1 MKQGINKALAL
12 FLAVVLAFSPIA
24 AAFGDSMTVYATE
37 ATTESETGRSRSAA
51 DLHEALETR
60 AETETKVVQNDNKIS
75 DDTGKDDGDTTGS
88 GNSSSNGNSNN
99 AGNSDNGGSK
109 RETPAQPTTQEYKYT
124 VNLPGKVGGVDFGTV
139 TLTVNNTECTV
150 SGNKVTLPTTL
161 KAGDITAV
169 KSSNYILSDVSV
181 EGTTITIAT
190 ATPNVSITMTGAAS
204 ITVGNTE
211 KYAVTLSD
219 EVWKD
224 AVTWELS
231 DKNVATLDK
240 TTGNEVNVKAK
251 GFAGGDSTA
260 TTLTAKVGTVSK
272 SIDITIKKKEVSNL
286 TLAVTPSENGKQG
299 WKTPVNVTVTTD
311 PELAG
316 QTVKITKVKDGSKE
330 TKDVTIG
337 QDGTGRIAGW
347 ELDKAAAEYSFTAS
361 FAGNETYASKT
372 TAEATEYKSTLEK
385 QDPFQLKGDNI
396 DPDKTTE
403 VKDKDGNITQYQYE
417 LKESVYP
424 TYGAELEIGTIF
436 GGTEDTWNPSDYSFT
451 NNGNNNLKVDAGK
464 LYFTAKQAGEFNI
477 TVTRKKDGE
486 YNSVSM
492 SFKITVKKKELHI
505 DNSSI
510 KVPENR
516 VYDGTNV
523 INDIKAKFIADDLV
537 ENDKANYEN
546 KELTLTGQTQ
556 DANANAGTNK
566 EVSIVDDEK
575 LRDQLPENYELVGI
589 GKLTANVSIAK
600 RKVITKVIQKPE
612 NSNGKMEMVSDG
624 KPIEITRPFTEISK
638 TDDLVVAYLPTD
650 ETNHTGFVGNK
661 VPDDLSLPGVKTSG
675 EATDQSPE
683 KTYTAYYV
691 PDFPSAEKMGNYE
704 FDTDSYVGAN
714 LKITAASADN
724 TTVSVLNSDS
734 KNVYQKEA
742 GSTIYYSSANP
753 VITWNIAD
761 TTTYSKVL
769 TVTASAANP
778 DVEPKDGWTE
788 CIDKVYTPDTSQENI
803 NLWVKLKTNA
813 GGETKPFKLQLIR
826 DDVMP
831 EATVT
836 LGKND
841 STMYNFVDSVTFGH
855 FTNNVY
861 NAEINVRDD
870 GSGIKSWSYK
880 VIKITKDSEGNYNDK
895 YTNGSES
902 WNFNEFTKGKDTSEK
917 IRLGASNEPN
927 EVDNGNFVVF
937 VLVTDNVNNSK
948 LYGSNGVVIDN
959 VRLNSLT
966 LEYKGNGITKEDGVT
981 YFKDK
986 AELSVAAEENDE
998 GSAVKSIDAT
1008 ITEED
1013 NKPETENLYTI
1024 PEPESH
1030 SGYTLA
1036 ELDTYKRVSSDK
1048 GNVDWISR
1056 TIDPNECKK
1065 YTVSVNAED
1074 MAGNIVA
1081 SPVTKTFVL
1090 DSLAPVFINNSIAY
1104 SEKNEKSAIPQD
1116 NNVYYSNK
1124 DVTISTTVKERFTDK
1139 ENIKITLKKG
1149 NTDIAKSLADWMND
1163 ESVRISV
1170 DAPTSDSNDSEW
1182 KIEFTVPIAEN
1193 EEQEYSY
1200 KVEVTDYSGNTSK
1213 SDEIKFC
1220 LDNVAPVAAITYTP
1234 YASDQ
1239 DFDALANTEDRIYL
1253 NAAYQSFGVDIQ
1265 VKEKYF
1271 ANSSKE
1277 VNCEYAISAEDIKE
1291 ADESGN
1297 NAEISK
1303 LKALGTKLKKLKD
1316 QDGEDIWIS
1325 KGNDT
1330 YDYAFGCTEEANY
1343 TFEPFKVTD
1352 LAGNECIYEEGT
1364 FSSKAQITLDKTK
1377 PDGEITVNAV
1387 NKSDEDKVLNW
1398 TQTWKELVDTLTFG
1412 LFGRTNGSE
1421 SNGVTVSFKSSDIT
1435 AGVQYTGYI
1444 TSSGLKT
1451 QKELEGLANE
1461 DWMPYEEVFS
1471 LGSDQQYVIYGKVVD
1486 NAGNTKYIGTDRVIM
1501 DDQDPAPEIS
1511 ITPIDNGNEGWKK
1524 NQIYRASD
1532 EPGFNITVTEP
1543 EATNDKSYS
1552 GLQKVSYTISNGCTT
1567 DNKTEGTLFEVSN
1580 DENTQH
1586 QKEYSGTIH
1595 LDPDK
1600 SYSNEVKIT
1609 VTAIDRAGNKSEA
1622 EQSIAVDNV
1631 APVVSFK
1638 FSNDKVANEKYYNTT
1653 QSLTIT
1659 VLERNFDEEWLPTVT
1674 KDEQTA
1680 TAGKDYEITKWSH
1693 DGEKHTATITFEKDG
1708 DYKVS
1713 YWCKDLAGNVS
1724 VTETGEEI
1732 NQETPLTLPEFT
1744 IDKTAPKIS
1753 VSYDKSE
1760 GGSLNDYYYYS
1771 TKRTATITVT
1781 EHNFDPQDITVTT
1794 TGSLDG
1800 TPLENW
1806 KTENRASELNW
1817 NTAEDNADKH
1827 TATIEFSED
1836 ADYSLYIAAKDRA
1849 GNQSKPGEISNQFTV
1864 DKIVPVVSKESTIN
1878 YKGNQRD
1885 KVYYSNTG
1893 VTITTTITERHTDD
1907 EHIKINL
1914 LKDVNDM
1921 SKTLADWKKA
1931 YAENETNIEV
1941 TRSTPDKNHKSTIT
1955 VKIPAI
1961 KDKEVHYTYSVTVD
1975 DYAANTA
1982 TGGNLNFW
1990 LDQKKPEIN
1999 SEIAYVGSTK
2009 AVNEDEGVCYSNK
2022 DVELT
2027 TTIRE
2032 QLIDDEK
2039 IDLSLIVDGKETKAT
2054 LKDWKNTEGVTLD
2067 KSAPIK
2073 DDNTTN
2079 ATRTIK
2085 LRIAAK
2091 DNEEHH
2097 YIWSVSATD
2106 YAGNNDFPS
2115 TKTEFWLD
2123 KKAPDADI
2131 TYTLTEKKNN
2141 NPGTTFSNPKQ
2152 RVYVGEDYSN
2162 FVVNIN
2168 VDEAHFVKH
2177 TGKGKVVACTYDPIE
2192 TTNAKDPISVQVITP
2207 NSKNKGTDV
2216 KEIKDV
2222 LKKASSW
2229 AGPLSQHSYT
2239 FTCTADAN
2247 YTFPEFTVTDLAGNT
2262 TTVSGAKITLD
2273 KVRPT
2278 GTLKVTN
2285 LISGGTKGEISWN
2298 KLVSKLS
2305 FGLFGKNSVKVSM
2318 SSEDATAGLKSTQ
2331 YIVTDTLK
2339 KRSELEAETKWK
2351 DYKKG
2356 NVLKLNKNRNYIV
2369 YEKVIDKA
2377 GNTDYFGT
2385 DRVVV
2390 DGNSPKPEVTI
2401 TPSAPGRGKGVYSA
2415 SDNPGFDILVT
2426 DPIENDSYAGLKSVT
2441 YTISGGANG
2450 YKESNTVT
2458 FTAKD
2463 HRQSYTGHVNIDP
2476 SRFYSNN
2483 VQVTVE
2489 AVDYSTN
2496 GASKQTEEIKIDNQE
2511 PKVSFSFDKSDAVGG
2526 KYYNKDKTLTITV
2539 DERNFDDSYKPEV
2552 TSSTNQGWSF
2562 SGWSGN
2568 GEKHT
2573 GTITFTGDAD
2583 YTVSYFCYDKAGNKS
2598 NTEKL
2603 DEITIDKT
2611 KPTVAVSYD
2620 NNNAKNGSYYQEG
2633 RTATITITEHNFN
2646 ASGVTVTTTANL
2658 DGGSVAV
2665 PQASGWSSSG
2675 DTHTATISY
2684 PTDGDY
2690 TFTISITDM
2699 ASNVSDP
2706 YATDSFTVDLTKPT
2720 IEISNIEDHS
2730 ANKGTVAPVVTL
2742 NDTNFDRSNV
2752 NIQLTGVHKGVV
2764 NTANMYTTAD
2774 TGKGQVITFANF
2786 GKNMDD
2792 IYTLKAETTDKAG
2805 NAYSTEIVFSV
2816 NRDGSTYQYNDYTE
2830 ELLKKGYT
2838 NNPKDIVVSEINVD
2852 SLTLSELTLSKN
2864 GTVLTL
2870 KEGQDYDVQ
2879 KSGGDVSWKEYVYTI
2894 HAANFEDE
2902 GDYTISIYS
2911 EDKAKNKTT
2920 NTSKAK
2926 QVEFIVDKTSPVI
2939 SVANLQEGGHYKTDE
2954 QEFTANVDD
2963 NMALDKVEYYVDGE
2977 LKESFD
2983 EKAVIEQNGALK
2995 LKVGSA
3001 AKFQE
3006 VSVKAYDKA
3015 DNEPTIV
3022 TMNVLVSAS
3031 GWVQF
3036 YNNKPLFFGTI
3047 ILILLIVVGGVIIV
3061 MRVNRNGSL
3070 KMTTNRKEQRK

>member
-1 MKQGINKALAL
+1 MKQGINKVLAL

-24 AAFGDSMTVYATE
+24 VAFGDSMTVYATE
-37 ATTESETGRSRSAA
+37 ASTESETGRSRSAA

-75 DDTGKDDGDTTGS
+75 DDTEKDDGDTTGS
-88 GNSSSNGNSNN
+88 GNSSSNGNNSNG
-99 AGNSDNGGSK
+99 GNSDNGGST

-139 TLTVNNTECTV
+139 TLTVKDQDYTV
-150 SGNKVTLPTTL
+150 SADNKVTLPAKLET
-161 KAGDITAV
+161 ADITAV
-169 KSSNYILSDVSV
+169 KNNNYNLSDVSV
-181 EGTTITIAT
+181 EGTTIKIAT

-231 DKNVATLDK
+231 DKNAATLDK

-272 SIDITIKKKEVSNL
+272 STDITIKKKEVSNL

-361 FAGNETYASKT
+361 FAGNETYAPKT

-385 QDPFQLKGDNI
+385 QAPFQLKGDNI

-436 GGTEDTWNPSDYSFT
+436 GGTEDTWEASNYSFA
-451 NNGNNNLKVDAGK
+451 NNGNNSLKVDAGK
-464 LYFTAKQAGEFNI
+464 LYFTAKQAGDFNI
-477 TVTRKKDGE
+477 TVTRTKDNK

-492 SFKITVKKKELHI
+492 TFKIKVKKKKLHI

-510 KVPENR
+510 IPENR

-523 INDIKAKFIADDLV
+523 INGITAKFKADDLV
-537 ENDKANYEN
+537 VNDQNSYKDTV
-546 KELTLTGQTQ
+546 LTLEGQTE
-556 DANANAGTNK
+556 DANAGDGK
-566 EVSIVDDEK
+566 KVSEIK
-575 LRDQLPENYELVGI
+575 LVGDLPKHIANNYELTGMKDLETEVD
-589 GKLTANVSIAK
+589 IAK
-600 RKVITKVIQKPE
+600 KTLTMEVVIADKKIPTVINKGKTYIERAFDDDNKTKDLSVQVKGFIDDKIPE
-612 NSNGKMEMVSDG
+612 GYINPTVKEDVDKKSTDAPETYVDDYFIPDVSD
-624 KPIEITRPFTEISK
+624 ISK
-638 TDDLVVAYLPTD
+638 A
-650 ETNHTGFVGNK
+650 N
-661 VPDDLSLPGVKTSG
+661 
-675 EATDQSPE
+675 AT
-683 KTYTAYYV
+683 
-691 PDFPSAEKMGNYE
+691 GNYE
-704 FDTDSYVGAN
+704 FDTAN
-714 LKITAASADN
+714 AKGLGLYITASKASIDGRAVQVEN
-724 TTVSVLNSDS
+724 GDS
-734 KNVYQKEA
+734 TNVYQEVA
-742 GSTIYYSSANP
+742 NGLIYYRYKKGEKTEYP
-753 VITWNIAD
+753 VIKWHITDKYNS
-761 TTTYSKVL
+761 YSKIFITTDAPTNPSRGWNDCEKNLYTLNDKVFGDNQNEGTNTL
-769 TVTASAANP
+769 YIKLATASGGESGEFSLKLEKDNS
-778 DVEPKDGWTE
+778 EPTAS
-788 CIDKVYTPDTSQENI
+788 VNI
-803 NLWVKLKTNA
+803 NPT
-813 GGETKPFKLQLIR
+813 
-826 DDVMP
+826 D
-831 EATVT
+831 
-836 LGKND
+836 
-841 STMYNFVDSVTFGH
+841 TMYEFGQKVTFGH
-855 FTNNVY
+855 FTNQAYEATMTVS
-861 NAEINVRDD
+861 DD
-870 GSGIKSWSYK
+870 NGSGIKKWSYK
-880 VIKITKDSEGNYNDK
+880 KLEIEEKEGKYNDQYK
-895 YTNGSES
+895 AEDLDVNRFTEVKESDNKKEILLGNGKES
-902 WNFNEFTKGKDTSEK
+902 GKF
-917 IRLGASNEPN
+917 I
-927 EVDNGNFVVF
+927 VF
-937 VLVTDNVNNSK
+937 VYVEDNVGNSR
-948 LYGSNGVVIDN
+948 LYGSNGLIIDN
-959 VRLNSLT
+959 PARDT
-966 LEYKGNGITKEDGVT
+966 LELNCEGNYIKRNNDPVYYYQKKADFKVT
-981 YFKDK
+981 ATD
-986 AELSVAAEENDE
+986 VD
-998 GSAVKSIDAT
+998 SAVKTITAT
-1008 ITEED
+1008 IVNEDLPEDSEE
-1013 NKPETENLYTI
+1013 KIKQIPVFTI
-1024 PEPESH
+1024 PASKD
-1030 SGYTLA
+1030 SKGYTLD
-1036 ELDTYKRVSSDK
+1036 ELKKYSSRSGSISKQLDDGTYKYS
-1048 GNVDWISR
+1048 I
-1056 TIDPNECKK
+1056 
-1065 YTVSVNAED
+1065 TVSARDLADNEI
-1074 MAGNIVA
+1074 GNE
-1081 SPVTKTFVL
+1081 TKEFVL
-1090 DSLAPVFINNSIAY
+1090 DTLKPVVESDIKYADETKIG
-1104 SEKNEKSAIPQD
+1104 EDHQD
-1116 NNVYYSNK
+1116 QGVYYSNQA
-1124 DVTISTTVKERFTDK
+1124 VTITTKVTERFTDASL
-1139 ENIKITLKKG
+1139 IHLKLEKDDRFYTA
-1149 NTDIAKSLADWMND
+1149 NTLADWEKYAANSN
-1163 ESVRISV
+1163 EV
-1170 DAPTSDSNDSEW
+1170 DIHITRNADSDPDPNKATT
-1182 KIEFTVPIAEN
+1182 KIELTIYPTDG
-1193 EEQEYSY
+1193 EEHKYSY
-1200 KVEVTDYSGNTSK
+1200 SASAEDYSGN
-1213 SDEIKFC
+1213 
-1220 LDNVAPVAAITYTP
+1220 
-1234 YASDQ
+1234 
-1239 DFDALANTEDRIYL
+1239 
-1253 NAAYQSFGVDIQ
+1253 
-1265 VKEKYF
+1265 
-1271 ANSSKE
+1271 
-1277 VNCEYAISAEDIKE
+1277 
-1291 ADESGN
+1291 
-1297 NAEISK
+1297 
-1303 LKALGTKLKKLKD
+1303 
-1316 QDGEDIWIS
+1316 W
-1325 KGNDT
+1325 
-1330 YDYAFGCTEEANY
+1330 
-1343 TFEPFKVTD
+1343 
-1352 LAGNECIYEEGT
+1352 
-1364 FSSKAQITLDKTK
+1364 
-1377 PDGEITVNAV
+1377 
-1387 NKSDEDKVLNW
+1387 
-1398 TQTWKELVDTLTFG
+1398 
-1412 LFGRTNGSE
+1412 
-1421 SNGVTVSFKSSDIT
+1421 
-1435 AGVQYTGYI
+1435 
-1444 TSSGLKT
+1444 
-1451 QKELEGLANE
+1451 
-1461 DWMPYEEVFS
+1461 
-1471 LGSDQQYVIYGKVVD
+1471 
-1486 NAGNTKYIGTDRVIM
+1486 
-1501 DDQDPAPEIS
+1501 
-1511 ITPIDNGNEGWKK
+1511 
-1524 NQIYRASD
+1524 
-1532 EPGFNITVTEP
+1532 
-1543 EATNDKSYS
+1543 
-1552 GLQKVSYTISNGCTT
+1552 
-1567 DNKTEGTLFEVSN
+1567 
-1580 DENTQH
+1580 
-1586 QKEYSGTIH
+1586 
-1595 LDPDK
+1595 
-1600 SYSNEVKIT
+1600 
-1609 VTAIDRAGNKSEA
+1609 
-1622 EQSIAVDNV
+1622 
-1631 APVVSFK
+1631 
-1638 FSNDKVANEKYYNTT
+1638 
-1653 QSLTIT
+1653 
-1659 VLERNFDEEWLPTVT
+1659 
-1674 KDEQTA
+1674 
-1680 TAGKDYEITKWSH
+1680 
-1693 DGEKHTATITFEKDG
+1693 
-1708 DYKVS
+1708 
-1713 YWCKDLAGNVS
+1713 
-1724 VTETGEEI
+1724 
-1732 NQETPLTLPEFT
+1732 
-1744 IDKTAPKIS
+1744 
-1753 VSYDKSE
+1753 
-1760 GGSLNDYYYYS
+1760 NDYNEE
-1771 TKRTATITVT
+1771 K
-1781 EHNFDPQDITVTT
+1781 
-1794 TGSLDG
+1794 
-1800 TPLENW
+1800 
-1806 KTENRASELNW
+1806 
-1817 NTAEDNADKH
+1817 
-1827 TATIEFSED
+1827 
-1836 ADYSLYIAAKDRA
+1836 
-1849 GNQSKPGEISNQFTV
+1849 
-1864 DKIVPVVSKESTIN
+1864 TIN
-1878 YKGNQRD
+1878 FR
-1885 KVYYSNTG
+1885 
-1893 VTITTTITERHTDD
+1893 
-1907 EHIKINL
+1907 
-1914 LKDVNDM
+1914 
-1921 SKTLADWKKA
+1921 
-1931 YAENETNIEV
+1931 
-1941 TRSTPDKNHKSTIT
+1941 
-1955 VKIPAI
+1955 
-1961 KDKEVHYTYSVTVD
+1961 
-1975 DYAANTA
+1975 
-1982 TGGNLNFW
+1982 
-1990 LDQKKPEIN
+1990 LDQKKP
-1999 SEIAYVGSTK
+1999 
-2009 AVNEDEGVCYSNK
+2009 
-2022 DVELT
+2022 DV
-2027 TTIRE
+2027 
-2032 QLIDDEK
+2032 K
-2039 IDLSLIVDGKETKAT
+2039 
-2054 LKDWKNTEGVTLD
+2054 
-2067 KSAPIK
+2067 
-2073 DDNTTN
+2073 
-2079 ATRTIK
+2079 
-2085 LRIAAK
+2085 
-2091 DNEEHH
+2091 
-2097 YIWSVSATD
+2097 
-2106 YAGNNDFPS
+2106 
-2115 TKTEFWLD
+2115 
-2123 KKAPDADI
+2123 I
-2131 TYTLTEKKNN
+2131 TYTPTNKDNQQEAALS
-2141 NPGTTFSNPKQ
+2141 PGSGII
-2152 RVYVGEDYSN
+2152 YLGEDYQN
-2162 FVVNIN
+2162 FAVEIMVTEKNFKKGDSILTTYGIQATDSSGKRIDKDKLEERANKLSSYDNGKWTSEPDDTTHRVN
-2168 VDEAHFVKH
+2168 H
-2177 TGKGKVVACTYDPIE
+2177 TYD
-2192 TTNAKDPISVQVITP
+2192 K
-2207 NSKNKGTDV
+2207 
-2216 KEIKDV
+2216 
-2222 LKKASSW
+2222 
-2229 AGPLSQHSYT
+2229 
-2239 FTCTADAN
+2239 DAN
-2247 YTFPEFTVTDLAGNT
+2247 YTFGIFTVTDLAGNK
-2262 TTVSGAKITLD
+2262 TTVNGAKITLD

-2278 GTLKVTN
+2278 GTLTVAN
-2285 LISGGTKGEISWN
+2285 LVSGGTKGEISWN

-2318 SSEDATAGLKSTQ
+2318 TSADATAGLKSTQ

-2401 TPSAPGRGKGVYSA
+2401 TPSAPGWGKGVYSA

-2496 GASKQTEEIKIDNQE
+2496 GASKQTEEIKIDNQA
-2511 PKVSFSFDKSDAVGG
+2511 PKVSFTFDKSDAVSG

-2620 NNNAKNGSYYQEG
+2620 NNNAKNGNYYQEG

-2764 NTANMYTTAD
+2764 NTANMYMTAD

-3047 ILILLIVVGGVIIV
+3047 ILILLIVAGGVIIV

>member
-1 MKQGINKALAL
+1 MKQEINKALAL
-12 FLAVVLAFSPIA
+12 FLTVILAFSPIA

-37 ATTESETGRSRSAA
+37 ASTESETGRSRSAA

-75 DDTGKDDGDTTGS
+75 DDTGKDEGDTTGS
-88 GNSSSNGNSNN
+88 GNSSSNGNNSNG
-99 AGNSDNGGSK
+99 GNSDNGGST
-109 RETPAQPTTQEYKYT
+109 RETPAQPTTQEYT

-139 TLTVNNTECTV
+139 TLIVKGRDYPV
-150 SGNKVTLPTTL
+150 SADNKVTLPAKLET
-161 KAGDITAV
+161 ADITAV
-169 KSSNYILSDVSV
+169 KNNNYNLSGVSV
-181 EGTTITIAT
+181 EGTTIKIAT

-231 DKNVATLDK
+231 DKNAATLDK

-272 SIDITIKKKEVSNL
+272 STDITIKKKEVSNL

-347 ELDKAAAEYSFTAS
+347 GLDKAAAEYSFTAS

-436 GGTEDTWNPSDYSFT
+436 GGTEDTWGASDYSFT
-451 NNGNNNLKVDAGK
+451 NNGNNSLKVDADK
-464 LYFTAKQAGEFNI
+464 LYFTAKQAGDFNI
-477 TVTRKKDGE
+477 TVTRTKDNK

-492 SFKITVKKKELHI
+492 TFKIKVKKKELHI
-505 DNSSI
+505 DNSNSSI
-510 KVPENR
+510 KVPEDR

-523 INDIKAKFIADDLV
+523 INGITAKFKADDLV
-537 ENDKANYEN
+537 VDDQNSYKDTV
-546 KELTLTGQTQ
+546 LTLEGQTE
-556 DANANAGTNK
+556 DANAGDGK
-566 EVSIVDDEK
+566 KVSEIK
-575 LRDQLPENYELVGI
+575 LVGDLPDHIANNYELVDMD
-589 GKLTANVSIAK
+589 KLTANVSIAK

-612 NSNGKMEMVSDG
+612 NPNEIMEMVSDTE
-624 KPIEITRPFTEISK
+624 PVEIERPFTEISK
-638 TDDLVVAYLPTD
+638 TDDLVVAYLQAK
-650 ETNHTGFVGNK
+650 ENTGFVDNK
-661 VPDDLSLPGVKTSG
+661 VPDDLIVPEVKVSG
-675 EATDQSPE
+675 EAENQSPNQ
-683 KTYTAYYV
+683 TYTAYYV
-691 PDFPSAEKMGNYE
+691 PDFPTEGEMKNYE
-704 FDTDSYVGAN
+704 FYTNVKEYIGAN
-714 LKITAASADN
+714 LRITAALVDKK
-724 TTVSVLNSDS
+724 VLSLGGVS
-734 KNVYQKEA
+734 KNVYQSEP
-742 GSTIYYSSANP
+742 GETIYYKDAESSGIRFTIDNTNTNAEYKRIFYKTIENGIEEWIELKDNFYP
-753 VITWNIAD
+753 LED
-761 TTTYSKVL
+761 TTTELELKLKENDEDGGGESTSIVVTLQRDDTVPTAEIEIGTRTSVYDLSQKITFGMFQQKNYTAKIVVGDGEEDEKIVTSGVRYAKYAVL
-769 TVTASAANP
+769 TLKEDSDYRGVAS
-778 DVEPKDGWTE
+778 TE
-788 CIDKVYTPDTSQENI
+788 GLITE
-803 NLWVKLKTNA
+803 KT
-813 GGETKPFKLQLIR
+813 
-826 DDVMP
+826 
-831 EATVT
+831 
-836 LGKND
+836 
-841 STMYNFVDSVTFGH
+841 
-855 FTNNVY
+855 
-861 NAEINVRDD
+861 D
-870 GSGIKSWSYK
+870 GSVSIDEQKFTDLGS
-880 VIKITKDSEGNYNDK
+880 DSKEVRIGDGTGNY
-895 YTNGSES
+895 
-902 WNFNEFTKGKDTSEK
+902 
-917 IRLGASNEPN
+917 
-927 EVDNGNFVVF
+927 VVF
-937 VLVTDNVNNSK
+937 VLVVDNVGNAA
-948 LYGSNGVVIDN
+948 LYGSDGMVIDD
-959 VRLNSLT
+959 VPLNSLS
-966 LEYKGNGITKEDGVT
+966 LNYKGLSDDTKTKDNVT
-981 YFKDK
+981 YIKSSADIKSSVELYAIAEDK
-986 AELSVAAEENDE
+986 Q
-998 GSAVKSIDAT
+998 SAVKKIKANIIKKEET
-1008 ITEED
+1008 ETEKTETEET
-1013 NKPETENLYTI
+1013 ETEIMFDLPKSEEQI
-1024 PEPESH
+1024 S
-1030 SGYTLA
+1030 YTLD
-1036 ELDTYKRVSSDK
+1036 ELRNYQAVNTDDK
-1048 GNVDWISR
+1048 EIQKQDEEKGVTRQNITRSIGSNQCV
-1056 TIDPNECKK
+1056 E
-1065 YTVSVNAED
+1065 YTVSVEAED
-1074 MAGNIVA
+1074 MAGN
-1081 SPVTKTFVL
+1081 PVKKQDDSSNETTKTFVL
-1090 DSLAPVFINNSIAY
+1090 DTIRPKITNTVNKDQITYHDTVKDMN
-1104 SEKNEKSAIPQD
+1104 
-1116 NNVYYSNK
+1116 YSNQ
-1124 DVTISTTVKERFTDK
+1124 DVTITTIVTERF
-1139 ENIKITLKKG
+1139 I
-1149 NTDIAKSLADWMND
+1149 D
-1163 ESVRISV
+1163 ESLI
-1170 DAPTSDSNDSEW
+1170 DLNLIKDGKAYGPEKPTLENWMKDQKKYGVTVEEGINLSNSHDKST
-1182 KIEFTVPIAEN
+1182 IEITFTIHAEKN
-1193 EEQEYSY
+1193 QEHKYEYSTSA
-1200 KVEVTDYSGNTSK
+1200 TDYSGN
-1213 SDEIKFC
+1213 
-1220 LDNVAPVAAITYTP
+1220 
-1234 YASDQ
+1234 
-1239 DFDALANTEDRIYL
+1239 
-1253 NAAYQSFGVDIQ
+1253 
-1265 VKEKYF
+1265 
-1271 ANSSKE
+1271 
-1277 VNCEYAISAEDIKE
+1277 
-1291 ADESGN
+1291 
-1297 NAEISK
+1297 
-1303 LKALGTKLKKLKD
+1303 
-1316 QDGEDIWIS
+1316 
-1325 KGNDT
+1325 
-1330 YDYAFGCTEEANY
+1330 
-1343 TFEPFKVTD
+1343 
-1352 LAGNECIYEEGT
+1352 
-1364 FSSKAQITLDKTK
+1364 
-1377 PDGEITVNAV
+1377 
-1387 NKSDEDKVLNW
+1387 
-1398 TQTWKELVDTLTFG
+1398 
-1412 LFGRTNGSE
+1412 
-1421 SNGVTVSFKSSDIT
+1421 
-1435 AGVQYTGYI
+1435 
-1444 TSSGLKT
+1444 
-1451 QKELEGLANE
+1451 
-1461 DWMPYEEVFS
+1461 
-1471 LGSDQQYVIYGKVVD
+1471 
-1486 NAGNTKYIGTDRVIM
+1486 
-1501 DDQDPAPEIS
+1501 
-1511 ITPIDNGNEGWKK
+1511 
-1524 NQIYRASD
+1524 
-1532 EPGFNITVTEP
+1532 
-1543 EATNDKSYS
+1543 
-1552 GLQKVSYTISNGCTT
+1552 
-1567 DNKTEGTLFEVSN
+1567 
-1580 DENTQH
+1580 
-1586 QKEYSGTIH
+1586 
-1595 LDPDK
+1595 
-1600 SYSNEVKIT
+1600 
-1609 VTAIDRAGNKSEA
+1609 
-1622 EQSIAVDNV
+1622 
-1631 APVVSFK
+1631 
-1638 FSNDKVANEKYYNTT
+1638 FSNVSERV
-1653 QSLTIT
+1653 
-1659 VLERNFDEEWLPTVT
+1659 VL
-1674 KDEQTA
+1674 
-1680 TAGKDYEITKWSH
+1680 
-1693 DGEKHTATITFEKDG
+1693 
-1708 DYKVS
+1708 
-1713 YWCKDLAGNVS
+1713 C
-1724 VTETGEEI
+1724 
-1732 NQETPLTLPEFT
+1732 
-1744 IDKTAPKIS
+1744 
-1753 VSYDKSE
+1753 
-1760 GGSLNDYYYYS
+1760 
-1771 TKRTATITVT
+1771 
-1781 EHNFDPQDITVTT
+1781 
-1794 TGSLDG
+1794 
-1800 TPLENW
+1800 
-1806 KTENRASELNW
+1806 
-1817 NTAEDNADKH
+1817 
-1827 TATIEFSED
+1827 
-1836 ADYSLYIAAKDRA
+1836 
-1849 GNQSKPGEISNQFTV
+1849 
-1864 DKIVPVVSKESTIN
+1864 
-1878 YKGNQRD
+1878 
-1885 KVYYSNTG
+1885 
-1893 VTITTTITERHTDD
+1893 
-1907 EHIKINL
+1907 
-1914 LKDVNDM
+1914 
-1921 SKTLADWKKA
+1921 
-1931 YAENETNIEV
+1931 
-1941 TRSTPDKNHKSTIT
+1941 
-1955 VKIPAI
+1955 
-1961 KDKEVHYTYSVTVD
+1961 
-1975 DYAANTA
+1975 
-1982 TGGNLNFW
+1982 
-1990 LDQKKPEIN
+1990 LDQKKPDVKITYTPTNKNNQQEAALNPN
-1999 SEIAYVGSTK
+1999 SKSITYLG
-2009 AVNEDEGVCYSNK
+2009 EDYKRFDVTMEVEENYFKKSDGTVLVTYGEGK
-2022 DVELT
+2022 K
-2027 TTIRE
+2027 TI
-2032 QLIDDEK
+2032 
-2039 IDLSLIVDGKETKAT
+2039 
-2054 LKDWKNTEGVTLD
+2054 
-2067 KSAPIK
+2067 
-2073 DDNTTN
+2073 
-2079 ATRTIK
+2079 
-2085 LRIAAK
+2085 
-2091 DNEEHH
+2091 
-2097 YIWSVSATD
+2097 SATD
-2106 YAGNNDFPS
+2106 SSGNS
-2115 TKTEFWLD
+2115 
-2123 KKAPDADI
+2123 
-2131 TYTLTEKKNN
+2131 
-2141 NPGTTFSNPKQ
+2141 
-2152 RVYVGEDYSN
+2152 
-2162 FVVNIN
+2162 
-2168 VDEAHFVKH
+2168 
-2177 TGKGKVVACTYDPIE
+2177 
-2192 TTNAKDPISVQVITP
+2192 
-2207 NSKNKGTDV
+2207 
-2216 KEIKDV
+2216 IKDQKT
-2222 LKKASSW
+2222 LEEMAAS
-2229 AGPLSQHSYT
+2229 LSNYKTWQNEGSSKYRFNHSY
-2239 FTCTADAN
+2239 TADAN
-2247 YTFPEFTVTDLAGNT
+2247 YTFPKFTVTDLAGNE
-2262 TTVSGAKITLD
+2262 TTVSGALITLD
-2273 KVRPT
+2273 KTRPKGSLT
-2278 GTLKVTN
+2278 ASN
-2285 LISGGTKGEISWN
+2285 LINNVKDKDN
-2298 KLVSKLS
+2298 KKEVTWESLVSKLS
-2305 FGLFGKNSVKVSM
+2305 FGFFGKNSVKVSM
-2318 SSEDATAGLKSTQ
+2318 TSADATAGLKSTQ

-2356 NVLKLNKNRNYIV
+2356 SELKFNKNRDYIV
-2369 YEKVIDKA
+2369 YEKVVDKA
-2377 GNTDYFGT
+2377 GNTEYFGT

-2401 TPSAPGRGKGVYSA
+2401 TPSAPGWGKGVYSA

-2496 GASKQTEEIKIDNQE
+2496 GASKQTEEIKIDNQA

-2774 TGKGQVITFANF
+2774 TGKGQIITFANF

-3036 YNNKPLFFGTI
+3036 YNNKPLF
-3047 ILILLIVVGGVIIV
+3047 LE
-3061 MRVNRNGSL
+3061 RSY
-3070 KMTTNRKEQRK
+3070 

>member
-1 MKQGINKALAL
+1 MKQEINKALAL

-37 ATTESETGRSRSAA
+37 ASTESETQRSRSAA

-88 GNSSSNGNSNN
+88 GNSSSNGNSSNG
-99 AGNSDNGGSK
+99 GNSDNGGST

-139 TLTVNNTECTV
+139 TLTVKGQDYEV
-150 SGNKVTLPTTL
+150 SANNKVTLPAKLET
-161 KAGDITAV
+161 ADITAV
-169 KSSNYILSDVSV
+169 RNSNYILSGVEVSD
-181 EGTTITIAT
+181 TTITIAT
-190 ATPNVSITMTGAAS
+190 ATPKVSITMTGAAS

-231 DKNVATLDK
+231 DKNAATLDK
-240 TTGNEVNVKAK
+240 TTGTEVKVTAKA
-251 GFAGGDSTA
+251 FSGGDSTA

-272 SIDITIKKKEVSNL
+272 SINITIKKKEVSNL

-330 TKDVTIG
+330 TKDVTIE

-372 TAEATEYKSTLEK
+372 TAEATEYMSTLEK

-436 GGTEDTWNPSDYSFT
+436 GGTEDTWEASDYSFT
-451 NNGNNNLKVDAGK
+451 NNGNNSLKVDAGK
-464 LYFTAKQAGEFNI
+464 LYFTAKQAGDFNI
-477 TVTRKKDGE
+477 TVARTKDNK

-492 SFKITVKKKELHI
+492 SFKIKVKKKELHI
-505 DNSSI
+505 DNRSI
-510 KVPENR
+510 KVPEDR

-523 INDIKAKFIADDLV
+523 INGITAKFKADDLV
-537 ENDKANYEN
+537 VDDQNSYKDTV
-546 KELTLTGQTQ
+546 LTLEGQTE
-556 DANANAGTNK
+556 DANAGDDK
-566 EVSIVDDEK
+566 KVSEIK
-575 LRDQLPENYELVGI
+575 LVGDLPNHIANNYELTGMKDLETKV
-589 GKLTANVSIAK
+589 NIAK
-600 RKVITKVIQKPE
+600 KTLTMEVVIANKKVPAVINKGKTYIERAFDDE
-612 NSNGKMEMVSDG
+612 N
-624 KPIEITRPFTEISK
+624 K
-638 TDDLVVAYLPTD
+638 TDGLSVKV
-650 ETNHTGFVGNK
+650 TGFVKEEAPANLK
-661 VPDDLSLPGVKTSG
+661 DYKNPTVKEDMDKKSTDAPETYVDDYFIPDVL
-675 EATDQSPE
+675 EANAT
-683 KTYTAYYV
+683 
-691 PDFPSAEKMGNYE
+691 GNYE
-704 FDTDSYVGAN
+704 FDTDNAKGLGLY
-714 LKITAASADN
+714 ITASKASIDGGAVQVEN
-724 TTVSVLNSDS
+724 S
-734 KNVYQKEA
+734 KNVYQAAANKL
-742 GSTIYYSSANP
+742 IYYRYKEKEGEKTEHP
-753 VITWNIAD
+753 VIKWKITGDYA
-761 TTTYSKVL
+761 TYYSKIFITTGTPNSEL
-769 TVTASAANP
+769 RS
-778 DVEPKDGWTE
+778 WTE
-788 CIDKVYTPDTSQENI
+788 CKNNSYELVDDDILSEKKDVLYIKLATASGGESGEFSLKLKKDNSEPTASVNI
-803 NLWVKLKTNA
+803 NPT
-813 GGETKPFKLQLIR
+813 
-826 DDVMP
+826 D
-831 EATVT
+831 
-836 LGKND
+836 
-841 STMYNFVDSVTFGH
+841 TMYEFGNNVTFGH
-855 FTNNVY
+855 FTNQAYKATMTVS
-861 NAEINVRDD
+861 DD
-870 GSGIKSWSYK
+870 NGSGIKKWSYTK
-880 VIKITKDSEGNYNDK
+880 LEIKKNKEKYNDQYK
-895 YTNGSES
+895 TENLKVNSFTEVKESGNQKEILLGNGKES
-902 WNFNEFTKGKDTSEK
+902 GKF
-917 IRLGASNEPN
+917 I
-927 EVDNGNFVVF
+927 VF
-937 VLVTDNVNNSK
+937 VYVEDNVGNSR
-948 LYGSNGVVIDN
+948 LYGSNGLIIDN
-959 VRLNSLT
+959 PDKDT
-966 LEYKGNGITKEDGVT
+966 LELKCEGDYKTRDNDPVYYYQSRADFHVTAKDVDSAVSTINAEIVNEDDKERKSEEVFNILNEQDIPNRGNKVYATLEQLEKCRTIERDISKELDKGTQCAKYKITVSAKDLADNEIGNETKE
-981 YFKDK
+981 
-986 AELSVAAEENDE
+986 
-998 GSAVKSIDAT
+998 
-1008 ITEED
+1008 
-1013 NKPETENLYTI
+1013 
-1024 PEPESH
+1024 
-1030 SGYTLA
+1030 
-1036 ELDTYKRVSSDK
+1036 
-1048 GNVDWISR
+1048 
-1056 TIDPNECKK
+1056 
-1065 YTVSVNAED
+1065 
-1074 MAGNIVA
+1074 
-1081 SPVTKTFVL
+1081 FVL
-1090 DSLAPVFINNSIAY
+1090 DTLKPVVESNIQY
-1104 SEKNEKSAIPQD
+1104 KGGSEIKEDHQD
-1116 NNVYYSNK
+1116 QGVYYSNQA
-1124 DVTISTTVKERFTDK
+1124 VTITTKVTERFTDASLIRL
-1139 ENIKITLKKG
+1139 NLIKDGRFYGPSTNTL
-1149 NTDIAKSLADWMND
+1149 
-1163 ESVRISV
+1163 
-1170 DAPTSDSNDSEW
+1170 SEW
-1182 KIEFTVPIAEN
+1182 KKYAEN
-1193 EEQEYSY
+1193 HPGEIEIQVGTEGLLTDNNAKTTISFTIYPVSGEEHNYSY
-1200 KVEVTDYSGNTSK
+1200 TVGATDYSGNSTGDLNS
-1213 SDEIKFC
+1213 INFC
-1220 LDNVAPVAAITYTP
+1220 
-1234 YASDQ
+1234 
-1239 DFDALANTEDRIYL
+1239 
-1253 NAAYQSFGVDIQ
+1253 
-1265 VKEKYF
+1265 
-1271 ANSSKE
+1271 
-1277 VNCEYAISAEDIKE
+1277 
-1291 ADESGN
+1291 
-1297 NAEISK
+1297 
-1303 LKALGTKLKKLKD
+1303 
-1316 QDGEDIWIS
+1316 
-1325 KGNDT
+1325 
-1330 YDYAFGCTEEANY
+1330 
-1343 TFEPFKVTD
+1343 
-1352 LAGNECIYEEGT
+1352 
-1364 FSSKAQITLDKTK
+1364 
-1377 PDGEITVNAV
+1377 
-1387 NKSDEDKVLNW
+1387 
-1398 TQTWKELVDTLTFG
+1398 
-1412 LFGRTNGSE
+1412 
-1421 SNGVTVSFKSSDIT
+1421 
-1435 AGVQYTGYI
+1435 
-1444 TSSGLKT
+1444 
-1451 QKELEGLANE
+1451 
-1461 DWMPYEEVFS
+1461 
-1471 LGSDQQYVIYGKVVD
+1471 
-1486 NAGNTKYIGTDRVIM
+1486 
-1501 DDQDPAPEIS
+1501 
-1511 ITPIDNGNEGWKK
+1511 
-1524 NQIYRASD
+1524 
-1532 EPGFNITVTEP
+1532 
-1543 EATNDKSYS
+1543 
-1552 GLQKVSYTISNGCTT
+1552 
-1567 DNKTEGTLFEVSN
+1567 
-1580 DENTQH
+1580 
-1586 QKEYSGTIH
+1586 
-1595 LDPDK
+1595 
-1600 SYSNEVKIT
+1600 
-1609 VTAIDRAGNKSEA
+1609 
-1622 EQSIAVDNV
+1622 
-1631 APVVSFK
+1631 
-1638 FSNDKVANEKYYNTT
+1638 
-1653 QSLTIT
+1653 
-1659 VLERNFDEEWLPTVT
+1659 
-1674 KDEQTA
+1674 
-1680 TAGKDYEITKWSH
+1680 
-1693 DGEKHTATITFEKDG
+1693 
-1708 DYKVS
+1708 
-1713 YWCKDLAGNVS
+1713 
-1724 VTETGEEI
+1724 
-1732 NQETPLTLPEFT
+1732 
-1744 IDKTAPKIS
+1744 
-1753 VSYDKSE
+1753 
-1760 GGSLNDYYYYS
+1760 
-1771 TKRTATITVT
+1771 
-1781 EHNFDPQDITVTT
+1781 
-1794 TGSLDG
+1794 
-1800 TPLENW
+1800 
-1806 KTENRASELNW
+1806 
-1817 NTAEDNADKH
+1817 
-1827 TATIEFSED
+1827 
-1836 ADYSLYIAAKDRA
+1836 
-1849 GNQSKPGEISNQFTV
+1849 
-1864 DKIVPVVSKESTIN
+1864 
-1878 YKGNQRD
+1878 
-1885 KVYYSNTG
+1885 
-1893 VTITTTITERHTDD
+1893 
-1907 EHIKINL
+1907 
-1914 LKDVNDM
+1914 
-1921 SKTLADWKKA
+1921 
-1931 YAENETNIEV
+1931 
-1941 TRSTPDKNHKSTIT
+1941 
-1955 VKIPAI
+1955 
-1961 KDKEVHYTYSVTVD
+1961 
-1975 DYAANTA
+1975 
-1982 TGGNLNFW
+1982 
-1990 LDQKKPEIN
+1990 LDQKKP
-1999 SEIAYVGSTK
+1999 
-2009 AVNEDEGVCYSNK
+2009 
-2022 DVELT
+2022 DV
-2027 TTIRE
+2027 
-2032 QLIDDEK
+2032 K
-2039 IDLSLIVDGKETKAT
+2039 
-2054 LKDWKNTEGVTLD
+2054 
-2067 KSAPIK
+2067 
-2073 DDNTTN
+2073 
-2079 ATRTIK
+2079 
-2085 LRIAAK
+2085 
-2091 DNEEHH
+2091 
-2097 YIWSVSATD
+2097 
-2106 YAGNNDFPS
+2106 
-2115 TKTEFWLD
+2115 
-2123 KKAPDADI
+2123 I
-2131 TYTLTEKKNN
+2131 TYTPTNKDNQQEAALS
-2141 NPGTTFSNPKQ
+2141 PGSGII
-2152 RVYVGEDYSN
+2152 YLGEDYQN
-2162 FVVNIN
+2162 FAVEIMVIEKNFKKGDSILTTYGIQATDSSGKLIDKLEARANKLSSYKNGKWTSEPDDTTHRVN
-2168 VDEAHFVKH
+2168 H
-2177 TGKGKVVACTYDPIE
+2177 TYD
-2192 TTNAKDPISVQVITP
+2192 K
-2207 NSKNKGTDV
+2207 
-2216 KEIKDV
+2216 
-2222 LKKASSW
+2222 
-2229 AGPLSQHSYT
+2229 
-2239 FTCTADAN
+2239 DAN
-2247 YTFPEFTVTDLAGNT
+2247 YTFGIFTVTDLAGNK
-2262 TTVSGAKITLD
+2262 TTVNGAKITLD

-2278 GTLKVTN
+2278 GTLTVAN
-2285 LISGGTKGEISWN
+2285 LVSGGTKGEISWN

-2318 SSEDATAGLKSTQ
+2318 TSADATAGLKSTQ

-2356 NVLKLNKNRNYIV
+2356 SELKFNKNRDYIV
-2369 YEKVIDKA
+2369 YEKVVDKA
-2377 GNTDYFGT
+2377 GNTEYFGT

-2401 TPSAPGRGKGVYSA
+2401 TPSAPGWGKGVYSA

-2496 GASKQTEEIKIDNQE
+2496 GASKQTEEIKIDNQA

-2658 DGGSVAV
+2658 DGGSVAG

-2764 NTANMYTTAD
+2764 NTANMYTTTD

>member
-37 ATTESETGRSRSAA
+37 ASTESETQRSRSAA

-75 DDTGKDDGDTTGS
+75 DDTEKDDGDTTGS
-88 GNSSSNGNSNN
+88 GNSSSNGNSSNG
-99 AGNSDNGGSK
+99 GNSDNGGST

-139 TLTVNNTECTV
+139 TLTVKGQDYTV
-150 SGNKVTLPTTL
+150 SADNKVTLPAKLET
-161 KAGDITAV
+161 ADITAV
-169 KSSNYILSDVSV
+169 RNNNYILSDVSV
-181 EGTTITIAT
+181 EGTTIKIAK
-190 ATPNVSITMTGAAS
+190 ATPNVSIESIESISGSES
-204 ITVGNTE
+204 ITVGNTGEYEATLSNEAWANEIQWILSDSDVAIQGSDKGKKVSIKANE
-211 KYAVTLSD
+211 KGFGSAGQNEKTVTLSAQVGSARIEKEIKLQKKAITD
-219 EVWKD
+219 LKVEFGEKSSWKKGVDVKVSSAELQKINAKVSVVAKKGEAQIEDPKMLTVGGEAQKWTFKENGSYVFTATFEGNAVYQSQAVTGTYDTDKENQGEESFKLETGD
-224 AVTWELS
+224 AVKEIKDS
-231 DKNVATLDK
+231 DGNIIYEMVNPLTYGDSKQIASIATEENYKDEEW
-240 TTGNEVNVKAK
+240 TYSSNVK
-251 GFAGGDSTA
+251 DNEI
-260 TTLTAKVGTVSK
+260 TV
-272 SIDITIKKKEVSNL
+272 D
-286 TLAVTPSENGKQG
+286 
-299 WKTPVNVTVTTD
+299 
-311 PELAG
+311 
-316 QTVKITKVKDGSKE
+316 KDGK
-330 TKDVTIG
+330 I
-337 QDGTGRIAGW
+337 
-347 ELDKAAAEYSFTAS
+347 SFTANQ
-361 FAGNETYASKT
+361 ANEGEENYTVILKRESDNYNA
-372 TAEATEYKSTLEK
+372 KSLTFKIKVVKKE
-385 QDPFQLKGDNI
+385 I
-396 DPDKTTE
+396 E
-403 VKDKDGNITQYQYE
+403 VK
-417 LKESVYP
+417 
-424 TYGAELEIGTIF
+424 
-436 GGTEDTWNPSDYSFT
+436 
-451 NNGNNNLKVDAGK
+451 
-464 LYFTAKQAGEFNI
+464 
-477 TVTRKKDGE
+477 TVTATD
-486 YNSVSM
+486 
-492 SFKITVKKKELHI
+492 KI
-505 DNSSI
+505 
-510 KVPENR
+510 
-516 VYDGTNV
+516 YDGTTTVEIKTTLPKAAFVEGDTSEDIDLTGSAEAESSDAAQSINV
-523 INDIKAKFIADDLV
+523 KGENMQLQLSEELAK
-537 ENDKANYEN
+537 NY
-546 KELTLTGQTQ
+546 TLTGIQ
-556 DANANAGTNK
+556 DLSTT
-566 EVSIVDDEK
+566 VTIS
-575 LRDQLPENYELVGI
+575 
-589 GKLTANVSIAK
+589 K

-661 VPDDLSLPGVKTSG
+661 VPDDLSVPGVKTSG

-788 CIDKVYTPDTSQENI
+788 CIDKEYKPDTSQENI

-902 WNFNEFTKGKDTSEK
+902 WNFNEFTKGKDTNEK

-959 VRLNSLT
+959 VQINSLT

-1013 NKPETENLYTI
+1013 NKPETKNLYTI

-1090 DSLAPVFINNSIAY
+1090 DRLAPVFINNSIAY

-1277 VNCEYAISAEDIKE
+1277 VNCEYAVEAGDVKTTDTPTATISELQ
-1291 ADESGN
+1291 G
-1297 NAEISK
+1297 
-1303 LKALGTKLKKLKD
+1303 LGEKLKD
-1316 QDGEDIWIS
+1316 LGTWSS
-1325 KGNDT
+1325 KGNNT
-1330 YDYAFGCTEEANY
+1330 YGYSFGCTEEANY
-1343 TFEPFKVTD
+1343 TFKPFKVTD

-1412 LFGRTNGSE
+1412 LFGRTKEDNK
-1421 SNGVTVSFKSSDIT
+1421 VTVSFESSDIT

-1444 TSSGLKT
+1444 KSSGLKA
-1451 QKELEGLANE
+1451 KEELEGLADE
-1461 DWMPYEEVFS
+1461 DWTLYEKAFN
-1471 LGSDQQYVIYGKVVD
+1471 LDSDQQYVIYGKVVD
-1486 NAGNTKYIGTDRVIM
+1486 KAGNTKYIGTDRVIM
-1501 DDQDPAPEIS
+1501 DNQSPAPEIS
-1511 ITPIDNGNEGWKK
+1511 ITPVDEGWKK
-1524 NQIYRASD
+1524 NKIYRASD
-1532 EPGFNITVTEP
+1532 NPGFNIKVTEP
-1543 EATNDKSYS
+1543 EAANESYA

-1600 SYSNEVKIT
+1600 SYSNEVIIK

-1622 EQSIAVDNV
+1622 EQKIAVDNV
-1631 APVVSFK
+1631 APVVSFD
-1638 FSNDKVANEKYYNTT
+1638 FSDNGVANEKYYNTT

-1744 IDKTAPKIS
+1744 IDKTAPEIS

-1806 KTENRASELNW
+1806 TSELNW

-1836 ADYSLYIAAKDRA
+1836 ADYSLYVTAKDRA
-1849 GNQSKPGEISNQFTV
+1849 GNQSEPGEISNQFTV

-1907 EHIKINL
+1907 EHITINL
-1914 LKDVNDM
+1914 LKDGNENM
-1921 SKTLADWKKA
+1921 SKTLANWKKA

-1941 TRSTPDKNHKSTIT
+1941 TRSTPDKNHESTIT
-1955 VKIPAI
+1955 VKIPA
-1961 KDKEVHYTYSVTVD
+1961 KANTEVHYAYSVTVD

-1982 TGGNLNFW
+1982 TGGNLDFW
-1990 LDQKKPEIN
+1990 LD
-1999 SEIAYVGSTK
+1999 TK
-2009 AVNEDEGVCYSNK
+2009 APDISSKIVYADESQGLNKHVDNGIYYSNK
-2022 DVELT
+2022 DVTLT

-2032 QLIDDEK
+2032 QLIDDGE
-2039 IDLSLIVDGKETKAT
+2039 INLSLIVDGKETKAT
-2054 LKDWKNTEGVTLD
+2054 LQEWKNTEGVTLD

-2079 ATRTIK
+2079 ATRTIT
-2085 LRIAAK
+2085 LTIAAK

-2115 TKTEFWLD
+2115 TRTEFWLD

-2177 TGKGKVVACTYDPIE
+2177 TENGKKVVACTYDDIE

-2207 NSKNKGTDV
+2207 NSKNKGTD
-2216 KEIKDV
+2216 IKKISDV
-2222 LKKASSW
+2222 LKIASSW

-2262 TTVSGAKITLD
+2262 TTVNGAKITLD

-2318 SSEDATAGLKSTQ
+2318 TSEDATAGLKSTQ

-2351 DYKKG
+2351 DYQKG

-2369 YEKVIDKA
+2369 YEKVVDKA
-2377 GNTDYFGT
+2377 GNTEYFGT

-2401 TPSAPGRGKGVYSA
+2401 TPSAPGWGKGVYSA

-2496 GASKQTEEIKIDNQE
+2496 GASKQTEEIKIDNQA

-2562 SGWSGN
+2562 SGWSSN

-2658 DGGSVAV
+2658 DGGSVAT

-2720 IEISNIEDHS
+2720 IEISNIKDHS

-2774 TGKGQVITFANF
+2774 TGKGQIITFANF

-2926 QVEFIVDKTSPVI
+2926 HVEFIVDKTSPVI

-3047 ILILLIVVGGVIIV
+3047 ILILLIVAGGVIIV

>member
-37 ATTESETGRSRSAA
+37 ASTESETQRSRSAA

-75 DDTGKDDGDTTGS
+75 DDTEKDEGDTTGS
-88 GNSSSNGNSNN
+88 GNSSSNGNSSNG
-99 AGNSDNGGSK
+99 GNSDNGGST
-109 RETPAQPTTQEYKYT
+109 RETPAQPTTQKDEYT

-139 TLTVNNTECTV
+139 TLTVKGQDYTV
-150 SGNKVTLPTTL
+150 SADNKVTLPAKLET
-161 KAGDITAV
+161 ADITAV
-169 KSSNYILSDVSV
+169 TNSNYILSGVSV
-181 EGTTITIAT
+181 EGTTIKIAK
-190 ATPNVSITMTGAAS
+190 ATPNVSIKS
-204 ITVGNTE
+204 ISGSESIIVGETQTYTVE
-211 KYAVTLSD
+211 LSD
-219 EVWKD
+219 DKWKD
-224 AVTWELS
+224 AVTWDLFGT
-231 DKNVATLDK
+231 NAATLDK

-436 GGTEDTWNPSDYSFT
+436 GGTEDTWEASNYSFA
-451 NNGNNNLKVDAGK
+451 NNGNNSLKVDTGK
-464 LYFTAKQAGEFNI
+464 LYFTAKQAGDFNI
-477 TVTRKKDGE
+477 TVTRTKDNK

-492 SFKITVKKKELHI
+492 TFKIKVKKKKLHI

-510 KVPENR
+510 IPENR

-523 INDIKAKFIADDLV
+523 INGITAKFKADDLV
-537 ENDKANYEN
+537 VNDQNGYKDTV
-546 KELTLTGQTQ
+546 LTLEGQTE
-556 DANANAGTNK
+556 DANAGDGK
-566 EVSIVDDEK
+566 KVSEIK
-575 LRDQLPENYELVGI
+575 LVGDLPNHIANNYELTGMKDLETEVD
-589 GKLTANVSIAK
+589 IAK
-600 RKVITKVIQKPE
+600 KTLTMEVVIADQKIPTVINKGKTYIKRAFDDDNKTK
-612 NSNGKMEMVSDG
+612 
-624 KPIEITRPFTEISK
+624 
-638 TDDLVVAYLPTD
+638 
-650 ETNHTGFVGNK
+650 
-661 VPDDLSLPGVKTSG
+661 DLSVQVKGFIDDKIPEGYINPTVKEDVDKKSTDAPETCVDDYFIPDVL
-675 EATDQSPE
+675 EANAT
-683 KTYTAYYV
+683 
-691 PDFPSAEKMGNYE
+691 GNYE
-704 FDTDSYVGAN
+704 FDTDNAKGLGLY
-714 LKITAASADN
+714 ITASKAPINGGAVRVEN
-724 TTVSVLNSDS
+724 S
-734 KNVYQKEA
+734 KNVYQAAANEL
-742 GSTIYYSSANP
+742 IYYRYKEKEGEETEHP
-753 VITWNIAD
+753 VIKWKITGDYATN
-761 TTTYSKVL
+761 YSKIFITTGTPNSEL
-769 TVTASAANP
+769 RS
-778 DVEPKDGWTE
+778 WTE
-788 CIDKVYTPDTSQENI
+788 CKNNLYELVDNDILSGKKDVLYIKLATARGGESGEFSLKLEKDNSEPTASVNI
-803 NLWVKLKTNA
+803 NPT
-813 GGETKPFKLQLIR
+813 
-826 DDVMP
+826 D
-831 EATVT
+831 
-836 LGKND
+836 
-841 STMYNFVDSVTFGH
+841 TMYEFGQKVTFGH
-855 FTNNVY
+855 FTKEAYKATITVN
-861 NAEINVRDD
+861 DGTD
-870 GSGIKSWSYK
+870 GSGIKKWSYK
-880 VIKITKDSEGNYNDK
+880 KVKIEKGQDVYNNDKTFDWKGFTEVEENSKILKDSKEILL
-895 YTNGSES
+895 GS
-902 WNFNEFTKGKDTSEK
+902 DDEK
-917 IRLGASNEPN
+917 HGSFI
-927 EVDNGNFVVF
+927 VF
-937 VLVTDNVNNSK
+937 VFVEDNVGNSR
-948 LYGSNGVVIDN
+948 LYGSNGLIIDN
-959 VRLNSLT
+959 PDKDT
-966 LEYKGNGITKEDGVT
+966 LELNCEGGYKTRDNDPVYYYNQGLADFKVTATDVDSAVSTINAEIVNEDSALDDRECESKEVFNILKDSDIPTSNDNKVYATLDQLKIYRKIERKISKELDKNTQCAKYKITVSAKDLADNEIGNETKE
-981 YFKDK
+981 
-986 AELSVAAEENDE
+986 
-998 GSAVKSIDAT
+998 
-1008 ITEED
+1008 
-1013 NKPETENLYTI
+1013 
-1024 PEPESH
+1024 
-1030 SGYTLA
+1030 
-1036 ELDTYKRVSSDK
+1036 
-1048 GNVDWISR
+1048 
-1056 TIDPNECKK
+1056 
-1065 YTVSVNAED
+1065 
-1074 MAGNIVA
+1074 
-1081 SPVTKTFVL
+1081 FVL
-1090 DSLAPVFINNSIAY
+1090 DTLKPVVESNIQYKGGKEIGKAHQ
-1104 SEKNEKSAIPQD
+1104 EQG
-1116 NNVYYSNK
+1116 VYYSNQA
-1124 DVTISTTVKERFTDK
+1124 VTITTEVEERFIDDSLIHL
-1139 ENIKITLKKG
+1139 NLIKDGRFYGPSTNTL
-1149 NTDIAKSLADWMND
+1149 
-1163 ESVRISV
+1163 
-1170 DAPTSDSNDSEW
+1170 SEW
-1182 KIEFTVPIAEN
+1182 KKYAEN
-1193 EEQEYSY
+1193 HPGEIEIHVGKDGLLTKNDAKTTISFTIYPVSGEEHNYSY
-1200 KVEVTDYSGNTSK
+1200 TVEATDYSGNSTGDLNS
-1213 SDEIKFC
+1213 INFC
-1220 LDNVAPVAAITYTP
+1220 
-1234 YASDQ
+1234 
-1239 DFDALANTEDRIYL
+1239 
-1253 NAAYQSFGVDIQ
+1253 
-1265 VKEKYF
+1265 
-1271 ANSSKE
+1271 
-1277 VNCEYAISAEDIKE
+1277 
-1291 ADESGN
+1291 
-1297 NAEISK
+1297 
-1303 LKALGTKLKKLKD
+1303 
-1316 QDGEDIWIS
+1316 
-1325 KGNDT
+1325 
-1330 YDYAFGCTEEANY
+1330 
-1343 TFEPFKVTD
+1343 
-1352 LAGNECIYEEGT
+1352 
-1364 FSSKAQITLDKTK
+1364 
-1377 PDGEITVNAV
+1377 
-1387 NKSDEDKVLNW
+1387 
-1398 TQTWKELVDTLTFG
+1398 
-1412 LFGRTNGSE
+1412 
-1421 SNGVTVSFKSSDIT
+1421 
-1435 AGVQYTGYI
+1435 
-1444 TSSGLKT
+1444 
-1451 QKELEGLANE
+1451 
-1461 DWMPYEEVFS
+1461 
-1471 LGSDQQYVIYGKVVD
+1471 
-1486 NAGNTKYIGTDRVIM
+1486 
-1501 DDQDPAPEIS
+1501 
-1511 ITPIDNGNEGWKK
+1511 
-1524 NQIYRASD
+1524 
-1532 EPGFNITVTEP
+1532 
-1543 EATNDKSYS
+1543 
-1552 GLQKVSYTISNGCTT
+1552 
-1567 DNKTEGTLFEVSN
+1567 
-1580 DENTQH
+1580 
-1586 QKEYSGTIH
+1586 
-1595 LDPDK
+1595 
-1600 SYSNEVKIT
+1600 
-1609 VTAIDRAGNKSEA
+1609 
-1622 EQSIAVDNV
+1622 
-1631 APVVSFK
+1631 
-1638 FSNDKVANEKYYNTT
+1638 
-1653 QSLTIT
+1653 
-1659 VLERNFDEEWLPTVT
+1659 
-1674 KDEQTA
+1674 
-1680 TAGKDYEITKWSH
+1680 
-1693 DGEKHTATITFEKDG
+1693 
-1708 DYKVS
+1708 
-1713 YWCKDLAGNVS
+1713 
-1724 VTETGEEI
+1724 
-1732 NQETPLTLPEFT
+1732 
-1744 IDKTAPKIS
+1744 
-1753 VSYDKSE
+1753 
-1760 GGSLNDYYYYS
+1760 
-1771 TKRTATITVT
+1771 
-1781 EHNFDPQDITVTT
+1781 
-1794 TGSLDG
+1794 
-1800 TPLENW
+1800 
-1806 KTENRASELNW
+1806 
-1817 NTAEDNADKH
+1817 
-1827 TATIEFSED
+1827 
-1836 ADYSLYIAAKDRA
+1836 
-1849 GNQSKPGEISNQFTV
+1849 
-1864 DKIVPVVSKESTIN
+1864 
-1878 YKGNQRD
+1878 
-1885 KVYYSNTG
+1885 
-1893 VTITTTITERHTDD
+1893 
-1907 EHIKINL
+1907 
-1914 LKDVNDM
+1914 
-1921 SKTLADWKKA
+1921 
-1931 YAENETNIEV
+1931 
-1941 TRSTPDKNHKSTIT
+1941 
-1955 VKIPAI
+1955 
-1961 KDKEVHYTYSVTVD
+1961 
-1975 DYAANTA
+1975 
-1982 TGGNLNFW
+1982 
-1990 LDQKKPEIN
+1990 LDQKKP
-1999 SEIAYVGSTK
+1999 
-2009 AVNEDEGVCYSNK
+2009 
-2022 DVELT
+2022 DV
-2027 TTIRE
+2027 
-2032 QLIDDEK
+2032 K
-2039 IDLSLIVDGKETKAT
+2039 
-2054 LKDWKNTEGVTLD
+2054 
-2067 KSAPIK
+2067 
-2073 DDNTTN
+2073 
-2079 ATRTIK
+2079 
-2085 LRIAAK
+2085 
-2091 DNEEHH
+2091 
-2097 YIWSVSATD
+2097 
-2106 YAGNNDFPS
+2106 
-2115 TKTEFWLD
+2115 
-2123 KKAPDADI
+2123 I
-2131 TYTLTEKKNN
+2131 TYTPTKDNQQEAALS
-2141 NPGTTFSNPKQ
+2141 PGSGII
-2152 RVYVGEDYSN
+2152 YLGEDYQN
-2162 FVVNIN
+2162 FAVEIMVTEKNFKKGDSILTTYGIQATDSSGKLIDKDKLEARANKLSSYDNGKWTSEPDDTTHRVN
-2168 VDEAHFVKH
+2168 H
-2177 TGKGKVVACTYDPIE
+2177 TYD
-2192 TTNAKDPISVQVITP
+2192 K
-2207 NSKNKGTDV
+2207 
-2216 KEIKDV
+2216 
-2222 LKKASSW
+2222 
-2229 AGPLSQHSYT
+2229 
-2239 FTCTADAN
+2239 DAN
-2247 YTFPEFTVTDLAGNT
+2247 YTFGIFTVTDLAGNK
-2262 TTVSGAKITLD
+2262 TTVNGAEITLD

-2318 SSEDATAGLKSTQ
+2318 TSADATAGLKSTQ

-2356 NVLKLNKNRNYIV
+2356 SELKFNKNRDYIV
-2369 YEKVIDKA
+2369 YEKVVDKA
-2377 GNTDYFGT
+2377 GNTEYFGT

-2401 TPSAPGRGKGVYSA
+2401 TPSAPGWGKGVYSA
-2415 SDNPGFDILVT
+2415 SDNPGFDIQVI

-2496 GASKQTEEIKIDNQE
+2496 GASKQTEEIKIDNQA
-2511 PKVSFSFDKSDAVGG
+2511 PKVSFSFDKSDAVGS

-2562 SGWSGN
+2562 SGWSSN

-2573 GTITFTGDAD
+2573 GTLTFTGDAD

-2620 NNNAKNGSYYQEG
+2620 NNNAKNGNYYQEG

-2658 DGGSVAV
+2658 DGGSVAT

-2939 SVANLQEGGHYKTDE
+2939 SVANLQDGGHYKTDE

>member
-1 MKQGINKALAL
+1 MKQGINKVLAL

-24 AAFGDSMTVYATE
+24 VAFGDSMTVYATE
-37 ATTESETGRSRSAA
+37 ASTESETGRSRSAA

-88 GNSSSNGNSNN
+88 GNSSSNGNSSNG
-99 AGNSDNGGSK
+99 GNSDNGGST
-109 RETPAQPTTQEYKYT
+109 RETPAQTTTQEYT

-139 TLTVNNTECTV
+139 TLTVKGQDYTV
-150 SGNKVTLPTTL
+150 SADNKVTLPAKLET
-161 KAGDITAV
+161 ADITAV
-169 KSSNYILSDVSV
+169 RNSNYILSGVEVSD
-181 EGTTITIAT
+181 TTITIAT
-190 ATPNVSITMTGAAS
+190 ATPKVSITMTGAAS

-231 DKNVATLDK
+231 DKNAATLDK
-240 TTGNEVNVKAK
+240 TTGTEVKVTAKA
-251 GFAGGDSTA
+251 FSGGDSTA

-272 SIDITIKKKEVSNL
+272 SINITIKKKEVSNL

-385 QDPFQLKGDNI
+385 QDPFQLEGDNI

-436 GGTEDTWNPSDYSFT
+436 GGTEDTWEASNYSFA
-451 NNGNNNLKVDAGK
+451 NNGNNSLKVDAGK
-464 LYFTAKQAGEFNI
+464 LYFTAKQAGDFNI
-477 TVTRKKDGE
+477 TVTRTKDNK

-492 SFKITVKKKELHI
+492 TFKIKVKKKELHI
-505 DNSSI
+505 DNSNSSI
-510 KVPENR
+510 KVPEDR

-523 INDIKAKFIADDLV
+523 INGITAKFKADDLV
-537 ENDKANYEN
+537 VDDQNSYKDTV
-546 KELTLTGQTQ
+546 LTLEGQTE
-556 DANANAGTNK
+556 DANAGDGK
-566 EVSIVDDEK
+566 KVSEIK
-575 LRDQLPENYELVGI
+575 LVGDLPDHIANNYELTGMKDLETEVD
-589 GKLTANVSIAK
+589 IAK
-600 RKVITKVIQKPE
+600 KTLTMEVVIADKKIPTVINKGKTYIERAFDDDNKTKDLSVQVKGFIDDKIPEGYINPPVKEDVNQKKTDAPE
-612 NSNGKMEMVSDG
+612 TYVDDYFIPDVSD
-624 KPIEITRPFTEISK
+624 ISK
-638 TDDLVVAYLPTD
+638 A
-650 ETNHTGFVGNK
+650 N
-661 VPDDLSLPGVKTSG
+661 
-675 EATDQSPE
+675 AT
-683 KTYTAYYV
+683 
-691 PDFPSAEKMGNYE
+691 GNYE
-704 FDTDSYVGAN
+704 FDTAN
-714 LKITAASADN
+714 AKGLGLYITASKASIDGGAVQVKN
-724 TTVSVLNSDS
+724 GDS
-734 KNVYQKEA
+734 TNVYQA
-742 GSTIYYSSANP
+742 AANGLIYYRYKKGEKTEYP
-753 VITWNIAD
+753 VIKWHITDKYNS
-761 TTTYSKVL
+761 YSKIFITTDAPTNPSRGWNDCEKNLYTLNDKVL
-769 TVTASAANP
+769 GDNQNEGTNTLYIKLATASGGESGEFSLKLEKDNS
-778 DVEPKDGWTE
+778 EPTAS
-788 CIDKVYTPDTSQENI
+788 VNI
-803 NLWVKLKTNA
+803 NPT
-813 GGETKPFKLQLIR
+813 
-826 DDVMP
+826 D
-831 EATVT
+831 
-836 LGKND
+836 
-841 STMYNFVDSVTFGH
+841 TMYEFGQKVTFGH
-855 FTNNVY
+855 FTNQAYEATMTVS
-861 NAEINVRDD
+861 DD
-870 GSGIKSWSYK
+870 NGSGIKKWSYK
-880 VIKITKDSEGNYNDK
+880 KLEIKEKEGKYNDQYK
-895 YTNGSES
+895 AEDLDVNDVNSFTEVKESDNEKGILLGNGKES
-902 WNFNEFTKGKDTSEK
+902 GKF
-917 IRLGASNEPN
+917 I
-927 EVDNGNFVVF
+927 VF
-937 VLVTDNVNNSK
+937 VYVEDNVGNSR
-948 LYGSNGVVIDN
+948 LYGSNGLIIDN
-959 VRLNSLT
+959 PDKDT
-966 LEYKGNGITKEDGVT
+966 LELNCEGDYKTRDNDSVYYYQKKADFKVT
-981 YFKDK
+981 ATD
-986 AELSVAAEENDE
+986 VD
-998 GSAVKSIDAT
+998 SAVST
-1008 ITEED
+1008 I
-1013 NKPETENLYTI
+1013 
-1024 PEPESH
+1024 
-1030 SGYTLA
+1030 
-1036 ELDTYKRVSSDK
+1036 
-1048 GNVDWISR
+1048 
-1056 TIDPNECKK
+1056 
-1065 YTVSVNAED
+1065 NAE
-1074 MAGNIVA
+1074 IV
-1081 SPVTKTFVL
+1081 
-1090 DSLAPVFINNSIAY
+1090 
-1104 SEKNEKSAIPQD
+1104 NED
-1116 NNVYYSNK
+1116 
-1124 DVTISTTVKERFTDK
+1124 DK
-1139 ENIKITLKKG
+1139 
-1149 NTDIAKSLADWMND
+1149 
-1163 ESVRISV
+1163 
-1170 DAPTSDSNDSEW
+1170 
-1182 KIEFTVPIAEN
+1182 
-1193 EEQEYSY
+1193 
-1200 KVEVTDYSGNTSK
+1200 TSK
-1213 SDEIKFC
+1213 S
-1220 LDNVAPVAAITYTP
+1220 
-1234 YASDQ
+1234 
-1239 DFDALANTEDRIYL
+1239 
-1253 NAAYQSFGVDIQ
+1253 
-1265 VKEKYF
+1265 
-1271 ANSSKE
+1271 
-1277 VNCEYAISAEDIKE
+1277 
-1291 ADESGN
+1291 
-1297 NAEISK
+1297 
-1303 LKALGTKLKKLKD
+1303 
-1316 QDGEDIWIS
+1316 
-1325 KGNDT
+1325 
-1330 YDYAFGCTEEANY
+1330 
-1343 TFEPFKVTD
+1343 
-1352 LAGNECIYEEGT
+1352 
-1364 FSSKAQITLDKTK
+1364 
-1377 PDGEITVNAV
+1377 
-1387 NKSDEDKVLNW
+1387 
-1398 TQTWKELVDTLTFG
+1398 
-1412 LFGRTNGSE
+1412 
-1421 SNGVTVSFKSSDIT
+1421 
-1435 AGVQYTGYI
+1435 
-1444 TSSGLKT
+1444 
-1451 QKELEGLANE
+1451 
-1461 DWMPYEEVFS
+1461 EEVFNI
-1471 LGSDQQYVIYGKVVD
+1471 LDRSDIPKRDNKVY
-1486 NAGNTKYIGTDRVIM
+1486 ATL
-1501 DDQDPAPEIS
+1501 DQLENCRTVKPEIS
-1511 ITPIDNGNEGWKK
+1511 ETL
-1524 NQIYRASD
+1524 
-1532 EPGFNITVTEP
+1532 
-1543 EATNDKSYS
+1543 
-1552 GLQKVSYTISNGCTT
+1552 GL
-1567 DNKTEGTLFEVSN
+1567 D
-1580 DENTQH
+1580 TQCA
-1586 QKEYSGTIH
+1586 KY
-1595 LDPDK
+1595 
-1600 SYSNEVKIT
+1600 KIT
-1609 VTAIDRAGNKSEA
+1609 VSA
-1622 EQSIAVDNV
+1622 
-1631 APVVSFK
+1631 
-1638 FSNDKVANEKYYNTT
+1638 
-1653 QSLTIT
+1653 
-1659 VLERNFDEEWLPTVT
+1659 
-1674 KDEQTA
+1674 
-1680 TAGKDYEITKWSH
+1680 
-1693 DGEKHTATITFEKDG
+1693 
-1708 DYKVS
+1708 
-1713 YWCKDLAGNVS
+1713 KDLAGNNIG
-1724 VTETGEEI
+1724 T
-1732 NQETPLTLPEFT
+1732 NQTKEFVLDTLKPVVESN
-1744 IDKTAPKIS
+1744 IQYK
-1753 VSYDKSE
+1753 
-1760 GGSLNDYYYYS
+1760 GGSEIGKD
-1771 TKRTATITVT
+1771 
-1781 EHNFDPQDITVTT
+1781 HQDQ
-1794 TGSLDG
+1794 G
-1800 TPLENW
+1800 
-1806 KTENRASELNW
+1806 
-1817 NTAEDNADKH
+1817 
-1827 TATIEFSED
+1827 
-1836 ADYSLYIAAKDRA
+1836 
-1849 GNQSKPGEISNQFTV
+1849 
-1864 DKIVPVVSKESTIN
+1864 
-1878 YKGNQRD
+1878 
-1885 KVYYSNTG
+1885 VYYSNQA
-1893 VTITTTITERHTDD
+1893 VTITTEVQERFIDD
-1907 EHIKINL
+1907 SLIH
-1914 LKDVNDM
+1914 LKLEKDDRFYTAN
-1921 SKTLADWKKA
+1921 TLADWEK
-1931 YAENETNIEV
+1931 
-1941 TRSTPDKNHKSTIT
+1941 
-1955 VKIPAI
+1955 
-1961 KDKEVHYTYSVTVD
+1961 
-1975 DYAANTA
+1975 YAANSNEVDIDITRNSDSDPNKA
-1982 TGGNLNFW
+1982 TTKIKLTIYPTDGEEHKYSYSASAEDYSGNWSEYNEKKTINFR
-1990 LDQKKPEIN
+1990 LDQKKP
-1999 SEIAYVGSTK
+1999 
-2009 AVNEDEGVCYSNK
+2009 
-2022 DVELT
+2022 DV
-2027 TTIRE
+2027 
-2032 QLIDDEK
+2032 K
-2039 IDLSLIVDGKETKAT
+2039 
-2054 LKDWKNTEGVTLD
+2054 
-2067 KSAPIK
+2067 
-2073 DDNTTN
+2073 
-2079 ATRTIK
+2079 
-2085 LRIAAK
+2085 
-2091 DNEEHH
+2091 
-2097 YIWSVSATD
+2097 
-2106 YAGNNDFPS
+2106 
-2115 TKTEFWLD
+2115 
-2123 KKAPDADI
+2123 I
-2131 TYTLTEKKNN
+2131 TYTPTNKDNQQEAAL
-2141 NPGTTFSNPKQ
+2141 NPNSKSIT
-2152 RVYVGEDYSN
+2152 YLGEDYKRFDVAIEIEENYFKKSDGTVLVTYGAGDNLISATNSSN
-2162 FVVNIN
+2162 KSIEEEGVLQTMAKSLTSY
-2168 VDEAHFVKH
+2168 DTWKD
-2177 TGKGKVVACTYDPIE
+2177 KGNEKYRF
-2192 TTNAKDPISVQVITP
+2192 N
-2207 NSKNKGTDV
+2207 
-2216 KEIKDV
+2216 
-2222 LKKASSW
+2222 
-2229 AGPLSQHSYT
+2229 HSY
-2239 FTCTADAN
+2239 TADAN
-2247 YTFPEFTVTDLAGNT
+2247 YTFPEFTVTDLAGNK
-2262 TTVSGAKITLD
+2262 TTVNGAKITLD

-2318 SSEDATAGLKSTQ
+2318 TSADATAGLKSTQ

-2356 NVLKLNKNRNYIV
+2356 SELKFNKNRDYIV
-2369 YEKVIDKA
+2369 YEKVVDKA
-2377 GNTDYFGT
+2377 GNTEYFGT

-2401 TPSAPGRGKGVYSA
+2401 TPSAPGWGKGVYSA

-2496 GASKQTEEIKIDNQE
+2496 GASKQTEEIKIDNQA

-2562 SGWSGN
+2562 SGWSSN

-2774 TGKGQVITFANF
+2774 TGKGQIITFANF

>member
-37 ATTESETGRSRSAA
+37 ASTESETQRSRSAA

-75 DDTGKDDGDTTGS
+75 DDTEKDEGDTTGS
-88 GNSSSNGNSNN
+88 GNSSSNGNSSNG
-99 AGNSDNGGSK
+99 GNSDNGGST
-109 RETPAQPTTQEYKYT
+109 RETPAQPTTQKDEYT

-139 TLTVNNTECTV
+139 TLTVKGQDYPV
-150 SGNKVTLPTTL
+150 SADNKVTLPVKL
-161 KAGDITAV
+161 AAADITAV
-169 KSSNYILSDVSV
+169 RNSNYILSGVEVSD
-181 EGTTITIAT
+181 TTITIAT
-190 ATPNVSITMTGAAS
+190 ATPKVSIESISGSES

-211 KYAVTLSD
+211 VYTVNLSN
-219 EVWKD
+219 EVWKN
-224 AVTWELS
+224 AVTWNLS
-231 DKNVATLDK
+231 NANATTLDK
-240 TTGNEVNVKAK
+240 TTGTEVKVTAKA
-251 GFAGGDSTA
+251 FSGGDSTA

-272 SIDITIKKKEVSNL
+272 SINITIKKKEVSNL

-396 DPDKTTE
+396 DSDKITE

-424 TYGAELEIGTIF
+424 TYGDSDLEIGTIF
-436 GGTEDTWNPSDYSFT
+436 GGTEDTWGASDYSFT
-451 NNGNNNLKVDAGK
+451 NNGNNSLKVDAGK
-464 LYFTAKQAGEFNI
+464 LYFTAKQAGDFNI
-477 TVTRKKDGE
+477 TVTRTKDNK

-492 SFKITVKKKELHI
+492 TFKIKVKKKELHI

-510 KVPENR
+510 KVPIDR

-523 INDIKAKFIADDLV
+523 INGITAKFKADDLV
-537 ENDKANYEN
+537 VDDQNSYKDTV
-546 KELTLTGQTQ
+546 LTLEGQTE
-556 DANANAGTNK
+556 DANAGKNK
-566 EVSIVDDEK
+566 KVSIVDNEK
-575 LRDQLPENYELVGI
+575 LHNQLPENYELVGI
-589 GKLTANVSIAK
+589 DKLTASVTIAEK
-600 RKVITKVIQKPE
+600 TLT
-612 NSNGKMEMVSDG
+612 ME
-624 KPIEITRPFTEISK
+624 
-638 TDDLVVAYLPTD
+638 VVASKSVTIKDNKYVQRAFDDD
-650 ETNHTGFVGNK
+650 EKTKDLSVQVKGFVDDKIPEGYINPTVKEDVNK
-661 VPDDLSLPGVKTSG
+661 KTTDAPGTYVDDYFVVDVTKAN
-675 EATDQSPE
+675 ATDNYKFSE
-683 KTYTAYYV
+683 TAKGLGLY
-691 PDFPSAEKMGNYE
+691 
-704 FDTDSYVGAN
+704 
-714 LKITAASADN
+714 ITASS
-724 TTVSVLNSDS
+724 TGISSEVVSVDSDNS
-734 KNVYQKEA
+734 KNVYQSVA
-742 GSTIYYSSANP
+742 GQTIYYKGMDAPEIEFIINN
-753 VITWNIAD
+753 TD
-761 TTTYSKVL
+761 TKAEYTKIFMGTK
-769 TVTASAANP
+769 N
-778 DVEPKDGWTE
+778 GWTE
-788 CIDKVYTPDTSQENI
+788 LTEGKYSPDTTETEI
-803 NLWVKLKTNA
+803 TLELKLQTEK
-813 GGETKPFKLQLIR
+813 GGESVPFKLILKR
-826 DDVMP
+826 DN
-831 EATVT
+831 TVPT
-836 LGKND
+836 ADISIGETTSVYSFAGK
-841 STMYNFVDSVTFGH
+841 VTFGIFKNEE
-855 FTNNVY
+855 FTASITTSDPNKDNENKDIAVSGVQY
-861 NAEINVRDD
+861 TKYAVIELNGDKQYAKYKNGYEKTISSESENQIEQLVHKNDD
-870 GSGIKSWSYK
+870 GSVYVDEKKFNDFDGNP
-880 VIKITKDSEGNYNDK
+880 VKIGAGTDSANYVV
-895 YTNGSES
+895 
-902 WNFNEFTKGKDTSEK
+902 FA
-917 IRLGASNEPN
+917 LV
-927 EVDNGNFVVF
+927 VDNVGNAA
-937 VLVTDNVNNSK
+937 
-948 LYGSNGVVIDN
+948 LYGSNGVVFDKLE
-959 VRLNSLT
+959 LNSLNLNYET
-966 LEYKGNGITKEDGVT
+966 SKSNNTPEGGKVA
-981 YFKDK
+981 YFKNE
-986 AELSVAAEENDE
+986 AILSATAVD
-998 GSAVKSIDAT
+998 GQSAVKKIEAT
-1008 ITEED
+1008 VKRED
-1013 NKPETENLYTI
+1013 QDKPKLVKMFELPN
-1024 PEPESH
+1024 
-1030 SGYTLA
+1030 GNYTLE
-1036 ELDTYKRVSSDK
+1036 ELGQYKEVDTHENPINGELRTDIKETIKSGECYKY
-1048 GNVDWISR
+1048 
-1056 TIDPNECKK
+1056 E
-1065 YTVSVNAED
+1065 VSVTAED
-1074 MAGNIVA
+1074 MAGN
-1081 SPVTKTFVL
+1081 PVKDSQNLKDETTKTFVL
-1090 DSLAPVFINNSIAY
+1090 DTLNPKIENKIDY
-1104 SEKNEKSAIPQD
+1104 SESKKNEKIEKHKDQG
-1116 NNVYYSNK
+1116 VYYSNQA
-1124 DVTISTTVKERFTDK
+1124 VTITTEVQERFIDDSL
-1139 ENIKITLKKG
+1139 IHLKLEKDDRFYTA
-1149 NTDIAKSLADWMND
+1149 NTLADWEKYAANSN
-1163 ESVRISV
+1163 EV
-1170 DAPTSDSNDSEW
+1170 DIDITRNSDSDPNKATT
-1182 KIEFTVPIAEN
+1182 KIKLTIYPTDG
-1193 EEQEYSY
+1193 EEHKYSY
-1200 KVEVTDYSGNTSK
+1200 SASAEDYSGNWS
-1213 SDEIKFC
+1213 
-1220 LDNVAPVAAITYTP
+1220 
-1234 YASDQ
+1234 
-1239 DFDALANTEDRIYL
+1239 
-1253 NAAYQSFGVDIQ
+1253 
-1265 VKEKYF
+1265 
-1271 ANSSKE
+1271 
-1277 VNCEYAISAEDIKE
+1277 EY
-1291 ADESGN
+1291 
-1297 NAEISK
+1297 
-1303 LKALGTKLKKLKD
+1303 
-1316 QDGEDIWIS
+1316 
-1325 KGNDT
+1325 
-1330 YDYAFGCTEEANY
+1330 
-1343 TFEPFKVTD
+1343 
-1352 LAGNECIYEEGT
+1352 
-1364 FSSKAQITLDKTK
+1364 
-1377 PDGEITVNAV
+1377 
-1387 NKSDEDKVLNW
+1387 
-1398 TQTWKELVDTLTFG
+1398 
-1412 LFGRTNGSE
+1412 
-1421 SNGVTVSFKSSDIT
+1421 
-1435 AGVQYTGYI
+1435 
-1444 TSSGLKT
+1444 
-1451 QKELEGLANE
+1451 
-1461 DWMPYEEVFS
+1461 
-1471 LGSDQQYVIYGKVVD
+1471 
-1486 NAGNTKYIGTDRVIM
+1486 
-1501 DDQDPAPEIS
+1501 
-1511 ITPIDNGNEGWKK
+1511 
-1524 NQIYRASD
+1524 
-1532 EPGFNITVTEP
+1532 
-1543 EATNDKSYS
+1543 
-1552 GLQKVSYTISNGCTT
+1552 
-1567 DNKTEGTLFEVSN
+1567 
-1580 DENTQH
+1580 
-1586 QKEYSGTIH
+1586 
-1595 LDPDK
+1595 
-1600 SYSNEVKIT
+1600 
-1609 VTAIDRAGNKSEA
+1609 
-1622 EQSIAVDNV
+1622 
-1631 APVVSFK
+1631 
-1638 FSNDKVANEKYYNTT
+1638 NEK
-1653 QSLTIT
+1653 
-1659 VLERNFDEEWLPTVT
+1659 
-1674 KDEQTA
+1674 K
-1680 TAGKDYEITKWSH
+1680 
-1693 DGEKHTATITFEKDG
+1693 
-1708 DYKVS
+1708 
-1713 YWCKDLAGNVS
+1713 
-1724 VTETGEEI
+1724 
-1732 NQETPLTLPEFT
+1732 
-1744 IDKTAPKIS
+1744 
-1753 VSYDKSE
+1753 
-1760 GGSLNDYYYYS
+1760 
-1771 TKRTATITVT
+1771 
-1781 EHNFDPQDITVTT
+1781 
-1794 TGSLDG
+1794 
-1800 TPLENW
+1800 
-1806 KTENRASELNW
+1806 
-1817 NTAEDNADKH
+1817 
-1827 TATIEFSED
+1827 
-1836 ADYSLYIAAKDRA
+1836 
-1849 GNQSKPGEISNQFTV
+1849 
-1864 DKIVPVVSKESTIN
+1864 TIN
-1878 YKGNQRD
+1878 FR
-1885 KVYYSNTG
+1885 
-1893 VTITTTITERHTDD
+1893 
-1907 EHIKINL
+1907 
-1914 LKDVNDM
+1914 
-1921 SKTLADWKKA
+1921 
-1931 YAENETNIEV
+1931 
-1941 TRSTPDKNHKSTIT
+1941 
-1955 VKIPAI
+1955 
-1961 KDKEVHYTYSVTVD
+1961 
-1975 DYAANTA
+1975 
-1982 TGGNLNFW
+1982 
-1990 LDQKKPEIN
+1990 LDQKKPDVKIT
-1999 SEIAYVGSTK
+1999 YTPT
-2009 AVNEDEGVCYSNK
+2009 NK
-2022 DVELT
+2022 DNQQEAALNPNSKSITYLGEDYKRFDVSMEVEETYFIKNKNKVLVT
-2027 TTIRE
+2027 Y
-2032 QLIDDEK
+2032 
-2039 IDLSLIVDGKETKAT
+2039 DGITAT
-2054 LKDWKNTEGVTLD
+2054 DSSEN
-2067 KSAPIK
+2067 PIK
-2073 DDNTTN
+2073 DQKKLVDMAASLSNYNSNTW
-2079 ATRTIK
+2079 K
-2085 LRIAAK
+2085 
-2091 DNEEHH
+2091 E
-2097 YIWSVSATD
+2097 
-2106 YAGNNDFPS
+2106 AG
-2115 TKTEFWLD
+2115 
-2123 KKAPDADI
+2123 
-2131 TYTLTEKKNN
+2131 
-2141 NPGTTFSNPKQ
+2141 SNKY
-2152 RVYVGEDYSN
+2152 RFNYS
-2162 FVVNIN
+2162 
-2168 VDEAHFVKH
+2168 
-2177 TGKGKVVACTYDPIE
+2177 
-2192 TTNAKDPISVQVITP
+2192 
-2207 NSKNKGTDV
+2207 
-2216 KEIKDV
+2216 
-2222 LKKASSW
+2222 
-2229 AGPLSQHSYT
+2229 
-2239 FTCTADAN
+2239 CTADAN
-2247 YTFPEFTVTDLAGNT
+2247 YTFPDFTVTDLAGNK
-2262 TTVSGAKITLD
+2262 TTVNGAKITLD

-2278 GTLKVTN
+2278 GTLTVAN
-2285 LISGGTKGEISWN
+2285 LVSGGTKGEISWN

-2401 TPSAPGRGKGVYSA
+2401 TPSAPGWGKGVYSA

-2426 DPIENDSYAGLKSVT
+2426 DPIETDSYAGLKSVT

-2458 FTAKD
+2458 FTEKD

-2496 GASKQTEEIKIDNQE
+2496 GASKQTEEIKIDNQA

-2620 NNNAKNGSYYQEG
+2620 NNNAKNGNYYQEG

-2764 NTANMYTTAD
+2764 NTANMYMTAD

-3047 ILILLIVVGGVIIV
+3047 ILILLIVAGGVIIV

>member
-109 RETPAQPTTQEYKYT
+109 RETPAQPTTQEYT

-139 TLTVNNTECTV
+139 TLIVNNTECTV
-150 SGNKVTLPTTL
+150 SGNKVTLPTKL
-161 KAGDITAV
+161 AAADITAV
-169 KSSNYILSDVSV
+169 KNNNYNLSDVSV

-190 ATPNVSITMTGAAS
+190 ATPDVSITMTGAAS

-211 KYAVTLSD
+211 KYEVTLSD

-231 DKNVATLDK
+231 DKNAATLDK

-436 GGTEDTWNPSDYSFT
+436 GGTEDTWEASNYSFA
-451 NNGNNNLKVDAGK
+451 NNGNNSLKVDAGK
-464 LYFTAKQAGEFNI
+464 LYFTAKQAGDFNI
-477 TVTRKKDGE
+477 TVTRTKDNK

-492 SFKITVKKKELHI
+492 TFKIKVKKKELHI

-510 KVPENR
+510 KVPEDR

-523 INDIKAKFIADDLV
+523 INGITAKFKVDDLA
-537 ENDKANYEN
+537 ENDKENYKN
-546 KELTLTGQTQ
+546 KELKLTGQTQ
-556 DANANAGTNK
+556 DADAGTNK
-566 EVSIVDDEK
+566 EVSIVDDK
-575 LRDQLPENYELVGI
+575 NLRDQLPENYELVGI
-589 GKLTANVSIAK
+589 DNLTASVTIAEK
-600 RKVITKVIQKPE
+600 TLT
-612 NSNGKMEMVSDG
+612 ME
-624 KPIEITRPFTEISK
+624 
-638 TDDLVVAYLPTD
+638 VVADKSVTIKDNKYVQRAFDDDNKTKDLSVQVK
-650 ETNHTGFVGNK
+650 GFV
-661 VPDDLSLPGVKTSG
+661 DDEIPEGYINPTVKEDVDKKSTDAPETYVDDYFVVDVT
-675 EATDQSPE
+675 EADSTKNYKFSE
-683 KTYTAYYV
+683 TARGLGLY
-691 PDFPSAEKMGNYE
+691 
-704 FDTDSYVGAN
+704 
-714 LKITAASADN
+714 ITASS
-724 TTVSVLNSDS
+724 TGISSEVVSVDSDNS
-734 KNVYQKEA
+734 KNVYQSAA
-742 GSTIYYSSANP
+742 GQTIYYKGMDAPEIKFKINNVNTKYKNVWIS
-753 VITWNIAD
+753 D
-761 TTTYSKVL
+761 TNGDSWSMLDSNTYS
-769 TVTASAANP
+769 P
-778 DVEPKDGWTE
+778 DVSKNEIQLKVKIQTVEGGMSIPFDLTLQRDNTVPTADIRIDGVQS
-788 CIDKVYTPDTSQENI
+788 VYSF
-803 NLWVKLKTNA
+803 A
-813 GGETKPFKLQLIR
+813 GR
-826 DDVMP
+826 
-831 EATVT
+831 
-836 LGKND
+836 
-841 STMYNFVDSVTFGH
+841 VTFGI
-855 FTNNVY
+855 FKQSQFKASITTNDPKDDNENIVASGVKSTKY
-861 NAEINVRDD
+861 AVIKLSADKQYAKYENGYATNSSEEQLEQLITRKDD
-870 GSGIKSWSYK
+870 GSISVDEG
-880 VIKITKDSEGNYNDK
+880 VFKD
-895 YTNGSES
+895 
-902 WNFNEFTKGKDTSEK
+902 FVGKDVIIGSGEDPANYVVFA
-917 IRLGASNEPN
+917 LV
-927 EVDNGNFVVF
+927 VDNVGNAA
-937 VLVTDNVNNSK
+937 
-948 LYGSNGVVIDN
+948 LYGSNGIVFDN
-959 VRLNSLT
+959 VQLNSLK
-966 LEYKGNGITKEDGVT
+966 LNYENEESNNSPEEDTVA
-981 YFKDK
+981 YFQDK
-986 AELSVAAEENDE
+986 VILSATAVD
-998 GSAVKSIDAT
+998 GQSAVKKIKAT
-1008 ITEED
+1008 IKKENSSKTEVTMFELPD
-1013 NKPETENLYTI
+1013 GSYPLEELGQYKTVNTNKKAQNPIPGEIRKNIEETI
-1024 PEPESH
+1024 EPGEC
-1030 SGYTLA
+1030 
-1036 ELDTYKRVSSDK
+1036 YKY
-1048 GNVDWISR
+1048 
-1056 TIDPNECKK
+1056 E
-1065 YTVSVNAED
+1065 VSVEAQD
-1074 MAGNIVA
+1074 MAGNSVKNAEENEI
-1081 SPVTKTFVL
+1081 TKTFVL
-1090 DSLAPVFINNSIAY
+1090 DTIVPKITSNTIAY
-1104 SEKNEKSAIPQD
+1104 SEPGSNEKIE
-1116 NNVYYSNK
+1116 NHKNGEVYYSNQS
-1124 DVTISTTVKERFTDK
+1124 VTITTEIKERFINDSLINLNLTKDK
-1139 ENIKITLKKG
+1139 NSYTKTLK
-1149 NTDIAKSLADWMND
+1149 
-1163 ESVRISV
+1163 
-1170 DAPTSDSNDSEW
+1170 EW
-1182 KIEFTVPIAEN
+1182 KEYANDNQNEFKIDVVEKDLTKKNDATTTIRFTIYPTDG
-1193 EEQEYSY
+1193 EEHQYSY
-1200 KVEVTDYSGNTSK
+1200 SVSAKDYSGNESK
-1213 SDEIKFC
+1213 NSDEIKFC
-1220 LDNVAPVAAITYTP
+1220 LDKKEPKVEVSYRAKNK
-1234 YASDQ
+1234 
-1239 DFDALANTEDRIYL
+1239 NTELSEFSPQKGIYYL
-1253 NAAYQSFGVDIQ
+1253 GENYEYFVVGIKVA
-1265 VKEKYF
+1265 EKYIE
-1271 ANSSKE
+1271 SCDYQ
-1277 VNCEYAISAEDIKE
+1277 VE
-1291 ADESGN
+1291 AKDSGN
-1297 NAEISK
+1297 GDVSAKVQIS
-1303 LKALGTKLKKLKD
+1303 GTDEKTSVTD
-1316 QDGEDIWIS
+1316 INGGIWGTTEGEY
-1325 KGNDT
+1325 NFT
-1330 YDYAFGCTEEANY
+1330 YSADANY
-1343 TFEPFKVTD
+1343 TFSEFTVTD
-1352 LAGNECIYEEGT
+1352 LAGNKK
-1364 FSSKAQITLDKTK
+1364 SVNAARVTLDTEK
-1377 PDGEITVNAV
+1377 PKATITVDNLV
-1387 NKSDEDKVLNW
+1387 SGGDKNKQYSWIDNVIK
-1398 TQTWKELVDTLTFG
+1398 TITFG
-1412 LFGRTNGSE
+1412 FFGRDEVKVTLKNSDVTSGIDE
-1421 SNGVTVSFKSSDIT
+1421 SATKYLLTPDDMT
-1435 AGVQYTGYI
+1435 LDD
-1444 TSSGLKT
+1444 LKKT
-1451 QKELEGLANE
+1451 E
-1461 DWMPYEEVFS
+1461 DGWKDYEPDFS
-1471 LGSDQQYVIYGKVVD
+1471 LEANSDSIVYEKVVD
-1486 NAGNTKYIGTDRVIM
+1486 KAGNIEYYCSDHVIV
-1501 DDQDPAPEIS
+1501 DNQNPEPEIE
-1511 ITPIDNGNEGWKK
+1511 IIPEIPKGGNAV
-1524 NQIYRASD
+1524 YSADD
-1532 EPGFNITVTEP
+1532 EPGFKVKVTDSRDENGAYAGLK
-1543 EATNDKSYS
+1543 EVSYS
-1552 GLQKVSYTISNGCTT
+1552 IRIG
-1567 DNKTEGTLFEVSN
+1567 E
-1580 DENTQH
+1580 
-1586 QKEYSGTIH
+1586 
-1595 LDPDK
+1595 
-1600 SYSNEVKIT
+1600 
-1609 VTAIDRAGNKSEA
+1609 KSEA
-1622 EQSIAVDNV
+1622 IEKGVLASYTADKHVRTYADGHVDIDPKKFYSNDVWIKVTASDYSGNESATEQKIAVDNM
-1631 APVVSFK
+1631 APVVSFDFGASDEADEALK
-1638 FSNDKVANEKYYNTT
+1638 HDENDKKKYYNHDKT
-1653 QSLTIT
+1653 LTIT
-1659 VLERNFDEEWLPTVT
+1659 VNERNFDDSFEPKVT
-1674 KDEQTA
+1674 SSTNQ
-1680 TAGKDYEITKWSH
+1680 GWSFGGWTTSE
-1693 DGEKHTATITFEKDG
+1693 DDPEKHVGIVKFTGDG

-1713 YWCKDLAGNVS
+1713 YWCKDKAGNVS
-1724 VTETGEEI
+1724 VTKTGEEI
-1732 NQETPLTLPEFT
+1732 NQESPLTWPEFT
-1744 IDKTAPKIS
+1744 IDKTAPTIQVEYTCADEKTANS
-1753 VSYDKSE
+1753 DVDALGKEKSR
-1760 GGSLNDYYYYS
+1760 LYYPAVC
-1771 TKRTATITVT
+1771 TATITVT
-1781 EHNFDPQDITVTT
+1781 EHNFAKENVTIKT
-1794 TGSLDG
+1794 EGSLDG
-1800 TPLENW
+1800 GPSSIQP
-1806 KTENRASELNW
+1806 SEGEW
-1817 NTAEDNADKH
+1817 EDSGDEHKITYTYSA
-1827 TATIEFSED
+1827 D
-1836 ADYSLYIAAKDRA
+1836 ADYTLKVSAVDKA
-1849 GNQSKPGEISNQFTV
+1849 GNSSEPKNKNTEYTIDDQFTV
-1864 DKIVPVVSKESTIN
+1864 DQTDPEVFDSKIAYVGSDGAVNAENDI
-1878 YKGNQRD
+1878 
-1885 KVYYSNTG
+1885 YYSNTD
-1893 VTITTTITERHTDD
+1893 VTITTTIKERHTDD
-1907 EHIKINL
+1907 EHIDL
-1914 LKDVNDM
+1914 TLTRDDEE
-1921 SKTLADWKKA
+1921 KTLSLAKWNDPDTPKGNFSNVRILRGPANADH
-1931 YAENETNIEV
+1931 E
-1941 TRSTPDKNHKSTIT
+1941 SSIT
-1955 VKIPAI
+1955 VVIPAV
-1961 KDKEVHYTYSVTVD
+1961 DNKEIHYKYSVTVK

-2009 AVNEDEGVCYSNK
+2009 AVNEDEGVYYSNK
-2022 DVELT
+2022 DVTLT

-2032 QLIDDEK
+2032 QLIDDGE
-2039 IDLSLIVDGKETKAT
+2039 INLSLIVDGKETKAT
-2054 LKDWKNTEGVTLD
+2054 LQEWKNTEGVTLD

-2073 DDNTTN
+2073 DDNTTD
-2079 ATRTIK
+2079 ATRTIT
-2085 LRIAAK
+2085 LTIAAK

-2177 TGKGKVVACTYDPIE
+2177 TENGKKVVACTYDAIE

-2207 NSKNKGTDV
+2207 NSKNKGTDIT
-2216 KEIKDV
+2216 KISDV
-2222 LKKASSW
+2222 LKIASSW

-2262 TTVSGAKITLD
+2262 TTVNGAKITLD

-2305 FGLFGKNSVKVSM
+2305 FGFFGKNSVKVSM
-2318 SSEDATAGLKSTQ
+2318 TSADATAGLKSTQ

-2356 NVLKLNKNRNYIV
+2356 SELKFNKNRDYIV
-2369 YEKVIDKA
+2369 YEKVVDKA
-2377 GNTDYFGT
+2377 GNTEYFGT

-2401 TPSAPGRGKGVYSA
+2401 TPSAPGWGKGVYSA
-2415 SDNPGFDILVT
+2415 SDNPGFDIQVI

-2496 GASKQTEEIKIDNQE
+2496 GASKQTEEIKIDNQA

-2562 SGWSGN
+2562 SGWSSN

-2620 NNNAKNGSYYQEG
+2620 NNNAKNGNYYQEG

-2658 DGGSVAV
+2658 DGGSVAT
-2665 PQASGWSSSG
+2665 PQVSGWSSSG

-2894 HAANFEDE
+2894 HASNFEDE

-2939 SVANLQEGGHYKTDE
+2939 SVANLQDGGHYKTDE

>member
-1 MKQGINKALAL
+1 MKQGINKVLAL

-37 ATTESETGRSRSAA
+37 ASTESETGRSRSAA

-75 DDTGKDDGDTTGS
+75 DDTEKDDGDTTDS
-88 GNSSSNGNSNN
+88 GNSSSNGNSSNG
-99 AGNSDNGGSK
+99 GNSDNGGST

-139 TLTVNNTECTV
+139 TLTVKGQDYTV
-150 SGNKVTLPTTL
+150 SADNKVTLPAKLET
-161 KAGDITAV
+161 ADITAV
-169 KSSNYILSDVSV
+169 KNSNYILSGVSV
-181 EGTTITIAT
+181 EGTTIKIAT

-231 DKNVATLDK
+231 DKNAATLDK

-272 SIDITIKKKEVSNL
+272 STDITIKKKEVSNL

-316 QTVKITKVKDGSKE
+316 QTVKITKAKDSSEE
-330 TKDVTIG
+330 TKEVTIE
-337 QDGTGRIAGW
+337 QDGTGKIAGW
-347 ELDKAAAEYSFTAS
+347 NLGKGAAKYSFKVS

-372 TAEATEYKSTLEK
+372 TAEATEYDTDLED
-385 QDPFQLKGDNI
+385 QDSFELETGDQVEANKVQKDAYTI
-396 DPDKTTE
+396 TKKITYGDGETEIAAIKEATDYEDEIWTYSAEKLPKDITKNANVE
-403 VKDKDGNITQYQYE
+403 VKEGK
-417 LKESVYP
+417 VY
-424 TYGAELEIGTIF
+424 
-436 GGTEDTWNPSDYSFT
+436 FT
-451 NNGNNNLKVDAGK
+451 PDQAGK
-464 LYFTAKQAGEFNI
+464 YTITLKRSSVNYNEKALTFEITVSKKKIHVKDVKAENKTYDGKPDI
-477 TVTRKKDGE
+477 TVT
-486 YNSVSM
+486 
-492 SFKITVKKKELHI
+492 
-505 DNSSI
+505 
-510 KVPENR
+510 
-516 VYDGTNV
+516 GTL
-523 INDIKAKFIADDLV
+523 DETDLV
-537 ENDKANYEN
+537 SKDKPKEQENIDKLCKLSTTGTA
-546 KELTLTGQTQ
+546 KESDAEDAKD
-556 DANANAGTNK
+556 DANAGKDKVVKYDAFTLGSELDQNYEIVNPEKLVTTVTIEPK
-566 EVSIVDDEK
+566 ELSMSIVASDDVIIKDEK
-575 LRDQLPENYELVGI
+575 RYV
-589 GKLTANVSIAK
+589 K
-600 RKVITKVIQKPE
+600 RAFDDDNK
-612 NSNGKMEMVSDG
+612 
-624 KPIEITRPFTEISK
+624 TE
-638 TDDLVVAYLPTD
+638 
-650 ETNHTGFVGNK
+650 
-661 VPDDLSLPGVKTSG
+661 DLSVQVKGFIDDKIPEGYINPTVKEDVDKKSTDAPETYVNDYFIPDVL
-675 EATDQSPE
+675 EANAT
-683 KTYTAYYV
+683 
-691 PDFPSAEKMGNYE
+691 GNYE
-704 FDTDSYVGAN
+704 FDTAN
-714 LKITAASADN
+714 AKGLGLYITASKAPIDGKAVQVEN
-724 TTVSVLNSDS
+724 GDS
-734 KNVYQKEA
+734 TNVYQAAANEL
-742 GSTIYYSSANP
+742 IYYRYKEGEKTEYP
-753 VITWNIAD
+753 VIKWRITDNYNS
-761 TTTYSKVL
+761 YSKIFITTDAPTNPSRGWKDCEKKLYTLVFSDNQNESTNTL
-769 TVTASAANP
+769 YIKLATASGGESGEFSLKLEKDNS
-778 DVEPKDGWTE
+778 EPTAS
-788 CIDKVYTPDTSQENI
+788 VNI
-803 NLWVKLKTNA
+803 NPT
-813 GGETKPFKLQLIR
+813 
-826 DDVMP
+826 D
-831 EATVT
+831 
-836 LGKND
+836 
-841 STMYNFVDSVTFGH
+841 TMYQFGQKVTFGH
-855 FTNNVY
+855 FTKQAYEATMTVS
-861 NAEINVRDD
+861 DD
-870 GSGIKSWSYK
+870 EGSGIKKWSYEK
-880 VIKITKDSEGNYNDK
+880 LEIKENEGKYNDQYK
-895 YTNGSES
+895 AENLGVNSFTEVKES
-902 WNFNEFTKGKDTSEK
+902 GNTKKILLGNSKESGKF
-917 IRLGASNEPN
+917 I
-927 EVDNGNFVVF
+927 VF
-937 VLVTDNVNNSK
+937 VYVEDNVGNSR
-948 LYGSNGVVIDN
+948 LYGSNGLIIDN
-959 VRLNSLT
+959 PASDT
-966 LEYKGNGITKEDGVT
+966 LELNCEGNNKTRDNDPVYYYKDRADFKVTAKDVDSAVSTINAEIVNEDDKNCESEEVFNILTESNIPKSNDNKVYATLDQLELYRKVDRNISKELDKNTQCAKYKITVSAKDLADNEIGNETKE
-981 YFKDK
+981 
-986 AELSVAAEENDE
+986 
-998 GSAVKSIDAT
+998 
-1008 ITEED
+1008 
-1013 NKPETENLYTI
+1013 
-1024 PEPESH
+1024 
-1030 SGYTLA
+1030 
-1036 ELDTYKRVSSDK
+1036 
-1048 GNVDWISR
+1048 
-1056 TIDPNECKK
+1056 
-1065 YTVSVNAED
+1065 
-1074 MAGNIVA
+1074 
-1081 SPVTKTFVL
+1081 FVL
-1090 DSLAPVFINNSIAY
+1090 DTLKPAVESDIKYADKTEIG
-1104 SEKNEKSAIPQD
+1104 KDHQD
-1116 NNVYYSNK
+1116 QGVYYSNQA
-1124 DVTISTTVKERFTDK
+1124 VTITTKVTERFIDDSL
-1139 ENIKITLKKG
+1139 IHLKLEKDDRFYTA
-1149 NTDIAKSLADWMND
+1149 NTLADWEKYAANSN
-1163 ESVRISV
+1163 EV
-1170 DAPTSDSNDSEW
+1170 DIHITRNADSDPNKATT
-1182 KIEFTVPIAEN
+1182 KIELTIYPTDGEEHKYAYSASAE
-1193 EEQEYSY
+1193 
-1200 KVEVTDYSGNTSK
+1200 DYSGN
-1213 SDEIKFC
+1213 
-1220 LDNVAPVAAITYTP
+1220 
-1234 YASDQ
+1234 
-1239 DFDALANTEDRIYL
+1239 
-1253 NAAYQSFGVDIQ
+1253 
-1265 VKEKYF
+1265 
-1271 ANSSKE
+1271 
-1277 VNCEYAISAEDIKE
+1277 
-1291 ADESGN
+1291 
-1297 NAEISK
+1297 
-1303 LKALGTKLKKLKD
+1303 
-1316 QDGEDIWIS
+1316 W
-1325 KGNDT
+1325 
-1330 YDYAFGCTEEANY
+1330 
-1343 TFEPFKVTD
+1343 
-1352 LAGNECIYEEGT
+1352 
-1364 FSSKAQITLDKTK
+1364 
-1377 PDGEITVNAV
+1377 
-1387 NKSDEDKVLNW
+1387 
-1398 TQTWKELVDTLTFG
+1398 
-1412 LFGRTNGSE
+1412 
-1421 SNGVTVSFKSSDIT
+1421 
-1435 AGVQYTGYI
+1435 
-1444 TSSGLKT
+1444 
-1451 QKELEGLANE
+1451 
-1461 DWMPYEEVFS
+1461 
-1471 LGSDQQYVIYGKVVD
+1471 
-1486 NAGNTKYIGTDRVIM
+1486 
-1501 DDQDPAPEIS
+1501 
-1511 ITPIDNGNEGWKK
+1511 
-1524 NQIYRASD
+1524 
-1532 EPGFNITVTEP
+1532 
-1543 EATNDKSYS
+1543 
-1552 GLQKVSYTISNGCTT
+1552 
-1567 DNKTEGTLFEVSN
+1567 
-1580 DENTQH
+1580 
-1586 QKEYSGTIH
+1586 
-1595 LDPDK
+1595 
-1600 SYSNEVKIT
+1600 
-1609 VTAIDRAGNKSEA
+1609 
-1622 EQSIAVDNV
+1622 
-1631 APVVSFK
+1631 
-1638 FSNDKVANEKYYNTT
+1638 
-1653 QSLTIT
+1653 
-1659 VLERNFDEEWLPTVT
+1659 
-1674 KDEQTA
+1674 
-1680 TAGKDYEITKWSH
+1680 
-1693 DGEKHTATITFEKDG
+1693 
-1708 DYKVS
+1708 
-1713 YWCKDLAGNVS
+1713 
-1724 VTETGEEI
+1724 
-1732 NQETPLTLPEFT
+1732 
-1744 IDKTAPKIS
+1744 
-1753 VSYDKSE
+1753 
-1760 GGSLNDYYYYS
+1760 NDYNEE
-1771 TKRTATITVT
+1771 K
-1781 EHNFDPQDITVTT
+1781 
-1794 TGSLDG
+1794 
-1800 TPLENW
+1800 
-1806 KTENRASELNW
+1806 
-1817 NTAEDNADKH
+1817 
-1827 TATIEFSED
+1827 
-1836 ADYSLYIAAKDRA
+1836 
-1849 GNQSKPGEISNQFTV
+1849 
-1864 DKIVPVVSKESTIN
+1864 TIN
-1878 YKGNQRD
+1878 FR
-1885 KVYYSNTG
+1885 
-1893 VTITTTITERHTDD
+1893 
-1907 EHIKINL
+1907 
-1914 LKDVNDM
+1914 
-1921 SKTLADWKKA
+1921 
-1931 YAENETNIEV
+1931 
-1941 TRSTPDKNHKSTIT
+1941 
-1955 VKIPAI
+1955 
-1961 KDKEVHYTYSVTVD
+1961 
-1975 DYAANTA
+1975 
-1982 TGGNLNFW
+1982 
-1990 LDQKKPEIN
+1990 LDQKKP
-1999 SEIAYVGSTK
+1999 
-2009 AVNEDEGVCYSNK
+2009 
-2022 DVELT
+2022 DV
-2027 TTIRE
+2027 
-2032 QLIDDEK
+2032 K
-2039 IDLSLIVDGKETKAT
+2039 
-2054 LKDWKNTEGVTLD
+2054 
-2067 KSAPIK
+2067 
-2073 DDNTTN
+2073 
-2079 ATRTIK
+2079 
-2085 LRIAAK
+2085 
-2091 DNEEHH
+2091 
-2097 YIWSVSATD
+2097 
-2106 YAGNNDFPS
+2106 
-2115 TKTEFWLD
+2115 
-2123 KKAPDADI
+2123 I
-2131 TYTLTEKKNN
+2131 TYTPTNKDNQQEAALS
-2141 NPGTTFSNPKQ
+2141 PGSGII
-2152 RVYVGEDYSN
+2152 YLGEDYQN
-2162 FVVNIN
+2162 FAVEIMVIEKNFKKGDSILTTYGIQATDSSGKLIDKLEARANKLSSYKNGKWTSEPDDTTHRVN
-2168 VDEAHFVKH
+2168 H
-2177 TGKGKVVACTYDPIE
+2177 TYD
-2192 TTNAKDPISVQVITP
+2192 K
-2207 NSKNKGTDV
+2207 
-2216 KEIKDV
+2216 
-2222 LKKASSW
+2222 
-2229 AGPLSQHSYT
+2229 
-2239 FTCTADAN
+2239 DAN
-2247 YTFPEFTVTDLAGNT
+2247 YTFGIFTVTDLAGNK
-2262 TTVSGAKITLD
+2262 TTVNGAKITLD

-2278 GTLKVTN
+2278 GTLTVAN
-2285 LISGGTKGEISWN
+2285 LVSGGTKGEISWN

-2318 SSEDATAGLKSTQ
+2318 SSADATAGLKSTQ

-2401 TPSAPGRGKGVYSA
+2401 TPSAPGWGKGVYSA

-2496 GASKQTEEIKIDNQE
+2496 GASKQTEEIKIDNQA

-2620 NNNAKNGSYYQEG
+2620 NNNAKNGNYYQEG

-3047 ILILLIVVGGVIIV
+3047 ILILLIVAGGVIIV

>member
-37 ATTESETGRSRSAA
+37 ASTESETGRSRSAA

-88 GNSSSNGNSNN
+88 GNSSSNGNSSNG
-99 AGNSDNGGSK
+99 GNSDNGGST
-109 RETPAQPTTQEYKYT
+109 RETPAQPTTQEYNYT

-139 TLTVNNTECTV
+139 TLTVKGKDYLV
-150 SGNKVTLPTTL
+150 SADNKVTLPANL
-161 KAGDITAV
+161 AAADITAV
-169 KSSNYILSDVSV
+169 KNNNYNLSGVSV

-190 ATPNVSITMTGAAS
+190 ATPDVSITMTGVAS

-231 DKNVATLDK
+231 DKNAATLDK

-316 QTVKITKVKDGSKE
+316 QTVKITKVKDGSEE

-417 LKESVYP
+417 LKEAVYP

-436 GGTEDTWNPSDYSFT
+436 GGTEDTEEVFDYSFT
-451 NNGNNNLKVDAGK
+451 NNGNNSLKVDAGK
-464 LYFTAKQAGEFNI
+464 LYFTAKQAGDFNI
-477 TVTRKKDGE
+477 TVTRTKDNK
-486 YNSVSM
+486 YNPVSM

-505 DNSSI
+505 DNDSI
-510 KVPENR
+510 TVPTDR

-523 INDIKAKFIADDLV
+523 IEGITAKFKADDLV
-537 ENDKANYEN
+537 VDDQNSYKDTV
-546 KELTLTGQTQ
+546 LTLEGQTE
-556 DANANAGTNK
+556 DANAGDGK
-566 EVSIVDDEK
+566 KVSEIK
-575 LRDQLPENYELVGI
+575 LVGDLPDHIANNYELTGMKDLETEV
-589 GKLTANVSIAK
+589 NIAK
-600 RKVITKVIQKPE
+600 KTLTMEVVIADKKVPTVINEGKTYIERAFDDDNKTTDLSVQVKGFVDDKIPE
-612 NSNGKMEMVSDG
+612 GYINPTVKEDVNKKTTDAPGTYVDDYFIPDVSD
-624 KPIEITRPFTEISK
+624 ISK
-638 TDDLVVAYLPTD
+638 A
-650 ETNHTGFVGNK
+650 N
-661 VPDDLSLPGVKTSG
+661 
-675 EATDQSPE
+675 AT
-683 KTYTAYYV
+683 
-691 PDFPSAEKMGNYE
+691 GNYE
-704 FDTDSYVGAN
+704 FDTAN
-714 LKITAASADN
+714 AKGLGLYITASKAPINGGAVQVEN
-724 TTVSVLNSDS
+724 S
-734 KNVYQKEA
+734 KNVYQAAANEL
-742 GSTIYYSSANP
+742 IYYRYKEKEGEETEHP
-753 VITWNIAD
+753 VIKWKITGDYA
-761 TTTYSKVL
+761 TYYSKIFITTGTPNSEL
-769 TVTASAANP
+769 RS
-778 DVEPKDGWTE
+778 WTE
-788 CIDKVYTPDTSQENI
+788 CKNNSYELVDNDILSEKKDVLYIKLATASGGESGEFSLKLEKDNSEPTASVNI
-803 NLWVKLKTNA
+803 NPT
-813 GGETKPFKLQLIR
+813 
-826 DDVMP
+826 D
-831 EATVT
+831 
-836 LGKND
+836 
-841 STMYNFVDSVTFGH
+841 TMYEFGQKVTFGH
-855 FTNNVY
+855 FTNQAYEATMTVS
-861 NAEINVRDD
+861 DD
-870 GSGIKSWSYK
+870 NGSGIKKWSYK
-880 VIKITKDSEGNYNDK
+880 KLEIEEKEGKYNDQYK
-895 YTNGSES
+895 AEDLDVNSFTEVKESDNEKGILLGNGKES
-902 WNFNEFTKGKDTSEK
+902 GKF
-917 IRLGASNEPN
+917 I
-927 EVDNGNFVVF
+927 VF
-937 VLVTDNVNNSK
+937 VYVEDNVGNSR
-948 LYGSNGVVIDN
+948 LYGSNGLIIDN
-959 VRLNSLT
+959 PDKDT
-966 LEYKGNGITKEDGVT
+966 LELNCEGDYKTRDNDPVYYYQKKADFKVT
-981 YFKDK
+981 ATD
-986 AELSVAAEENDE
+986 VD
-998 GSAVKSIDAT
+998 SAVKTITAT
-1008 ITEED
+1008 IVNEDLPEDSEE
-1013 NKPETENLYTI
+1013 KIKQIPVFTI
-1024 PEPESH
+1024 PASKD
-1030 SGYTLA
+1030 SKGYTLD
-1036 ELDTYKRVSSDK
+1036 ELKNDELKKYSSRSGSISKQLDDGTYKYS
-1048 GNVDWISR
+1048 I
-1056 TIDPNECKK
+1056 
-1065 YTVSVNAED
+1065 TVSAKDLADNEI
-1074 MAGNIVA
+1074 GNE
-1081 SPVTKTFVL
+1081 TKEFVL
-1090 DSLAPVFINNSIAY
+1090 DTLKPVVESNIQYKGGKEIGKAHQ
-1104 SEKNEKSAIPQD
+1104 EQG
-1116 NNVYYSNK
+1116 VYYSNQA
-1124 DVTISTTVKERFTDK
+1124 VTITTEVQERFIDDSLIHL
-1139 ENIKITLKKG
+1139 NLIKDGRFYGPSTNTL
-1149 NTDIAKSLADWMND
+1149 
-1163 ESVRISV
+1163 
-1170 DAPTSDSNDSEW
+1170 SEW
-1182 KIEFTVPIAEN
+1182 KKYAEN
-1193 EEQEYSY
+1193 HPGEIKIDVDKNGLLTKNDAKTTISFTIYPVSGEEHNYSY
-1200 KVEVTDYSGNTSK
+1200 TVGATDYSGNSTGDLNS
-1213 SDEIKFC
+1213 INFC
-1220 LDNVAPVAAITYTP
+1220 
-1234 YASDQ
+1234 
-1239 DFDALANTEDRIYL
+1239 
-1253 NAAYQSFGVDIQ
+1253 
-1265 VKEKYF
+1265 
-1271 ANSSKE
+1271 
-1277 VNCEYAISAEDIKE
+1277 
-1291 ADESGN
+1291 
-1297 NAEISK
+1297 
-1303 LKALGTKLKKLKD
+1303 
-1316 QDGEDIWIS
+1316 
-1325 KGNDT
+1325 
-1330 YDYAFGCTEEANY
+1330 
-1343 TFEPFKVTD
+1343 
-1352 LAGNECIYEEGT
+1352 
-1364 FSSKAQITLDKTK
+1364 
-1377 PDGEITVNAV
+1377 
-1387 NKSDEDKVLNW
+1387 
-1398 TQTWKELVDTLTFG
+1398 
-1412 LFGRTNGSE
+1412 
-1421 SNGVTVSFKSSDIT
+1421 
-1435 AGVQYTGYI
+1435 
-1444 TSSGLKT
+1444 
-1451 QKELEGLANE
+1451 
-1461 DWMPYEEVFS
+1461 
-1471 LGSDQQYVIYGKVVD
+1471 
-1486 NAGNTKYIGTDRVIM
+1486 
-1501 DDQDPAPEIS
+1501 
-1511 ITPIDNGNEGWKK
+1511 
-1524 NQIYRASD
+1524 
-1532 EPGFNITVTEP
+1532 
-1543 EATNDKSYS
+1543 
-1552 GLQKVSYTISNGCTT
+1552 
-1567 DNKTEGTLFEVSN
+1567 
-1580 DENTQH
+1580 
-1586 QKEYSGTIH
+1586 
-1595 LDPDK
+1595 
-1600 SYSNEVKIT
+1600 
-1609 VTAIDRAGNKSEA
+1609 
-1622 EQSIAVDNV
+1622 
-1631 APVVSFK
+1631 
-1638 FSNDKVANEKYYNTT
+1638 
-1653 QSLTIT
+1653 
-1659 VLERNFDEEWLPTVT
+1659 
-1674 KDEQTA
+1674 
-1680 TAGKDYEITKWSH
+1680 
-1693 DGEKHTATITFEKDG
+1693 
-1708 DYKVS
+1708 
-1713 YWCKDLAGNVS
+1713 
-1724 VTETGEEI
+1724 
-1732 NQETPLTLPEFT
+1732 
-1744 IDKTAPKIS
+1744 
-1753 VSYDKSE
+1753 
-1760 GGSLNDYYYYS
+1760 
-1771 TKRTATITVT
+1771 
-1781 EHNFDPQDITVTT
+1781 
-1794 TGSLDG
+1794 
-1800 TPLENW
+1800 
-1806 KTENRASELNW
+1806 
-1817 NTAEDNADKH
+1817 
-1827 TATIEFSED
+1827 
-1836 ADYSLYIAAKDRA
+1836 
-1849 GNQSKPGEISNQFTV
+1849 
-1864 DKIVPVVSKESTIN
+1864 
-1878 YKGNQRD
+1878 
-1885 KVYYSNTG
+1885 
-1893 VTITTTITERHTDD
+1893 
-1907 EHIKINL
+1907 
-1914 LKDVNDM
+1914 
-1921 SKTLADWKKA
+1921 
-1931 YAENETNIEV
+1931 
-1941 TRSTPDKNHKSTIT
+1941 
-1955 VKIPAI
+1955 
-1961 KDKEVHYTYSVTVD
+1961 
-1975 DYAANTA
+1975 
-1982 TGGNLNFW
+1982 
-1990 LDQKKPEIN
+1990 LDQKKP
-1999 SEIAYVGSTK
+1999 
-2009 AVNEDEGVCYSNK
+2009 
-2022 DVELT
+2022 DV
-2027 TTIRE
+2027 
-2032 QLIDDEK
+2032 K
-2039 IDLSLIVDGKETKAT
+2039 
-2054 LKDWKNTEGVTLD
+2054 
-2067 KSAPIK
+2067 
-2073 DDNTTN
+2073 
-2079 ATRTIK
+2079 
-2085 LRIAAK
+2085 
-2091 DNEEHH
+2091 
-2097 YIWSVSATD
+2097 
-2106 YAGNNDFPS
+2106 
-2115 TKTEFWLD
+2115 
-2123 KKAPDADI
+2123 I
-2131 TYTLTEKKNN
+2131 TYTPTNKDNQQEAALS
-2141 NPGTTFSNPKQ
+2141 PGSGII
-2152 RVYVGEDYSN
+2152 YLGEDYQN
-2162 FVVNIN
+2162 FAVEIMVIEKNFKKGDSILTTYGIQATDSSGKLIDKLEARANKLSSYKNGKWTSEPDDTTHRVN
-2168 VDEAHFVKH
+2168 H
-2177 TGKGKVVACTYDPIE
+2177 TYD
-2192 TTNAKDPISVQVITP
+2192 K
-2207 NSKNKGTDV
+2207 
-2216 KEIKDV
+2216 
-2222 LKKASSW
+2222 
-2229 AGPLSQHSYT
+2229 
-2239 FTCTADAN
+2239 DAN
-2247 YTFPEFTVTDLAGNT
+2247 YTFGIFTVTDLAGNK
-2262 TTVSGAKITLD
+2262 TTVNGAKITLD

-2278 GTLKVTN
+2278 GTLTVAN
-2285 LISGGTKGEISWN
+2285 LVSGGTKGEISWN

-2401 TPSAPGRGKGVYSA
+2401 TPSAPGWGKGVYSA

-2496 GASKQTEEIKIDNQE
+2496 GASKQTEEIKIDNQA

-2562 SGWSGN
+2562 SGWSSN

-2658 DGGSVAV
+2658 DGGSVAT

-2774 TGKGQVITFANF
+2774 TGKGQIITFANF

-2926 QVEFIVDKTSPVI
+2926 HVEFIVDKTSPVI

-3047 ILILLIVVGGVIIV
+3047 ILILLIVAGGVIIV

>member
-1 MKQGINKALAL
+1 MKQMKQGINKALAL

-37 ATTESETGRSRSAA
+37 ASTESETQRSRSAA

-60 AETETKVVQNDNKIS
+60 AETETKAVQNDNKIS
-75 DDTGKDDGDTTGS
+75 DDTEKDDGDTTGS
-88 GNSSSNGNSNN
+88 GNSSSNGNSSNG
-99 AGNSDNGGSK
+99 GNSDNGGST
-109 RETPAQPTTQEYKYT
+109 RETPAQPTTQEYNYT

-139 TLTVNNTECTV
+139 TLTVKGQDYEV
-150 SGNKVTLPTTL
+150 SADNKVTLPAKLET
-161 KAGDITAV
+161 ADITAV
-169 KSSNYILSDVSV
+169 RNSNYILSGVSV
-181 EGTTITIAT
+181 EGTTIKIAT

-231 DKNVATLDK
+231 DKNAATLDK

-272 SIDITIKKKEVSNL
+272 STDITIKKKEVSNL

-372 TAEATEYKSTLEK
+372 TAEATEYMSTLEK

-424 TYGAELEIGTIF
+424 TYGDELEIGTIF
-436 GGTEDTWNPSDYSFT
+436 GGTEDTWGASDYSFT
-451 NNGNNNLKVDAGK
+451 NNGNNSLKVDADK
-464 LYFTAKQAGEFNI
+464 LYFTAKQAGDFNI
-477 TVTRKKDGE
+477 TVTRTKDNK

-492 SFKITVKKKELHI
+492 TFKIKVKKKELHI
-505 DNSSI
+505 DNSNSSI
-510 KVPENR
+510 KVPEDR

-523 INDIKAKFIADDLV
+523 INGITAKFKADDLV
-537 ENDKANYEN
+537 VDDQNSYKDTV
-546 KELTLTGQTQ
+546 LTLEGQTE
-556 DANANAGTNK
+556 DANAGDGK
-566 EVSIVDDEK
+566 KVSEIK
-575 LRDQLPENYELVGI
+575 LVGDLPDHIANNYELTGMKDLETKV
-589 GKLTANVSIAK
+589 NIAK
-600 RKVITKVIQKPE
+600 KTLTMEVVIANKKVPAVINKGKTYIERAFDDE
-612 NSNGKMEMVSDG
+612 N
-624 KPIEITRPFTEISK
+624 K
-638 TDDLVVAYLPTD
+638 TDGLSVKV
-650 ETNHTGFVGNK
+650 TGFVKEEAPANLK
-661 VPDDLSLPGVKTSG
+661 DYKNPTVKEDMDKKSTDAPETYVDDYFIPDVL
-675 EATDQSPE
+675 EANAT
-683 KTYTAYYV
+683 
-691 PDFPSAEKMGNYE
+691 GNYE
-704 FDTDSYVGAN
+704 FDTDNAKGLGLY
-714 LKITAASADN
+714 ITASKASIDGGAVQVEN
-724 TTVSVLNSDS
+724 S
-734 KNVYQKEA
+734 KNVYQAAANKL
-742 GSTIYYSSANP
+742 IYYRYKEKEGEKTEHP
-753 VITWNIAD
+753 VIKWKITGDYA
-761 TTTYSKVL
+761 TYYSKIFITTGTPNSEL
-769 TVTASAANP
+769 RS
-778 DVEPKDGWTE
+778 WTE
-788 CIDKVYTPDTSQENI
+788 CKNNSYELVDDDILSEKKDVLYIKLATASGGESGEFSLKLKKDNSEPTASVNI
-803 NLWVKLKTNA
+803 NPT
-813 GGETKPFKLQLIR
+813 
-826 DDVMP
+826 D
-831 EATVT
+831 
-836 LGKND
+836 
-841 STMYNFVDSVTFGH
+841 TMYEFGNNVTFGH
-855 FTNNVY
+855 FTNQAYKATMTVS
-861 NAEINVRDD
+861 DD
-870 GSGIKSWSYK
+870 NGSGIKKWSYTK
-880 VIKITKDSEGNYNDK
+880 LEIKKNKEKYNDQYK
-895 YTNGSES
+895 TENLKVNSFTEVKESGNQKEILLGNGKES
-902 WNFNEFTKGKDTSEK
+902 GKF
-917 IRLGASNEPN
+917 I
-927 EVDNGNFVVF
+927 VF
-937 VLVTDNVNNSK
+937 VYVEDNVGNSR
-948 LYGSNGVVIDN
+948 LYGSNGLIIDN
-959 VRLNSLT
+959 PDKDT
-966 LEYKGNGITKEDGVT
+966 LELKCEGDYKTRDNDPVYYYQSRADFHVTAKDVDSAVSTINAEIVNEDDKKKDDKERNSEEVFNILNEQDIPNRGNKVYATLEQLEKCRTIERDISKELDKGTQCAKYKITVSAKDLADNEIGNETKE
-981 YFKDK
+981 
-986 AELSVAAEENDE
+986 
-998 GSAVKSIDAT
+998 
-1008 ITEED
+1008 
-1013 NKPETENLYTI
+1013 
-1024 PEPESH
+1024 
-1030 SGYTLA
+1030 
-1036 ELDTYKRVSSDK
+1036 
-1048 GNVDWISR
+1048 
-1056 TIDPNECKK
+1056 
-1065 YTVSVNAED
+1065 
-1074 MAGNIVA
+1074 
-1081 SPVTKTFVL
+1081 FVL
-1090 DSLAPVFINNSIAY
+1090 DTLKPVVESNIQY
-1104 SEKNEKSAIPQD
+1104 KGGSEIKEDHQD
-1116 NNVYYSNK
+1116 QGVYYSNQA
-1124 DVTISTTVKERFTDK
+1124 VTITTKVTERFTDASLIRL
-1139 ENIKITLKKG
+1139 NLIKDGRFYGPSTNTL
-1149 NTDIAKSLADWMND
+1149 
-1163 ESVRISV
+1163 
-1170 DAPTSDSNDSEW
+1170 SEW
-1182 KIEFTVPIAEN
+1182 KKYAEN
-1193 EEQEYSY
+1193 HPGEIEIQVGAEGLLTDNNAKTTISFTIYPVSGEEHNYSY
-1200 KVEVTDYSGNTSK
+1200 TVGATDYSGNSTGDLNS
-1213 SDEIKFC
+1213 INFC
-1220 LDNVAPVAAITYTP
+1220 
-1234 YASDQ
+1234 
-1239 DFDALANTEDRIYL
+1239 
-1253 NAAYQSFGVDIQ
+1253 
-1265 VKEKYF
+1265 
-1271 ANSSKE
+1271 
-1277 VNCEYAISAEDIKE
+1277 
-1291 ADESGN
+1291 
-1297 NAEISK
+1297 
-1303 LKALGTKLKKLKD
+1303 
-1316 QDGEDIWIS
+1316 
-1325 KGNDT
+1325 
-1330 YDYAFGCTEEANY
+1330 
-1343 TFEPFKVTD
+1343 
-1352 LAGNECIYEEGT
+1352 
-1364 FSSKAQITLDKTK
+1364 
-1377 PDGEITVNAV
+1377 
-1387 NKSDEDKVLNW
+1387 
-1398 TQTWKELVDTLTFG
+1398 
-1412 LFGRTNGSE
+1412 
-1421 SNGVTVSFKSSDIT
+1421 
-1435 AGVQYTGYI
+1435 
-1444 TSSGLKT
+1444 
-1451 QKELEGLANE
+1451 
-1461 DWMPYEEVFS
+1461 
-1471 LGSDQQYVIYGKVVD
+1471 
-1486 NAGNTKYIGTDRVIM
+1486 
-1501 DDQDPAPEIS
+1501 
-1511 ITPIDNGNEGWKK
+1511 
-1524 NQIYRASD
+1524 
-1532 EPGFNITVTEP
+1532 
-1543 EATNDKSYS
+1543 
-1552 GLQKVSYTISNGCTT
+1552 
-1567 DNKTEGTLFEVSN
+1567 
-1580 DENTQH
+1580 
-1586 QKEYSGTIH
+1586 
-1595 LDPDK
+1595 
-1600 SYSNEVKIT
+1600 
-1609 VTAIDRAGNKSEA
+1609 
-1622 EQSIAVDNV
+1622 
-1631 APVVSFK
+1631 
-1638 FSNDKVANEKYYNTT
+1638 
-1653 QSLTIT
+1653 
-1659 VLERNFDEEWLPTVT
+1659 
-1674 KDEQTA
+1674 
-1680 TAGKDYEITKWSH
+1680 
-1693 DGEKHTATITFEKDG
+1693 
-1708 DYKVS
+1708 
-1713 YWCKDLAGNVS
+1713 
-1724 VTETGEEI
+1724 
-1732 NQETPLTLPEFT
+1732 
-1744 IDKTAPKIS
+1744 
-1753 VSYDKSE
+1753 
-1760 GGSLNDYYYYS
+1760 
-1771 TKRTATITVT
+1771 
-1781 EHNFDPQDITVTT
+1781 
-1794 TGSLDG
+1794 
-1800 TPLENW
+1800 
-1806 KTENRASELNW
+1806 
-1817 NTAEDNADKH
+1817 
-1827 TATIEFSED
+1827 
-1836 ADYSLYIAAKDRA
+1836 
-1849 GNQSKPGEISNQFTV
+1849 
-1864 DKIVPVVSKESTIN
+1864 
-1878 YKGNQRD
+1878 
-1885 KVYYSNTG
+1885 
-1893 VTITTTITERHTDD
+1893 
-1907 EHIKINL
+1907 
-1914 LKDVNDM
+1914 
-1921 SKTLADWKKA
+1921 
-1931 YAENETNIEV
+1931 
-1941 TRSTPDKNHKSTIT
+1941 
-1955 VKIPAI
+1955 
-1961 KDKEVHYTYSVTVD
+1961 
-1975 DYAANTA
+1975 
-1982 TGGNLNFW
+1982 
-1990 LDQKKPEIN
+1990 LDQKKP
-1999 SEIAYVGSTK
+1999 
-2009 AVNEDEGVCYSNK
+2009 
-2022 DVELT
+2022 DV
-2027 TTIRE
+2027 
-2032 QLIDDEK
+2032 K
-2039 IDLSLIVDGKETKAT
+2039 
-2054 LKDWKNTEGVTLD
+2054 
-2067 KSAPIK
+2067 
-2073 DDNTTN
+2073 
-2079 ATRTIK
+2079 
-2085 LRIAAK
+2085 
-2091 DNEEHH
+2091 
-2097 YIWSVSATD
+2097 
-2106 YAGNNDFPS
+2106 
-2115 TKTEFWLD
+2115 
-2123 KKAPDADI
+2123 I
-2131 TYTLTEKKNN
+2131 TYTPTNKDNQQEAALS
-2141 NPGTTFSNPKQ
+2141 PGSGII
-2152 RVYVGEDYSN
+2152 YLGEDYQN
-2162 FVVNIN
+2162 FAVEIMVTEKNFKKGDSILTTYGIQATDSSGKRIDKDKLEARANKLSSYDNGKWTSEPDDTTHRVN
-2168 VDEAHFVKH
+2168 H
-2177 TGKGKVVACTYDPIE
+2177 TYD
-2192 TTNAKDPISVQVITP
+2192 K
-2207 NSKNKGTDV
+2207 
-2216 KEIKDV
+2216 
-2222 LKKASSW
+2222 
-2229 AGPLSQHSYT
+2229 
-2239 FTCTADAN
+2239 DAN
-2247 YTFPEFTVTDLAGNT
+2247 YTFGIFTVTDLAGNK
-2262 TTVSGAKITLD
+2262 TTVNGAKITLD

-2278 GTLKVTN
+2278 GTLTVAN
-2285 LISGGTKGEISWN
+2285 LVSGGTKGEISWN

-2401 TPSAPGRGKGVYSA
+2401 TPSAPGWGKGVYSA

-2496 GASKQTEEIKIDNQE
+2496 GASKQTEEIKIDNQV

>member
-37 ATTESETGRSRSAA
+37 VTTESETGRSRSAA

-109 RETPAQPTTQEYKYT
+109 RETPAQPTTQEYTIELSAPT
-124 VNLPGKVGGVDFGTV
+124 VAGVTFENTI
-139 TLTVNNTECTV
+139 TLTVTGTNHEVKKV
-150 SGNKVTLPTTL
+150 SGAYKVELPIALNANDIQAEDANYKFDGININGKIIEIT
-161 KAGDITAV
+161 KAIPKA
-169 KSSNYILSDVSV
+169 SV
-181 EGTTITIAT
+181 TEVTGEE
-190 ATPNVSITMTGAAS
+190 SIE
-204 ITVGNTE
+204 VGNTK
-211 KYAVTLSD
+211 KYEAVLSD
-219 EVWKD
+219 NKWAN
-224 AVTWELS
+224 AVTWEIS
-231 DKNVATLDK
+231 PSGAVDWNQATK
-240 TTGNEVNVKAK
+240 GREVNITAK
-251 GFAGGDSTA
+251 GFDGDTPKEV
-260 TTLTAKVGTVSK
+260 TLTAKVENGATYTKTVSLKKKTPETSLSLEVTANDVQGKEGWEK
-272 SIDITIKKKEVSNL
+272 SVSVKIKADSKLNGKSVEIVRKNEKYGFSTQTVTIDNGQAEIKEWKFDHAGTYSFTAKFGGDKEYVSQTSDEVTYDTQKAKQDLFEVTGDNLKEEKDKNEDTVYTYTQELTYGDQEVVLGEVTGGTTPGSWDIKDYTFETAGNNVVTIDENNKIHFTPKQAGTYDIKVGRQNDDYNIVRRTIKVVVKQKEIAITNVRAPERDYNGSDIIERITTKIAADDLVSYDKKEYANLELQFKGTADNANAGENKTVSNIKLAGDLPENIAKNYKLTGLDTITTTVTIKKKKL
-286 TLAVTPSENGKQG
+286 TM
-299 WKTPVNVTVTTD
+299 
-311 PELAG
+311 
-316 QTVKITKVKDGSKE
+316 KV
-330 TKDVTIG
+330 
-337 QDGTGRIAGW
+337 
-347 ELDKAAAEYSFTAS
+347 
-361 FAGNETYASKT
+361 
-372 TAEATEYKSTLEK
+372 
-385 QDPFQLKGDNI
+385 
-396 DPDKTTE
+396 
-403 VKDKDGNITQYQYE
+403 VKDKSV
-417 LKESVYP
+417 ES
-424 TYGAELEIGTIF
+424 
-436 GGTEDTWNPSDYSFT
+436 TEDGFIIRAF
-451 NNGNNNLKVDAGK
+451 DA
-464 LYFTAKQAGEFNI
+464 
-477 TVTRKKDGE
+477 
-486 YNSVSM
+486 
-492 SFKITVKKKELHI
+492 
-505 DNSSI
+505 
-510 KVPENR
+510 
-516 VYDGTNV
+516 
-523 INDIKAKFIADDLV
+523 
-537 ENDKANYEN
+537 EN
-546 KELTLTGQTQ
+546 KTEGLYVQVEGFVNGESPESLG
-556 DANANAGTNK
+556 DYNAP
-566 EVSIVDDEK
+566 EVQEASNVDDEA
-575 LRDQLPENYELVGI
+575 PGTTIANYFTVNTLN
-589 GKLTANVSIAK
+589 AN
-600 RKVITKVIQKPE
+600 P
-612 NSNGKMEMVSDG
+612 
-624 KPIEITRPFTEISK
+624 TE
-638 TDDLVVAYLPTD
+638 
-650 ETNHTGFVGNK
+650 
-661 VPDDLSLPGVKTSG
+661 
-675 EATDQSPE
+675 
-683 KTYTAYYV
+683 
-691 PDFPSAEKMGNYE
+691 NYE
-704 FDTDSYVGAN
+704 FDRETATGLGWY
-714 LKITAASADN
+714 ITASRENISNNA
-724 TTVSVLNSDS
+724 VSVDNSES
-734 KNVYQKEA
+734 KYAYQENA
-742 GSTIYYSSANP
+742 GAKIYYNP
-753 VITWNIAD
+753 DKEPTIRWKIAD
-761 TTTYSKVL
+761 QYGNKYSQISI
-769 TVTASAANP
+769 TEGNNT
-778 DVEPKDGWTE
+778 WTGNSHT
-788 CIDKVYTPDTSQENI
+788 DYTPQTEGKIKVKLLTDKGGSSEEFELELVEDTVVPTVAVNI
-803 NLWVKLKTNA
+803 NPTN
-813 GGETKPFKLQLIR
+813 
-826 DDVMP
+826 
-831 EATVT
+831 
-836 LGKND
+836 
-841 STMYNFVDSVTFGH
+841 TMYEFGKKITFGH
-855 FTNNVY
+855 FAKKTYEAMMEVQDSN
-861 NAEINVRDD
+861 
-870 GSGIKSWSYK
+870 GSGIKRWSYK
-880 VIKITKDSEGNYNDK
+880 KEKVSQDRDSYTEEDFTDYNGFK
-895 YTNGSES
+895 EVKGS
-902 WNFNEFTKGKDTSEK
+902 NNEK
-917 IRLGASNEPN
+917 ILLGSDGKNDGES
-927 EVDNGNFVVF
+927 GSFIVF
-937 VLVTDNVNNSK
+937 VLVEDNVGNSK
-948 LYGSNGVVIDN
+948 LYGSNGLIIDN
-959 VRLNSLT
+959 PDQDK
-966 LEYKGNGITKEDGVT
+966 LELECAGEYTKRDNDETYYYGNGKEAK
-981 YFKDK
+981 FKID
-986 AELSVAAEENDE
+986 AEDVD
-998 GSAVKSIDAT
+998 SAVKTVEAT
-1008 ITEED
+1008 IVNED
-1013 NKPETENLYTI
+1013 LPKSDKGKNDQIEVFKIAPLNEGEK
-1024 PEPESH
+1024 
-1030 SGYTLA
+1030 GYTLA
-1036 ELDTYKRVSSDK
+1036 TLEA
-1048 GNVDWISR
+1048 NR
-1056 TIDPNECKK
+1056 TIAKEISKSLDAGSECAK
-1065 YTVSVNAED
+1065 YSITVEAQD
-1074 MAGNIVA
+1074 LAGSSIGEQQSAV
-1081 SPVTKTFVL
+1081 FVL
-1090 DSLAPVFINNSIAY
+1090 DALAPVVQNEIAY
-1104 SEKNEKSAIPQD
+1104 SDDGSTIAEEHQKNNI
-1116 NNVYYSNK
+1116 YYSNK
-1124 DVTISTTVKERFTDK
+1124 GVKITTTVTERFTDESLINLNLTK
-1139 ENIKITLKKG
+1139 DDKPYGPKTLQEWEDYAVKNKNEFEIKVNKNGLTEK
-1149 NTDIAKSLADWMND
+1149 NEATTT
-1163 ESVRISV
+1163 IS
-1170 DAPTSDSNDSEW
+1170 
-1182 KIEFTVPIAEN
+1182 FTVYPTDG
-1193 EEQEYSY
+1193 EEHQYSY
-1200 KVEVTDYSGNTSK
+1200 SVSAKDYSGNE
-1213 SDEIKFC
+1213 SDNSNEIKFC
-1220 LDNVAPVAAITYTP
+1220 LDKEEPKVEISYRAKK
-1234 YASDQ
+1234 DK
-1239 DFDALANTEDRIYL
+1239 NTELSEFSPQDGIYYL
-1253 NAAYQSFGVDIQ
+1253 GENYEYFVVGIKVSESYIKSCNYGVEAKD
-1265 VKEKYF
+1265 F
-1271 ANSSKE
+1271 AGNNVTASAQISSKNE
-1277 VNCEYAISAEDIKE
+1277 ETPVTNIN
-1291 ADESGN
+1291 G
-1297 NAEISK
+1297 
-1303 LKALGTKLKKLKD
+1303 
-1316 QDGEDIWIS
+1316 DIW
-1325 KGNDT
+1325 GTTEGEYNFT
-1330 YDYAFGCTEEANY
+1330 YSADANY
-1343 TFEPFKVTD
+1343 TFSEFTVTD
-1352 LAGNECIYEEGT
+1352 LAGNKK
-1364 FSSKAQITLDKTK
+1364 SVNAARVTLDTEK
-1377 PDGEITVNAV
+1377 PKATITVDNLV
-1387 NKSDEDKVLNW
+1387 SGGDKNKQYSWIDNVIK
-1398 TQTWKELVDTLTFG
+1398 TITFG
-1412 LFGRTNGSE
+1412 FFGRDEVKVTLKNSDVTSGIDE
-1421 SNGVTVSFKSSDIT
+1421 SATKYLLTPDDMT
-1435 AGVQYTGYI
+1435 LDD
-1444 TSSGLKT
+1444 LKKT
-1451 QKELEGLANE
+1451 E
-1461 DWMPYEEVFS
+1461 DGWKDYEPDFS
-1471 LGSDQQYVIYGKVVD
+1471 LEANSDSIVYEKVVD
-1486 NAGNTKYIGTDRVIM
+1486 KAGNTEYYCSDHVIVDNQNPGPEITITSKTPKEGNAVYSA
-1501 DDQDPAPEIS
+1501 DDQ
-1511 ITPIDNGNEGWKK
+1511 
-1524 NQIYRASD
+1524 
-1532 EPGFNITVTEP
+1532 PGFKVEVT
-1543 EATNDKSYS
+1543 D
-1552 GLQKVSYTISNGCTT
+1552 
-1567 DNKTEGTLFEVSN
+1567 SN
-1580 DENTQH
+1580 DEKGAYAGL
-1586 QKEYSGTIH
+1586 KEVSYSIRIGEKSEPIEKGVLASYTADKHVRTYEDGHVDIDPKKFYSNDVWIKVTASDYSG
-1595 LDPDK
+1595 
-1600 SYSNEVKIT
+1600 NESAT
-1609 VTAIDRAGNKSEA
+1609 
-1622 EQSIAVDNV
+1622 EQKIAVDNQ
-1631 APVVSFK
+1631 APVVSFD
-1638 FSNDKVANEKYYNTT
+1638 FGASDEANEGLKHDKDDKKKYYNHEKT
-1653 QSLTIT
+1653 LTIT
-1659 VLERNFDEEWLPTVT
+1659 VNERNFDDSSKPKVT
-1674 KDEQTA
+1674 SSTNK
-1680 TAGKDYEITKWSH
+1680 GWSFSGWTISE
-1693 DGEKHTATITFEKDG
+1693 DDPEKHVGIIKFTGDG
-1708 DYKVS
+1708 DYTVS
-1713 YWCKDLAGNVS
+1713 YWCKDKAGNVS
-1724 VTETGEEI
+1724 VTKEITENGEEKTRVVDEK
-1732 NQETPLTLPEFT
+1732 NPLTLPEFT
-1744 IDKTAPKIS
+1744 IDKTAPTIKVEYMCGDGKTS
-1753 VSYDKSE
+1753 HSDADALGKEESR
-1760 GGSLNDYYYYS
+1760 LYYPAVC
-1771 TKRTATITVT
+1771 TATITVT
-1781 EHNFDPQDITVTT
+1781 EHNFAKENVTIKT
-1794 TGSLDG
+1794 EGSLDG
-1800 TPLENW
+1800 GPSSIQPSKGEW
-1806 KTENRASELNW
+1806 KDLGG
-1817 NTAEDNADKH
+1817 DKYEI
-1827 TATIEFSED
+1827 TYTYSAD
-1836 ADYSLYIAAKDRA
+1836 ADYTLKVSAVDKA
-1849 GNQSKPGEISNQFTV
+1849 GNSSEPKNKNTEYTIDDQFTV
-1864 DKIVPVVSKESTIN
+1864 DQKDPEVFDSKIAYVGSDGAVNDI
-1878 YKGNQRD
+1878 
-1885 KVYYSNTG
+1885 YYSNTD
-1893 VTITTTITERHTDD
+1893 VTLTTTIKERHTDD
-1907 EHIKINL
+1907 EHINL
-1914 LKDVNDM
+1914 TLTRDDEE
-1921 SKTLADWKKA
+1921 KTLSLAEWNNPKIKKGNFSNVRILRGPANADH
-1931 YAENETNIEV
+1931 E
-1941 TRSTPDKNHKSTIT
+1941 SSIT
-1955 VKIPAI
+1955 VVIPAV
-1961 KDKEVHYTYSVTVD
+1961 DNKEIHYKYSVTVK

-2009 AVNEDEGVCYSNK
+2009 AVNEDEGVYYSNK

-2177 TGKGKVVACTYDPIE
+2177 TENGKKVVACTYDAIE
-2192 TTNAKDPISVQVITP
+2192 TTNVKDPISVQVITP
-2207 NSKNKGTDV
+2207 NSKNKGTDI

-2356 NVLKLNKNRNYIV
+2356 SELKFNKNRDYIV
-2369 YEKVIDKA
+2369 YEKVVDKA
-2377 GNTDYFGT
+2377 GNTEYFGT

-2401 TPSAPGRGKGVYSA
+2401 TPSAPRWGKGVYSA
-2415 SDNPGFDILVT
+2415 SDNPGFDIQVI

-2496 GASKQTEEIKIDNQE
+2496 GASKQTEEIKIDNQA

-2562 SGWSGN
+2562 SGWSSS

-2620 NNNAKNGSYYQEG
+2620 NNNAKNGNYYQEG

-2658 DGGSVAV
+2658 DGGSVAT

-2939 SVANLQEGGHYKTDE
+2939 SVANLQDGGHYKTDE

>member
-1 MKQGINKALAL
+1 MKVSSAELQKINAEVSVVAKKGEAQIENSKMLTVGGEAQKWT
-12 FLAVVLAFSPIA
+12 FKENGSYVFTATFEGNAVYQSQTAEGTYDTDKENQDA
-24 AAFGDSMTVYATE
+24 
-37 ATTESETGRSRSAA
+37 ESFK
-51 DLHEALETR
+51 L
-60 AETETKVVQNDNKIS
+60 V
-75 DDTGKDDGDTTGS
+75 TGS
-88 GNSSSNGNSNN
+88 
-99 AGNSDNGGSK
+99 
-109 RETPAQPTTQEYKYT
+109 
-124 VNLPGKVGGVDFGTV
+124 
-139 TLTVNNTECTV
+139 
-150 SGNKVTLPTTL
+150 
-161 KAGDITAV
+161 
-169 KSSNYILSDVSV
+169 
-181 EGTTITIAT
+181 
-190 ATPNVSITMTGAAS
+190 
-204 ITVGNTE
+204 
-211 KYAVTLSD
+211 
-219 EVWKD
+219 
-224 AVTWELS
+224 
-231 DKNVATLDK
+231 
-240 TTGNEVNVKAK
+240 NVK
-251 GFAGGDSTA
+251 
-260 TTLTAKVGTVSK
+260 
-272 SIDITIKKKEVSNL
+272 E
-286 TLAVTPSENGKQG
+286 
-299 WKTPVNVTVTTD
+299 TTD
-311 PELAG
+311 
-316 QTVKITKVKDGSKE
+316 S
-330 TKDVTIG
+330 
-337 QDGTGRIAGW
+337 
-347 ELDKAAAEYSFTAS
+347 
-361 FAGNETYASKT
+361 
-372 TAEATEYKSTLEK
+372 
-385 QDPFQLKGDNI
+385 
-396 DPDKTTE
+396 
-403 VKDKDGNITQYQYE
+403 DGNITYE
-417 LKESVYP
+417 IVNPL
-424 TYGAELEIGTIF
+424 TYGDSKQIASIATEENYKDEEWTYTSNVKDISTNEITVDKAGKI
-436 GGTEDTWNPSDYSFT
+436 SFT
-451 NNGNNNLKVDAGK
+451 ANQANKGKENYTVILKRESDN
-464 LYFTAKQAGEFNI
+464 YNAKSLTFKIKVVKKEI
-477 TVTRKKDGE
+477 EVKTVTAT
-486 YNSVSM
+486 N
-492 SFKITVKKKELHI
+492 KI
-505 DNSSI
+505 
-510 KVPENR
+510 
-516 VYDGTNV
+516 YDGTTTV
-523 INDIKAKFIADDLV
+523 EIKTTLPKAAFVKSDTSEDIDLTGSAEAESADAAQGIEVKGKNMQLQLSEELAK
-537 ENDKANYEN
+537 NY
-546 KELTLTGQTQ
+546 TLTGIQ
-556 DANANAGTNK
+556 DLSTT
-566 EVSIVDDEK
+566 VTIS
-575 LRDQLPENYELVGI
+575 
-589 GKLTANVSIAK
+589 K

-612 NSNGKMEMVSDG
+612 KSNEKMEMVSDG
-624 KPIEITRPFTEISK
+624 EPIEITRPFTEISK

-661 VPDDLSLPGVKTSG
+661 VPDDLSVPGVKTSG

-691 PDFPSAEKMGNYE
+691 PDFSAEGTMTNYE

-724 TTVSVLNSDS
+724 TTVSLNSDSS
-734 KNVYQKEA
+734 KNVYQEKA
-742 GSTIYYSSANP
+742 GSTIYYSSAAP

-788 CIDKVYTPDTSQENI
+788 CVDKVYEPDTSQENI

-1013 NKPETENLYTI
+1013 NKPETKNLYTI

-1036 ELDTYKRVSSDK
+1036 ELDTYKRVSSEK
-1048 GNVDWISR
+1048 GNVESEKGNVERISR
-1056 TIDPNECKK
+1056 TIDSDECKK
-1065 YTVSVNAED
+1065 YTVSVTAED

-1090 DSLAPVFINNSIAY
+1090 DSLAPVVSDNSIAY

-1124 DVTISTTVKERFTDK
+1124 DVTISTTVTERFTDK

-1200 KVEVTDYSGNTSK
+1200 KVEVTDYSGNTK
-1213 SDEIKFC
+1213 ANNEIKFC
-1220 LDNVAPVAAITYTP
+1220 LDNVEPVAAITYTP

-1239 DFDALANTEDRIYL
+1239 DFDDLANTGERIYL

-1451 QKELEGLANE
+1451 QKELEGLADE
-1461 DWMPYEEVFS
+1461 DWTLYEKAFN
-1471 LGSDQQYVIYGKVVD
+1471 LDSDQQYVIYGKVVD
-1486 NAGNTKYIGTDRVIM
+1486 KAGNTKYIGTDRVIM
-1501 DDQDPAPEIS
+1501 DNQSPAPEIS
-1511 ITPIDNGNEGWKK
+1511 ITPVDEGWKK
-1524 NQIYRASD
+1524 NKIYRASD
-1532 EPGFNITVTEP
+1532 NPGFNITVTEP

-1771 TKRTATITVT
+1771 TKRTATITVI

-1836 ADYSLYIAAKDRA
+1836 ADYSLYVTAKDRA

-1893 VTITTTITERHTDD
+1893 VTITTTIIERHTDD
-1907 EHIKINL
+1907 EHITINL
-1914 LKDVNDM
+1914 LKDGNEKM
-1921 SKTLADWKKA
+1921 SKTLAKWKKA

-1941 TRSTPDKNHKSTIT
+1941 TRSAPDKNHESTIT
-1955 VKIPAI
+1955 VKIPAEVNT
-1961 KDKEVHYTYSVTVD
+1961 EVHYAYSVTVD

-2009 AVNEDEGVCYSNK
+2009 TVNEDEGVYYSNK
-2022 DVELT
+2022 DVTLT

-2079 ATRTIK
+2079 ATRTIT
-2085 LRIAAK
+2085 LTIAAK

-2106 YAGNNDFPS
+2106 YAGNSDFES
-2115 TKTEFWLD
+2115 RTEFWLD

-2177 TGKGKVVACTYDPIE
+2177 TEDGKVVACTYDAIK

-2216 KEIKDV
+2216 KEISNV

-2229 AGPLSQHSYT
+2229 AGSLNQHSYT
-2239 FTCTADAN
+2239 FTCIADAN

-2262 TTVSGAKITLD
+2262 TTVNGAEITLD

-2305 FGLFGKNSVKVSM
+2305 FGLFGKNFVKVSM
-2318 SSEDATAGLKSTQ
+2318 TSADATAGLKSTQ

-2356 NVLKLNKNRNYIV
+2356 SELKFNKNRDYIV
-2369 YEKVIDKA
+2369 YEKVVDKA
-2377 GNTDYFGT
+2377 GNTEYFGT

-2401 TPSAPGRGKGVYSA
+2401 TPSAPGWGKGVYSA

-2496 GASKQTEEIKIDNQE
+2496 GASKQTEEIKIDNQA

-2562 SGWSGN
+2562 SGWSSN

-2620 NNNAKNGSYYQEG
+2620 NNNAKNGNYYQEG

-2658 DGGSVAV
+2658 DGGSVAT
-2665 PQASGWSSSG
+2665 PQVSGWSSSG

-2939 SVANLQEGGHYKTDE
+2939 SVANLQDGGHYKTDE

-3047 ILILLIVVGGVIIV
+3047 ILILLIVVGGVIVV

-3070 KMTTNRKEQRK
+3070 KMTTNRREQRK

>member
-1 MKQGINKALAL
+1 MKQMKQGINKALAL

-37 ATTESETGRSRSAA
+37 ASTESETQRSRSAA

-60 AETETKVVQNDNKIS
+60 AETETKAVQNDNKIS
-75 DDTGKDDGDTTGS
+75 DDTEKDDGDTTGS
-88 GNSSSNGNSNN
+88 GNSSSNGNSSNG
-99 AGNSDNGGSK
+99 GNSDNGGST
-109 RETPAQPTTQEYKYT
+109 RETPAQPTTQEYNYT

-139 TLTVNNTECTV
+139 TLTVKGQDYEV
-150 SGNKVTLPTTL
+150 SADNKVTLPAKLET
-161 KAGDITAV
+161 ADITAV
-169 KSSNYILSDVSV
+169 RNSNYILSGVSV
-181 EGTTITIAT
+181 EGTTIKIAT

-231 DKNVATLDK
+231 DKNAATLDK

-272 SIDITIKKKEVSNL
+272 STDITIKKKEVSNL

-372 TAEATEYKSTLEK
+372 TAEATEYMSTLEK

-424 TYGAELEIGTIF
+424 TYGDELEIGTIF
-436 GGTEDTWNPSDYSFT
+436 GGTEDTWGASDYSFT
-451 NNGNNNLKVDAGK
+451 NNGNNSLKVDADK
-464 LYFTAKQAGEFNI
+464 LYFTAKQAGDFNI
-477 TVTRKKDGE
+477 TVTRTKDNK

-492 SFKITVKKKELHI
+492 TFKIKVKKKELHI
-505 DNSSI
+505 DNSNSSI
-510 KVPENR
+510 KVPEDR

-523 INDIKAKFIADDLV
+523 INGITAKFKADDLV
-537 ENDKANYEN
+537 VDDQNSYKDTV
-546 KELTLTGQTQ
+546 LTLEGQTE
-556 DANANAGTNK
+556 DANAGDGK
-566 EVSIVDDEK
+566 KVSEIK
-575 LRDQLPENYELVGI
+575 LVGDLPDHIANNYELTGMKDLETKV
-589 GKLTANVSIAK
+589 NIAK
-600 RKVITKVIQKPE
+600 KTLTMEVVIANKKVPAVINKGKTYIERAFDDE
-612 NSNGKMEMVSDG
+612 N
-624 KPIEITRPFTEISK
+624 K
-638 TDDLVVAYLPTD
+638 TDGLSVKV
-650 ETNHTGFVGNK
+650 TGFVKEEAPANLK
-661 VPDDLSLPGVKTSG
+661 DYKNPTVKEDMDKKSTDAPETYVDDYFIPDVL
-675 EATDQSPE
+675 EANAT
-683 KTYTAYYV
+683 
-691 PDFPSAEKMGNYE
+691 GNYE
-704 FDTDSYVGAN
+704 FDTDNAKGLGLY
-714 LKITAASADN
+714 ITASKASIDGGAVQVEN
-724 TTVSVLNSDS
+724 S
-734 KNVYQKEA
+734 KNVYQAAANKL
-742 GSTIYYSSANP
+742 IYYRYKEKEGEKTEHP
-753 VITWNIAD
+753 VIKWKITGDYA
-761 TTTYSKVL
+761 TYYSKIFITTGTPNSEL
-769 TVTASAANP
+769 RS
-778 DVEPKDGWTE
+778 WTE
-788 CIDKVYTPDTSQENI
+788 CKNNSYELVDDDILSEKKDVLYIKLATASGGESGEFSLKLKKDNSEPTASVNI
-803 NLWVKLKTNA
+803 NPT
-813 GGETKPFKLQLIR
+813 
-826 DDVMP
+826 D
-831 EATVT
+831 
-836 LGKND
+836 
-841 STMYNFVDSVTFGH
+841 TMYEFGNNVTFGH
-855 FTNNVY
+855 FTNQAYKATMTVS
-861 NAEINVRDD
+861 DD
-870 GSGIKSWSYK
+870 NGSGIKKWSYTK
-880 VIKITKDSEGNYNDK
+880 LEIKKNKEKYNDQYK
-895 YTNGSES
+895 TENLKVNSFTEVKESGNQKEILLGNGKES
-902 WNFNEFTKGKDTSEK
+902 GKF
-917 IRLGASNEPN
+917 I
-927 EVDNGNFVVF
+927 VF
-937 VLVTDNVNNSK
+937 VYVEDNVGNSR
-948 LYGSNGVVIDN
+948 LYGSNGLIIDN
-959 VRLNSLT
+959 PDKDT
-966 LEYKGNGITKEDGVT
+966 LELKCEGDYKTRDNDPVYYYQSRADFHVTAKDVDSAVSTINAEIVNEDDKKKDDKERNSEEVFNILNEQDIPNRGNKVYATLEQLEKCRTIERDISKELDKGTQCAKYKITVSAKDLADNEIGNETKE
-981 YFKDK
+981 
-986 AELSVAAEENDE
+986 
-998 GSAVKSIDAT
+998 
-1008 ITEED
+1008 
-1013 NKPETENLYTI
+1013 
-1024 PEPESH
+1024 
-1030 SGYTLA
+1030 
-1036 ELDTYKRVSSDK
+1036 
-1048 GNVDWISR
+1048 
-1056 TIDPNECKK
+1056 
-1065 YTVSVNAED
+1065 
-1074 MAGNIVA
+1074 
-1081 SPVTKTFVL
+1081 FVL
-1090 DSLAPVFINNSIAY
+1090 DTLKPVVESNIQY
-1104 SEKNEKSAIPQD
+1104 KGGSEIKEDHQD
-1116 NNVYYSNK
+1116 QGVYYSNQA
-1124 DVTISTTVKERFTDK
+1124 VTITTKVTERFTDASLIRL
-1139 ENIKITLKKG
+1139 NLIKDGRFYGPSTNTL
-1149 NTDIAKSLADWMND
+1149 
-1163 ESVRISV
+1163 
-1170 DAPTSDSNDSEW
+1170 SEW
-1182 KIEFTVPIAEN
+1182 KKYAEN
-1193 EEQEYSY
+1193 HPGEIEIQVGAEGLLTDNNVKTTISFTIYPVSGEEHNYSY
-1200 KVEVTDYSGNTSK
+1200 TVGATDYSGNSTGDLNS
-1213 SDEIKFC
+1213 INFC
-1220 LDNVAPVAAITYTP
+1220 
-1234 YASDQ
+1234 
-1239 DFDALANTEDRIYL
+1239 
-1253 NAAYQSFGVDIQ
+1253 
-1265 VKEKYF
+1265 
-1271 ANSSKE
+1271 
-1277 VNCEYAISAEDIKE
+1277 
-1291 ADESGN
+1291 
-1297 NAEISK
+1297 
-1303 LKALGTKLKKLKD
+1303 
-1316 QDGEDIWIS
+1316 
-1325 KGNDT
+1325 
-1330 YDYAFGCTEEANY
+1330 
-1343 TFEPFKVTD
+1343 
-1352 LAGNECIYEEGT
+1352 
-1364 FSSKAQITLDKTK
+1364 
-1377 PDGEITVNAV
+1377 
-1387 NKSDEDKVLNW
+1387 
-1398 TQTWKELVDTLTFG
+1398 
-1412 LFGRTNGSE
+1412 
-1421 SNGVTVSFKSSDIT
+1421 
-1435 AGVQYTGYI
+1435 
-1444 TSSGLKT
+1444 
-1451 QKELEGLANE
+1451 
-1461 DWMPYEEVFS
+1461 
-1471 LGSDQQYVIYGKVVD
+1471 
-1486 NAGNTKYIGTDRVIM
+1486 
-1501 DDQDPAPEIS
+1501 
-1511 ITPIDNGNEGWKK
+1511 
-1524 NQIYRASD
+1524 
-1532 EPGFNITVTEP
+1532 
-1543 EATNDKSYS
+1543 
-1552 GLQKVSYTISNGCTT
+1552 
-1567 DNKTEGTLFEVSN
+1567 
-1580 DENTQH
+1580 
-1586 QKEYSGTIH
+1586 
-1595 LDPDK
+1595 
-1600 SYSNEVKIT
+1600 
-1609 VTAIDRAGNKSEA
+1609 
-1622 EQSIAVDNV
+1622 
-1631 APVVSFK
+1631 
-1638 FSNDKVANEKYYNTT
+1638 
-1653 QSLTIT
+1653 
-1659 VLERNFDEEWLPTVT
+1659 
-1674 KDEQTA
+1674 
-1680 TAGKDYEITKWSH
+1680 
-1693 DGEKHTATITFEKDG
+1693 
-1708 DYKVS
+1708 
-1713 YWCKDLAGNVS
+1713 
-1724 VTETGEEI
+1724 
-1732 NQETPLTLPEFT
+1732 
-1744 IDKTAPKIS
+1744 
-1753 VSYDKSE
+1753 
-1760 GGSLNDYYYYS
+1760 
-1771 TKRTATITVT
+1771 
-1781 EHNFDPQDITVTT
+1781 
-1794 TGSLDG
+1794 
-1800 TPLENW
+1800 
-1806 KTENRASELNW
+1806 
-1817 NTAEDNADKH
+1817 
-1827 TATIEFSED
+1827 
-1836 ADYSLYIAAKDRA
+1836 
-1849 GNQSKPGEISNQFTV
+1849 
-1864 DKIVPVVSKESTIN
+1864 
-1878 YKGNQRD
+1878 
-1885 KVYYSNTG
+1885 
-1893 VTITTTITERHTDD
+1893 
-1907 EHIKINL
+1907 
-1914 LKDVNDM
+1914 
-1921 SKTLADWKKA
+1921 
-1931 YAENETNIEV
+1931 
-1941 TRSTPDKNHKSTIT
+1941 
-1955 VKIPAI
+1955 
-1961 KDKEVHYTYSVTVD
+1961 
-1975 DYAANTA
+1975 
-1982 TGGNLNFW
+1982 
-1990 LDQKKPEIN
+1990 LDQKKP
-1999 SEIAYVGSTK
+1999 
-2009 AVNEDEGVCYSNK
+2009 
-2022 DVELT
+2022 DV
-2027 TTIRE
+2027 
-2032 QLIDDEK
+2032 K
-2039 IDLSLIVDGKETKAT
+2039 
-2054 LKDWKNTEGVTLD
+2054 
-2067 KSAPIK
+2067 
-2073 DDNTTN
+2073 
-2079 ATRTIK
+2079 
-2085 LRIAAK
+2085 
-2091 DNEEHH
+2091 
-2097 YIWSVSATD
+2097 
-2106 YAGNNDFPS
+2106 
-2115 TKTEFWLD
+2115 
-2123 KKAPDADI
+2123 I
-2131 TYTLTEKKNN
+2131 TYTPTNKDNQQEAALS
-2141 NPGTTFSNPKQ
+2141 PGSGII
-2152 RVYVGEDYSN
+2152 YLGEDYQN
-2162 FVVNIN
+2162 FAVEIMVTEKNFKKGDSILTTYGIQATDSSGKRIDKDKLEARANKLSSYDNGKWTSEPDDTTHRVN
-2168 VDEAHFVKH
+2168 H
-2177 TGKGKVVACTYDPIE
+2177 TYD
-2192 TTNAKDPISVQVITP
+2192 K
-2207 NSKNKGTDV
+2207 
-2216 KEIKDV
+2216 
-2222 LKKASSW
+2222 
-2229 AGPLSQHSYT
+2229 
-2239 FTCTADAN
+2239 DAN
-2247 YTFPEFTVTDLAGNT
+2247 YTFGIFTVTDLAGNK
-2262 TTVSGAKITLD
+2262 TTVNGAKITLD

-2278 GTLKVTN
+2278 GTLTVAN
-2285 LISGGTKGEISWN
+2285 LVSGGTKGEISWN

-2401 TPSAPGRGKGVYSA
+2401 TPSAPGWGKGVYSA
-2415 SDNPGFDILVT
+2415 SDNPRFDILVT

-2496 GASKQTEEIKIDNQE
+2496 GASKQTEEIKIDNQA

>member
-1 MKQGINKALAL
+1 MKQEINKALAL

-37 ATTESETGRSRSAA
+37 ASTESETQRSRSAA

-88 GNSSSNGNSNN
+88 GNSSSNGNSSNG
-99 AGNSDNGGSK
+99 GNSDNGGST

-139 TLTVNNTECTV
+139 TLTVKGQDYTV
-150 SGNKVTLPTTL
+150 SADNKVTLPAKLET
-161 KAGDITAV
+161 ADITAV
-169 KSSNYILSDVSV
+169 RNSNYILSGVEVSD
-181 EGTTITIAT
+181 TTITIAT
-190 ATPNVSITMTGAAS
+190 ATPKVSITMTGAAS

-231 DKNVATLDK
+231 DKNAATLDK
-240 TTGNEVNVKAK
+240 TTGTEVKVTAKA
-251 GFAGGDSTA
+251 FSGGDSTA

-272 SIDITIKKKEVSNL
+272 SINITIKKKEVSNL

-385 QDPFQLKGDNI
+385 QDPFQLEGDNI

-436 GGTEDTWNPSDYSFT
+436 GGTEDTWEASDYSFT
-451 NNGNNNLKVDAGK
+451 NNGNNSLKVDAGK
-464 LYFTAKQAGEFNI
+464 LYFTAKQAGDFNI
-477 TVTRKKDGE
+477 TVTRTKDNK

-492 SFKITVKKKELHI
+492 SFKIKVKKKELHI
-505 DNSSI
+505 DNRSI
-510 KVPENR
+510 KVPEDR

-523 INDIKAKFIADDLV
+523 INGITAKFKADDLV
-537 ENDKANYEN
+537 VDDQNSYKDTV
-546 KELTLTGQTQ
+546 LTLEGQTE
-556 DANANAGTNK
+556 DANAGDDK
-566 EVSIVDDEK
+566 KVSEIK
-575 LRDQLPENYELVGI
+575 LVGDLPNHIANNYELTGMKDLETKV
-589 GKLTANVSIAK
+589 NIAK
-600 RKVITKVIQKPE
+600 KTLTMEVVIANKKVPAVINKGKTYIERAFDDE
-612 NSNGKMEMVSDG
+612 N
-624 KPIEITRPFTEISK
+624 K
-638 TDDLVVAYLPTD
+638 TDGLSVKV
-650 ETNHTGFVGNK
+650 TGFVKEEAPANLK
-661 VPDDLSLPGVKTSG
+661 DYKNPTVKEDMDKKSTDAPETYVDDYFIPDVL
-675 EATDQSPE
+675 EANAT
-683 KTYTAYYV
+683 
-691 PDFPSAEKMGNYE
+691 GNYE
-704 FDTDSYVGAN
+704 FDTDNAKGLGLY
-714 LKITAASADN
+714 ITASKASIDGGAVQVEN
-724 TTVSVLNSDS
+724 S
-734 KNVYQKEA
+734 KNVYQAAANKL
-742 GSTIYYSSANP
+742 IYYRYKEKEGEKTEHP
-753 VITWNIAD
+753 VIKWKITGDYA
-761 TTTYSKVL
+761 TYYSKIFITTGTPNSEL
-769 TVTASAANP
+769 RS
-778 DVEPKDGWTE
+778 WTE
-788 CIDKVYTPDTSQENI
+788 CKNNSYELVDDDILSEKKDVLYIKLATASGGESGEFSLKLKKDNSEPTASVNI
-803 NLWVKLKTNA
+803 NPT
-813 GGETKPFKLQLIR
+813 
-826 DDVMP
+826 D
-831 EATVT
+831 
-836 LGKND
+836 
-841 STMYNFVDSVTFGH
+841 TMYEFGNNVTFGH
-855 FTNNVY
+855 FTNQAYKATMTVS
-861 NAEINVRDD
+861 DD
-870 GSGIKSWSYK
+870 NGSGIKKWSYTK
-880 VIKITKDSEGNYNDK
+880 LEIKKNKEKYNDQYK
-895 YTNGSES
+895 TENLKVNSFTEVKESGNQKEILLGNGKES
-902 WNFNEFTKGKDTSEK
+902 GKF
-917 IRLGASNEPN
+917 I
-927 EVDNGNFVVF
+927 VF
-937 VLVTDNVNNSK
+937 VYVEDNVGNSR
-948 LYGSNGVVIDN
+948 LYGSNGLIIDN
-959 VRLNSLT
+959 PDKDT
-966 LEYKGNGITKEDGVT
+966 LELKCEGDYKTRDNDPVYYYQSRADFHVTAKDVDSAVSTINAEIVNEDDKERKSEEVFNILNEQDIPNRGNKVYATLEQLEKCRTIERDISKELDKGTQCAKYKITVSAKDLADNEIGNETKE
-981 YFKDK
+981 
-986 AELSVAAEENDE
+986 
-998 GSAVKSIDAT
+998 
-1008 ITEED
+1008 
-1013 NKPETENLYTI
+1013 
-1024 PEPESH
+1024 
-1030 SGYTLA
+1030 
-1036 ELDTYKRVSSDK
+1036 
-1048 GNVDWISR
+1048 
-1056 TIDPNECKK
+1056 
-1065 YTVSVNAED
+1065 
-1074 MAGNIVA
+1074 
-1081 SPVTKTFVL
+1081 FVL
-1090 DSLAPVFINNSIAY
+1090 DTLKPVVESNIQY
-1104 SEKNEKSAIPQD
+1104 KGGSEIKEDHQD
-1116 NNVYYSNK
+1116 QGVYYSNQA
-1124 DVTISTTVKERFTDK
+1124 VTITTKVTERFTDASLIRL
-1139 ENIKITLKKG
+1139 NLIKDGRFYGPSTNTL
-1149 NTDIAKSLADWMND
+1149 
-1163 ESVRISV
+1163 
-1170 DAPTSDSNDSEW
+1170 SEW
-1182 KIEFTVPIAEN
+1182 KKYAEN
-1193 EEQEYSY
+1193 HPGEIEIQVGTEGLLTDNNAKTTISFTIYPVSGEEHNYSY
-1200 KVEVTDYSGNTSK
+1200 TVGATDYSGNSTGDLNS
-1213 SDEIKFC
+1213 INFC
-1220 LDNVAPVAAITYTP
+1220 
-1234 YASDQ
+1234 
-1239 DFDALANTEDRIYL
+1239 
-1253 NAAYQSFGVDIQ
+1253 
-1265 VKEKYF
+1265 
-1271 ANSSKE
+1271 
-1277 VNCEYAISAEDIKE
+1277 
-1291 ADESGN
+1291 
-1297 NAEISK
+1297 
-1303 LKALGTKLKKLKD
+1303 
-1316 QDGEDIWIS
+1316 
-1325 KGNDT
+1325 
-1330 YDYAFGCTEEANY
+1330 
-1343 TFEPFKVTD
+1343 
-1352 LAGNECIYEEGT
+1352 
-1364 FSSKAQITLDKTK
+1364 
-1377 PDGEITVNAV
+1377 
-1387 NKSDEDKVLNW
+1387 
-1398 TQTWKELVDTLTFG
+1398 
-1412 LFGRTNGSE
+1412 
-1421 SNGVTVSFKSSDIT
+1421 
-1435 AGVQYTGYI
+1435 
-1444 TSSGLKT
+1444 
-1451 QKELEGLANE
+1451 
-1461 DWMPYEEVFS
+1461 
-1471 LGSDQQYVIYGKVVD
+1471 
-1486 NAGNTKYIGTDRVIM
+1486 
-1501 DDQDPAPEIS
+1501 
-1511 ITPIDNGNEGWKK
+1511 
-1524 NQIYRASD
+1524 
-1532 EPGFNITVTEP
+1532 
-1543 EATNDKSYS
+1543 
-1552 GLQKVSYTISNGCTT
+1552 
-1567 DNKTEGTLFEVSN
+1567 
-1580 DENTQH
+1580 
-1586 QKEYSGTIH
+1586 
-1595 LDPDK
+1595 
-1600 SYSNEVKIT
+1600 
-1609 VTAIDRAGNKSEA
+1609 
-1622 EQSIAVDNV
+1622 
-1631 APVVSFK
+1631 
-1638 FSNDKVANEKYYNTT
+1638 
-1653 QSLTIT
+1653 
-1659 VLERNFDEEWLPTVT
+1659 
-1674 KDEQTA
+1674 
-1680 TAGKDYEITKWSH
+1680 
-1693 DGEKHTATITFEKDG
+1693 
-1708 DYKVS
+1708 
-1713 YWCKDLAGNVS
+1713 
-1724 VTETGEEI
+1724 
-1732 NQETPLTLPEFT
+1732 
-1744 IDKTAPKIS
+1744 
-1753 VSYDKSE
+1753 
-1760 GGSLNDYYYYS
+1760 
-1771 TKRTATITVT
+1771 
-1781 EHNFDPQDITVTT
+1781 
-1794 TGSLDG
+1794 
-1800 TPLENW
+1800 
-1806 KTENRASELNW
+1806 
-1817 NTAEDNADKH
+1817 
-1827 TATIEFSED
+1827 
-1836 ADYSLYIAAKDRA
+1836 
-1849 GNQSKPGEISNQFTV
+1849 
-1864 DKIVPVVSKESTIN
+1864 
-1878 YKGNQRD
+1878 
-1885 KVYYSNTG
+1885 
-1893 VTITTTITERHTDD
+1893 
-1907 EHIKINL
+1907 
-1914 LKDVNDM
+1914 
-1921 SKTLADWKKA
+1921 
-1931 YAENETNIEV
+1931 
-1941 TRSTPDKNHKSTIT
+1941 
-1955 VKIPAI
+1955 
-1961 KDKEVHYTYSVTVD
+1961 
-1975 DYAANTA
+1975 
-1982 TGGNLNFW
+1982 
-1990 LDQKKPEIN
+1990 LDQKKP
-1999 SEIAYVGSTK
+1999 
-2009 AVNEDEGVCYSNK
+2009 
-2022 DVELT
+2022 DV
-2027 TTIRE
+2027 
-2032 QLIDDEK
+2032 K
-2039 IDLSLIVDGKETKAT
+2039 
-2054 LKDWKNTEGVTLD
+2054 
-2067 KSAPIK
+2067 
-2073 DDNTTN
+2073 
-2079 ATRTIK
+2079 
-2085 LRIAAK
+2085 
-2091 DNEEHH
+2091 
-2097 YIWSVSATD
+2097 
-2106 YAGNNDFPS
+2106 
-2115 TKTEFWLD
+2115 
-2123 KKAPDADI
+2123 I
-2131 TYTLTEKKNN
+2131 TYTPTNKDNQQEAALS
-2141 NPGTTFSNPKQ
+2141 PGSGII
-2152 RVYVGEDYSN
+2152 YLGEDYQN
-2162 FVVNIN
+2162 FAVEIMVIEKNFKKGDSILTTYGIQATDSSGKLIDKLEARANKLSSYKNGKWTSEPDDTTHRVN
-2168 VDEAHFVKH
+2168 H
-2177 TGKGKVVACTYDPIE
+2177 TYD
-2192 TTNAKDPISVQVITP
+2192 K
-2207 NSKNKGTDV
+2207 
-2216 KEIKDV
+2216 
-2222 LKKASSW
+2222 
-2229 AGPLSQHSYT
+2229 
-2239 FTCTADAN
+2239 DAN
-2247 YTFPEFTVTDLAGNT
+2247 YTFGIFTVTDLAGNK
-2262 TTVSGAKITLD
+2262 TTVNGAKITLD

-2278 GTLKVTN
+2278 GTLTVAN
-2285 LISGGTKGEISWN
+2285 LVSGGTKGEISWN

-2318 SSEDATAGLKSTQ
+2318 TSADATAGLKSTQ

-2356 NVLKLNKNRNYIV
+2356 SELKFNKNRDYIV
-2369 YEKVIDKA
+2369 YEKVVDKA
-2377 GNTDYFGT
+2377 GNTEYFGT

-2401 TPSAPGRGKGVYSA
+2401 TPSAPGWGKGVYSA

-2496 GASKQTEEIKIDNQE
+2496 GASKQTEEIKIDNQA

-2658 DGGSVAV
+2658 DGGSVAG

-2774 TGKGQVITFANF
+2774 TGKGQIITFANF

>member
-37 ATTESETGRSRSAA
+37 ASTESETQRSRSAA

-75 DDTGKDDGDTTGS
+75 DDTEKDEGDTTGS

-99 AGNSDNGGSK
+99 AGNSDNGGST
-109 RETPAQPTTQEYKYT
+109 RETPAQPTTQKDEYT

-139 TLTVNNTECTV
+139 TLTVKGQDYPV
-150 SGNKVTLPTTL
+150 SADNKVTLPVKL
-161 KAGDITAV
+161 AAADITAV
-169 KSSNYILSDVSV
+169 RNSNYILSGVEVSD
-181 EGTTITIAT
+181 TTITIAT
-190 ATPNVSITMTGAAS
+190 ATPKVSIESISGSES

-211 KYAVTLSD
+211 VYTVNLSN
-219 EVWKD
+219 EVWKN
-224 AVTWELS
+224 AVTWNLS
-231 DKNVATLDK
+231 NANATTLDK
-240 TTGNEVNVKAK
+240 TTGTEVKVTAKA
-251 GFAGGDSTA
+251 FSGGDSTA

-272 SIDITIKKKEVSNL
+272 SINITIKKKEVSNL

-396 DPDKTTE
+396 DSDKITE

-424 TYGAELEIGTIF
+424 TYGDSDLEIGTIF
-436 GGTEDTWNPSDYSFT
+436 GGTEDTWGASDYSFT
-451 NNGNNNLKVDAGK
+451 NNGNNSLKVDAGK
-464 LYFTAKQAGEFNI
+464 LYFTAKQAGDFNI
-477 TVTRKKDGE
+477 TVTRTKDNK

-492 SFKITVKKKELHI
+492 TFKIKVKKKELHI

-510 KVPENR
+510 KVPIDR

-523 INDIKAKFIADDLV
+523 INGITAKFKADDLV
-537 ENDKANYEN
+537 VDDQNSYKDTV
-546 KELTLTGQTQ
+546 LTLEGQTE
-556 DANANAGTNK
+556 DANAGKNK
-566 EVSIVDDEK
+566 KVSIVDNEK
-575 LRDQLPENYELVGI
+575 LHNQLPENYELVGI
-589 GKLTANVSIAK
+589 DKLTASVTIAEK
-600 RKVITKVIQKPE
+600 TLT
-612 NSNGKMEMVSDG
+612 ME
-624 KPIEITRPFTEISK
+624 
-638 TDDLVVAYLPTD
+638 VVASKSVTIKDNKYVQRAFDDD
-650 ETNHTGFVGNK
+650 EKTKDLSVQVKGFVDDKIPEGYINPTVKEDVNK
-661 VPDDLSLPGVKTSG
+661 KTTDAPGTYVDDYFVVDVTKAN
-675 EATDQSPE
+675 ATDNYKFSE
-683 KTYTAYYV
+683 TAKGLGLY
-691 PDFPSAEKMGNYE
+691 
-704 FDTDSYVGAN
+704 
-714 LKITAASADN
+714 ITASS
-724 TTVSVLNSDS
+724 TGISSEVVSVDSDNS
-734 KNVYQKEA
+734 KNVYQSVA
-742 GSTIYYSSANP
+742 GQTIYYKGMDAPEIEFIINN
-753 VITWNIAD
+753 TD
-761 TTTYSKVL
+761 TKAEYTKIFMETE
-769 TVTASAANP
+769 N
-778 DVEPKDGWTE
+778 GWTE
-788 CIDKVYTPDTSQENI
+788 LKNRKYSPDTAETKITLNLKLQTNANGESIPFPLTLQRDNTVPTADISIDKEPSAYSF
-803 NLWVKLKTNA
+803 A
-813 GGETKPFKLQLIR
+813 GQ
-826 DDVMP
+826 
-831 EATVT
+831 
-836 LGKND
+836 
-841 STMYNFVDSVTFGH
+841 VTFGIFKNEE
-855 FTNNVY
+855 FTASIATSDSNKDNENKDIAVSGVQY
-861 NAEINVRDD
+861 TKYAVIELNGDKQYAKYKNGYETNSSESESQIEQLVHRNDD
-870 GSGIKSWSYK
+870 GSVYVDKEKFKNFDGKP
-880 VIKITKDSEGNYNDK
+880 VKIGAGTDSANYVV
-895 YTNGSES
+895 
-902 WNFNEFTKGKDTSEK
+902 FA
-917 IRLGASNEPN
+917 LV
-927 EVDNGNFVVF
+927 VDNVGNAA
-937 VLVTDNVNNSK
+937 
-948 LYGSNGVVIDN
+948 LYGSNGVVFDKLELDS
-959 VRLNSLT
+959 LNLNY
-966 LEYKGNGITKEDGVT
+966 ETKKSNNSPEGDKVAYFKNEAILSATAEDGQ
-981 YFKDK
+981 
-986 AELSVAAEENDE
+986 
-998 GSAVKSIDAT
+998 SAVKKIVAT
-1008 ITEED
+1008 VKREGQEQPKLVTMFELPD
-1013 NKPETENLYTI
+1013 GN
-1024 PEPESH
+1024 
-1030 SGYTLA
+1030 YTLK
-1036 ELDTYKRVSSDK
+1036 ELGQYKEVNTHNNPINREL
-1048 GNVDWISR
+1048 R
-1056 TIDPNECKK
+1056 TDIKETIESGECYK
-1065 YTVSVNAED
+1065 YEVSVTAKD
-1074 MAGNIVA
+1074 MAGN
-1081 SPVTKTFVL
+1081 PVKDSQDLKDKTTKTFVL
-1090 DSLAPVFINNSIAY
+1090 DTLDPKIKNTIDY
-1104 SEKNEKSAIPQD
+1104 SESKKNEKIKDHQ
-1116 NNVYYSNK
+1116 NQGVYYSNQA
-1124 DVTISTTVKERFTDK
+1124 VTITTEVEERFIDDSLIHL
-1139 ENIKITLKKG
+1139 NLIKDGRFYGPSTNTL
-1149 NTDIAKSLADWMND
+1149 
-1163 ESVRISV
+1163 
-1170 DAPTSDSNDSEW
+1170 SEW
-1182 KIEFTVPIAEN
+1182 KKYAEN
-1193 EEQEYSY
+1193 HPGEIKIQVDKKGLLTNNDAKTIISFIIYPVSGEEHNYSY
-1200 KVEVTDYSGNTSK
+1200 TVRATDYSGNSTGDLNS
-1213 SDEIKFC
+1213 INFC
-1220 LDNVAPVAAITYTP
+1220 LDQKNPDVKITYTP
-1234 YASDQ
+1234 TNKDNQQEA
-1239 DFDALANTEDRIYL
+1239 ALNPNSKSITYL
-1253 NAAYQSFGVDIQ
+1253 
-1265 VKEKYF
+1265 
-1271 ANSSKE
+1271 
-1277 VNCEYAISAEDIKE
+1277 
-1291 ADESGN
+1291 
-1297 NAEISK
+1297 
-1303 LKALGTKLKKLKD
+1303 
-1316 QDGEDIWIS
+1316 GEDYKRFDVAIEI
-1325 KGNDT
+1325 
-1330 YDYAFGCTEEANY
+1330 EENY
-1343 TFEPFKVTD
+1343 F
-1352 LAGNECIYEEGT
+1352 I
-1364 FSSKAQITLDKTK
+1364 
-1377 PDGEITVNAV
+1377 
-1387 NKSDEDKVLNW
+1387 KSDG
-1398 TQTWKELVDTLTFG
+1398 T
-1412 LFGRTNGSE
+1412 E
-1421 SNGVTVSFKSSDIT
+1421 SNGTVFVTYGAGDNLISATNSSNEEIKEQGDLRSM
-1435 AGVQYTGYI
+1435 AESL
-1444 TSSGLKT
+1444 TSSKT
-1451 QKELEGLANE
+1451 
-1461 DWMPYEEVFS
+1461 W
-1471 LGSDQQYVIYGKVVD
+1471 
-1486 NAGNTKYIGTDRVIM
+1486 
-1501 DDQDPAPEIS
+1501 
-1511 ITPIDNGNEGWKK
+1511 
-1524 NQIYRASD
+1524 
-1532 EPGFNITVTEP
+1532 
-1543 EATNDKSYS
+1543 
-1552 GLQKVSYTISNGCTT
+1552 
-1567 DNKTEGTLFEVSN
+1567 
-1580 DENTQH
+1580 
-1586 QKEYSGTIH
+1586 
-1595 LDPDK
+1595 
-1600 SYSNEVKIT
+1600 
-1609 VTAIDRAGNKSEA
+1609 
-1622 EQSIAVDNV
+1622 
-1631 APVVSFK
+1631 
-1638 FSNDKVANEKYYNTT
+1638 
-1653 QSLTIT
+1653 
-1659 VLERNFDEEWLPTVT
+1659 
-1674 KDEQTA
+1674 KDE
-1680 TAGKDYEITKWSH
+1680 
-1693 DGEKHTATITFEKDG
+1693 
-1708 DYKVS
+1708 
-1713 YWCKDLAGNVS
+1713 
-1724 VTETGEEI
+1724 
-1732 NQETPLTLPEFT
+1732 
-1744 IDKTAPKIS
+1744 
-1753 VSYDKSE
+1753 
-1760 GGSLNDYYYYS
+1760 GS
-1771 TKRTATITVT
+1771 
-1781 EHNFDPQDITVTT
+1781 
-1794 TGSLDG
+1794 
-1800 TPLENW
+1800 
-1806 KTENRASELNW
+1806 
-1817 NTAEDNADKH
+1817 
-1827 TATIEFSED
+1827 
-1836 ADYSLYIAAKDRA
+1836 
-1849 GNQSKPGEISNQFTV
+1849 SNYRF
-1864 DKIVPVVSKESTIN
+1864 N
-1878 YKGNQRD
+1878 
-1885 KVYYSNTG
+1885 
-1893 VTITTTITERHTDD
+1893 
-1907 EHIKINL
+1907 
-1914 LKDVNDM
+1914 
-1921 SKTLADWKKA
+1921 
-1931 YAENETNIEV
+1931 
-1941 TRSTPDKNHKSTIT
+1941 
-1955 VKIPAI
+1955 
-1961 KDKEVHYTYSVTVD
+1961 
-1975 DYAANTA
+1975 
-1982 TGGNLNFW
+1982 
-1990 LDQKKPEIN
+1990 
-1999 SEIAYVGSTK
+1999 
-2009 AVNEDEGVCYSNK
+2009 
-2022 DVELT
+2022 
-2027 TTIRE
+2027 
-2032 QLIDDEK
+2032 
-2039 IDLSLIVDGKETKAT
+2039 
-2054 LKDWKNTEGVTLD
+2054 
-2067 KSAPIK
+2067 
-2073 DDNTTN
+2073 
-2079 ATRTIK
+2079 
-2085 LRIAAK
+2085 
-2091 DNEEHH
+2091 
-2097 YIWSVSATD
+2097 
-2106 YAGNNDFPS
+2106 
-2115 TKTEFWLD
+2115 
-2123 KKAPDADI
+2123 
-2131 TYTLTEKKNN
+2131 
-2141 NPGTTFSNPKQ
+2141 
-2152 RVYVGEDYSN
+2152 
-2162 FVVNIN
+2162 
-2168 VDEAHFVKH
+2168 
-2177 TGKGKVVACTYDPIE
+2177 
-2192 TTNAKDPISVQVITP
+2192 
-2207 NSKNKGTDV
+2207 
-2216 KEIKDV
+2216 
-2222 LKKASSW
+2222 
-2229 AGPLSQHSYT
+2229 HSY
-2239 FTCTADAN
+2239 TADAN
-2247 YTFPEFTVTDLAGNT
+2247 YTFPEFTVTDLAGNK
-2262 TTVSGAKITLD
+2262 TTVNGAKITLD

-2278 GTLKVTN
+2278 GTLTVAN
-2285 LISGGTKGEISWN
+2285 LVSGGTKGEISWN

-2385 DRVVV
+2385 DRVIV
-2390 DGNSPKPEVTI
+2390 DGNGPKPEVTI
-2401 TPSAPGRGKGVYSA
+2401 TPSAPGWGKGVYSA

-2458 FTAKD
+2458 FTAKA

-2496 GASKQTEEIKIDNQE
+2496 GASKQTEEIKIDNQA

-2774 TGKGQVITFANF
+2774 TGKGQIITFANF

-3047 ILILLIVVGGVIIV
+3047 ILILLIVAGGVIIV

-3070 KMTTNRKEQRK
+3070 RMTTNRKEQRK

>member
-37 ATTESETGRSRSAA
+37 ASTESETGRSRSAA

-75 DDTGKDDGDTTGS
+75 DDTEKDDGDTTGS
-88 GNSSSNGNSNN
+88 GNSSSNGNNSNG
-99 AGNSDNGGSK
+99 GNSDNGGST
-109 RETPAQPTTQEYKYT
+109 RETPAQPTTQEYTIELSAPT
-124 VNLPGKVGGVDFGTV
+124 VAGVTFENTI
-139 TLTVNNTECTV
+139 TLTVTGTNHEVKKV
-150 SGNKVTLPTTL
+150 SGAYKVELPIALNANDIQAEDANYKFDGININGKIIEIT
-161 KAGDITAV
+161 KAIPKA
-169 KSSNYILSDVSV
+169 SV
-181 EGTTITIAT
+181 TEVTGEE
-190 ATPNVSITMTGAAS
+190 SIE
-204 ITVGNTE
+204 VGNTK
-211 KYAVTLSD
+211 KYEAVLSD
-219 EVWKD
+219 NKWAN
-224 AVTWELS
+224 AVTWEIS
-231 DKNVATLDK
+231 PSGAVDWNQATK
-240 TTGNEVNVKAK
+240 GREVNITAK
-251 GFAGGDSTA
+251 GFDGDTPKEV
-260 TTLTAKVGTVSK
+260 TLTAKVENGATYTKTISLKKKTPETSLSLEVTANDVQGKEGWEKSVSVKIKADSKLNGKSVEIVRKNEKYGFSTQKVTIDNGQAEIKEWKFDHAGTYSFTAKFGGDKEYVSQTSDEVTYDTQK
-272 SIDITIKKKEVSNL
+272 AKQDLFEVTGDNLTEEKDKNEDTVYTYTQELTYGDQEVVLGEVTGGTTPGLWDIGDYTFETADNNVVTIDENNKIHFTPKQAGTYAIKVGRQNDDYNIVRRTIKVVVKQKEIAITNVTAPERDYNGSDIIEGITTKITADSLASYDKKEYANLELQFNGTADNANAGENKKVSNIKLAGDLPENIAENYKLTGLDTITTTVTIKKKKL
-286 TLAVTPSENGKQG
+286 TM
-299 WKTPVNVTVTTD
+299 
-311 PELAG
+311 
-316 QTVKITKVKDGSKE
+316 KV
-330 TKDVTIG
+330 
-337 QDGTGRIAGW
+337 
-347 ELDKAAAEYSFTAS
+347 
-361 FAGNETYASKT
+361 
-372 TAEATEYKSTLEK
+372 
-385 QDPFQLKGDNI
+385 
-396 DPDKTTE
+396 
-403 VKDKDGNITQYQYE
+403 VKDKSV
-417 LKESVYP
+417 ES
-424 TYGAELEIGTIF
+424 
-436 GGTEDTWNPSDYSFT
+436 TEDGFI
-451 NNGNNNLKVDAGK
+451 LRAFDA
-464 LYFTAKQAGEFNI
+464 EN
-477 TVTRKKDGE
+477 
-486 YNSVSM
+486 
-492 SFKITVKKKELHI
+492 KKEGLSVQVEGFV
-505 DNSSI
+505 NGES
-510 KVPENR
+510 PESLKG
-516 VYDGTNV
+516 Y
-523 INDIKAKFIADDLV
+523 
-537 ENDKANYEN
+537 
-546 KELTLTGQTQ
+546 
-556 DANANAGTNK
+556 NAP
-566 EVSIVDDEK
+566 EVQEASDVDDET
-575 LRDQLPENYELVGI
+575 PGTTIANYFTVNTLN
-589 GKLTANVSIAK
+589 AN
-600 RKVITKVIQKPE
+600 P
-612 NSNGKMEMVSDG
+612 
-624 KPIEITRPFTEISK
+624 TE
-638 TDDLVVAYLPTD
+638 
-650 ETNHTGFVGNK
+650 
-661 VPDDLSLPGVKTSG
+661 
-675 EATDQSPE
+675 
-683 KTYTAYYV
+683 
-691 PDFPSAEKMGNYE
+691 NYE
-704 FDTDSYVGAN
+704 FDRETATGLGWY
-714 LKITAASADN
+714 ITASRENISNNA
-724 TTVSVLNSDS
+724 VSVDNSES
-734 KNVYQKEA
+734 KYAYQENA
-742 GSTIYYSSANP
+742 GAKIYYNP
-753 VITWNIAD
+753 DKEPAIRWKIAD
-761 TTTYSKVL
+761 QYGNKYSQISI
-769 TVTASAANP
+769 TEGNNT
-778 DVEPKDGWTE
+778 WTGNSHT
-788 CIDKVYTPDTSQENI
+788 DYTPQTEGKIKVKLLTDKGGSSEEFELELVEDTVVPTVAVNI
-803 NLWVKLKTNA
+803 NPTN
-813 GGETKPFKLQLIR
+813 
-826 DDVMP
+826 
-831 EATVT
+831 
-836 LGKND
+836 
-841 STMYNFVDSVTFGH
+841 TMYEFGKKITFGH
-855 FTNNVY
+855 FAKETYEAVMEVQDSN
-861 NAEINVRDD
+861 
-870 GSGIKSWSYK
+870 GSGIKRWSYK
-880 VIKITKDSEGNYNDK
+880 KEKVSQDRDSYTEEDFTDYNGFK
-895 YTNGSES
+895 EV
-902 WNFNEFTKGKDTSEK
+902 KGKNNEK
-917 IRLGASNEPN
+917 ILLGRDEKNDEES
-927 EVDNGNFVVF
+927 GSFIVF
-937 VLVTDNVNNSK
+937 VLVEDNVGNSK
-948 LYGSNGVVIDN
+948 LYGSNGLIIDN
-959 VRLNSLT
+959 PNQDELKLQCT
-966 LEYKGNGITKEDGVT
+966 GEYTKRD
-981 YFKDK
+981 
-986 AELSVAAEENDE
+986 NDE
-998 GSAVKSIDAT
+998 TYYYGAKANFKINAKDVDSAVKTVKAT
-1008 ITEED
+1008 IVNED
-1013 NKPETENLYTI
+1013 LSKRETETETVFEIAPLN
-1024 PEPESH
+1024 EGEK
-1030 SGYTLA
+1030 GYTLA
-1036 ELDTYKRVSSDK
+1036 TLEDNREIEKEISKSLDPDS
-1048 GNVDWISR
+1048 
-1056 TIDPNECKK
+1056 ECAK
-1065 YTVSVNAED
+1065 YSITVEAQDLAENFIGEQQS
-1074 MAGNIVA
+1074 AV
-1081 SPVTKTFVL
+1081 FVL
-1090 DSLAPVFINNSIAY
+1090 DTLAPSVQNKIAY
-1104 SEKNEKSAIPQD
+1104 SDGSTIAEEHQKDHI
-1116 NNVYYSNK
+1116 YYSNK
-1124 DVTISTTVKERFTDK
+1124 GVKITTTVTERFTDEALINLSLTK
-1139 ENIKITLKKG
+1139 DDESYGPKTLK
-1149 NTDIAKSLADWMND
+1149 DWKDYAANNPNEFKIDVD
-1163 ESVRISV
+1163 EKDLTEKNGATTTIS
-1170 DAPTSDSNDSEW
+1170 
-1182 KIEFTVPIAEN
+1182 FTVYPTDG
-1193 EEQEYSY
+1193 EEHQYSY
-1200 KVEVTDYSGNTSK
+1200 SVSAKDYSGNESND
-1213 SDEIKFC
+1213 SNEIKFC
-1220 LDNVAPVAAITYTP
+1220 LDKEEPKVEISYRAKK
-1234 YASDQ
+1234 DK
-1239 DFDALANTEDRIYL
+1239 NTELSEFSPQDGIYYL
-1253 NAAYQSFGVDIQ
+1253 GENYEYFVVGIKVSESYIKSCNYGVEAKD
-1265 VKEKYF
+1265 F
-1271 ANSSKE
+1271 AGNNVTASAQISSKNE
-1277 VNCEYAISAEDIKE
+1277 ETPVTNIN
-1291 ADESGN
+1291 G
-1297 NAEISK
+1297 
-1303 LKALGTKLKKLKD
+1303 
-1316 QDGEDIWIS
+1316 DIW
-1325 KGNDT
+1325 GTTEGEYNFT
-1330 YDYAFGCTEEANY
+1330 YSADANY
-1343 TFEPFKVTD
+1343 TFSEFTVTD
-1352 LAGNECIYEEGT
+1352 LAGNKK
-1364 FSSKAQITLDKTK
+1364 SVNAARVTLDTEK
-1377 PDGEITVNAV
+1377 PKATITVDNLV
-1387 NKSDEDKVLNW
+1387 SGGDKNKQYSWIDNVIK
-1398 TQTWKELVDTLTFG
+1398 TITFG
-1412 LFGRTNGSE
+1412 FFGRDEVKVTLKNSDVTSGIDE
-1421 SNGVTVSFKSSDIT
+1421 SATKYLLTPDDMT
-1435 AGVQYTGYI
+1435 LDD
-1444 TSSGLKT
+1444 LK
-1451 QKELEGLANE
+1451 KPE
-1461 DWMPYEEVFS
+1461 DGWKDYEPDFS
-1471 LGSDQQYVIYGKVVD
+1471 LEANSDSIVYEKVVD
-1486 NAGNTKYIGTDRVIM
+1486 KAGNTEYYCSDHVIVDNQNPGPEITITSKTPKEGNAVYSA
-1501 DDQDPAPEIS
+1501 DDQ
-1511 ITPIDNGNEGWKK
+1511 
-1524 NQIYRASD
+1524 
-1532 EPGFNITVTEP
+1532 PGFKVEVT
-1543 EATNDKSYS
+1543 D
-1552 GLQKVSYTISNGCTT
+1552 
-1567 DNKTEGTLFEVSN
+1567 SN
-1580 DENTQH
+1580 DEKGAYAGL
-1586 QKEYSGTIH
+1586 KEVSYSIRIGEKSEPIEKGVLASYTADEHVRTYENGHVDIDPKKFYSNDVWIKVTASDYSG
-1595 LDPDK
+1595 
-1600 SYSNEVKIT
+1600 NESAT
-1609 VTAIDRAGNKSEA
+1609 
-1622 EQSIAVDNV
+1622 EQKIAVDNQ
-1631 APVVSFK
+1631 APVVSFDFGALDEADEALK
-1638 FSNDKVANEKYYNTT
+1638 HDENDKKKYYNHEKI
-1653 QSLTIT
+1653 LTIT
-1659 VLERNFDEEWLPTVT
+1659 VDERNFDSKYVPTVT
-1674 KDEQTA
+1674 KDGNEA
-1680 TAGKDYEITKWSH
+1680 KEGEDADYTFSGWTTPDPNDS
-1693 DGEKHTATITFEKDG
+1693 EKHVAEVKFISDG
-1708 DYKVS
+1708 DYTVS
-1713 YWCKDLAGNVS
+1713 YFCYDLAGNVS

-1732 NQETPLTLPEFT
+1732 NQEKPLTLPEFT
-1744 IDKTAPKIS
+1744 IDKTAPTIKVEYMCGDGKTS
-1753 VSYDKSE
+1753 HSDVDALGKEESR
-1760 GGSLNDYYYYS
+1760 LYYPAVCM
-1771 TKRTATITVT
+1771 ATITVT
-1781 EHNFDPQDITVTT
+1781 EHNFAKENVTIKT
-1794 TGSLDG
+1794 EGSLDG
-1800 TPLENW
+1800 GPSSIQP
-1806 KTENRASELNW
+1806 SEGEW
-1817 NTAEDNADKH
+1817 EDSGDEHKITYTYSA
-1827 TATIEFSED
+1827 D
-1836 ADYSLYIAAKDRA
+1836 ADYTLKVSVVDKA
-1849 GNQSKPGEISNQFTV
+1849 GNSSEPKNKNTEYTIDDQFTV
-1864 DKIVPVVSKESTIN
+1864 DQTDPEVFDSKIAYVGSDGAVNAENDI
-1878 YKGNQRD
+1878 
-1885 KVYYSNTG
+1885 YYSNTD
-1893 VTITTTITERHTDD
+1893 VTITTTIKERHTDD
-1907 EHIKINL
+1907 EHIDL
-1914 LKDVNDM
+1914 TLTRDDEE
-1921 SKTLADWKKA
+1921 KTLSLAKWNDPDTPKGNFSNVRILRGPANADH
-1931 YAENETNIEV
+1931 E
-1941 TRSTPDKNHKSTIT
+1941 SSIT
-1955 VKIPAI
+1955 VVIPAV
-1961 KDKEVHYTYSVTVD
+1961 DNKEIHYKYSVTVK

-2009 AVNEDEGVCYSNK
+2009 AVNEDEGVYYSNK

-2073 DDNTTN
+2073 DDNTTD
-2079 ATRTIK
+2079 ATRTIT
-2085 LRIAAK
+2085 LTIAAK

-2177 TGKGKVVACTYDPIE
+2177 TENGKKVVACTYDAIE
-2192 TTNAKDPISVQVITP
+2192 TTNVKDPISVQVITP
-2207 NSKNKGTDV
+2207 NSKNKGTD
-2216 KEIKDV
+2216 IKKISDV
-2222 LKKASSW
+2222 LKIASSW

-2262 TTVSGAKITLD
+2262 TTVNGAKITLD

-2278 GTLKVTN
+2278 GTLTVAN
-2285 LISGGTKGEISWN
+2285 LVSGGTKGEISWN

-2318 SSEDATAGLKSTQ
+2318 TSADATAGLKSTQ

-2401 TPSAPGRGKGVYSA
+2401 TPSAPGWGKGVYSA

-2496 GASKQTEEIKIDNQE
+2496 GASKQTEEIKIDNQA

-2620 NNNAKNGSYYQEG
+2620 NNNAKNGNYYQEG